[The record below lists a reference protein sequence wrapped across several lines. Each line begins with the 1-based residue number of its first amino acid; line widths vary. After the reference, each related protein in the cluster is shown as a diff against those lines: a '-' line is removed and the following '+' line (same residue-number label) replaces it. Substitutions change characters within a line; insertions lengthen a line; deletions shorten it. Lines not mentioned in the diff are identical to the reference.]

1 MSDNKEFG
9 LFLKEELTKK
19 SNLNSSQLASIL
31 HCSRSTLNDLFK
43 GKRSLSKSF
52 ANRIETAFS
61 SNSLSSEYSIKA
73 DDLLKKQ
80 AALIYK
86 ISGENLNLEEDE
98 DADTQSSQDKDYID
112 SSRAP
117 SDEKFS
123 LSNNTPES
131 SNITTVQ
138 DQGLPYFAKFT
149 KEKIECYVDN
159 NQQECRGLI
168 PELVYTL
175 IATTASNE
183 YLEKFYL
190 PYGDDISLK
199 GFDGIVSYNQNHPY
213 IPKGYSVWEIGTNK
227 DPKRKFDEDFSK
239 AKEKLSKFSPSTDIH
254 DVTYVAVFPRSI
266 SHENQEKWI
275 RQKKKDGS
283 EFKDIRII
291 DAFLLAQWANQS
303 ASAQLHFSKQFSNV
317 TDNDIL
323 TKIQTSKLLY
333 KEMSFNNIANGE
345 ELLDNLFSLYKNDYY
360 GLFSCFIR
368 DGLGSNILN
377 ASSESKS
384 LTKAFICYLA
394 KVYDSEDKNN
404 SADDIVNGLEYQVKA
419 SLQDPDD
426 KELEKDTDFDGYQ
439 QSRYTNL
446 FLNTYYIKDYALLAK
461 LILALK
467 VLSIL
472 IVDEEIIDDRIKE
485 LCKENKNVRIIT
497 IRNLYNFDI
506 SDPYKESSSIAERS
520 EIFLNTNSV
529 PPFKEEIILNP
540 LPWYKLENTLN
551 EFTQKTN
558 YLSNKSDEEKDSTQN
573 KIQEQNKNAEAILN
587 PNSCRHLALLSE
599 GSICNMKNI
608 LTKGT
613 DFKVTRRQFI
623 QNLVEQNED
632 LSFLFCFCL
641 IGKINTKDSL
651 QVEVLKSLYSK
662 KTEDIK
668 QMLAKIVHLK
678 LSQSIACFYKGIYK
692 LTSRYIVLDYI
703 NDEPTINKEDI
714 LNRLYNIIESLIYLK
729 ITSETGIFFERNCI
743 TNQESFAYY
752 SAFLS
757 VLKLQKETE
766 STNRRR
772 SLPSNCVIDE
782 LTQLIIRLLDV
793 LCFKKEDILGDDYPY
808 YLKNKALQNNIFN
821 ALKANS
827 NNNKQYSIL
836 SEIRPF
842 IEQLSYLD
850 CRNYLNIVDDLI
862 LSYCKRAKIEKA
874 NDLDDYCN
882 PYLSDDLLYSLFFVS
897 KKMTNLK
904 QVTELL
910 IQLDETMQSSD
921 SSSYNKIT
929 ELLGLMFDIY
939 SCSNTRAVDSRERI
953 LKELSSKYPGP
964 CKNLVIK
971 QIDQITLGGLITCMP
986 SFKWYDL
993 NIKLSQSPDTIRYG
1007 LDRYIYLYLSLI
1019 TTSNLSFDELAKC
1032 KNFVDYMSE
1041 EQLQQLESL
1050 IELYSKNSTEE
1061 KQIELRDLFNQK
1073 QFWLHQKVN
1082 ISDSLKEF
1090 FKKVRTIL
1098 ESKSMLLKD
1107 KWKVEA
1113 IASDLII
1120 DESSIPVEVITK
1132 FKNEDKLKD
1141 YIHKERSA
1149 FIYNTFKKLGGDGLK
1164 WIFKN
1169 CKNTYD
1175 IGYSLVKD
1183 HELSLNER
1191 LNLFTFFINEIYIT
1205 NKELNS
1211 IKELDTEV
1219 NQEHSDSNLLS
1230 KILLN
1235 SKRDS
1240 LTQSNFQ
1247 NQKVSQLDKYL
1258 TDCRTCIW
1266 SMSSIDKG
1274 FNLNRAYGDYV
1285 KKNNLSISEEVN
1297 ILINFPFDECTFELA
1312 ERTSDLA
1319 SIYWEKVPLLNYYE
1333 NWKNKE
1339 IFEKIQSCLK
1349 KADRLIELCCA
1360 SVFFLIRTTDYKDFS
1375 LECVLEIVDT
1385 INKINLYKF
1394 QNKIDLLKSD
1404 EQDLNIRKNDEIEN
1418 RQPIVQNTEY
1428 NNSVKYQNKL
1438 KRKEKA
1444 IIELQKDKLLLTKF
1458 VAKVL
1463 KESSLSFENKVLI
1476 ELQILPY
1483 LMYDNFSHLRNA
1495 REEQLIC
1502 IRELNLYF
1510 SANPQKYFEIFCK
1523 NYLHDHCILLKKDKL
1538 FTNENSVISVGDLE
1552 KDFPVY
1558 KFDRAAVI
1566 CLESTELIFNN
1577 LNCIPGFC
1585 YAQIPDH
1592 NLISRWINQVIEIS
1606 RNSKNEDLIYITRNY
1621 VAKTLAHTPKEKNNL
1636 MPYKEVCLALEDV
1649 EDYDF
1654 LRYFYIAFF
1663 NSYSLANIY
1672 QCDDGERNRSL
1683 AAEYKKIRISIN
1695 KDEMPLTYNLVS
1707 MLENGYKFDSRHDNE
1722 DYIFRTYFET

>member
-1 MSDNKEFG
+1 MSDNKDFG

-19 SNLNSSQLASIL
+19 TNLNVSQIASIL
-31 HCSRSTLNDLFK
+31 KCSRSTLNDLFN
-43 GKRSLSKSF
+43 GKRQLSKAF
-52 ANRIETAFS
+52 AKRIEEAFS
-61 SNSLSSEYSIKA
+61 SNSLSSSYSIKA
-73 DDLLKKQ
+73 DSLLKKQ
-80 AALIYK
+80 AALIYG
-86 ISGENLNLEEDE
+86 ISEDHSNLKD
-98 DADTQSSQDKDYID
+98 DTNTISSLDINNSE
-112 SSRAP
+112 SSRVP
-117 SDEKFS
+117 SEEKNTFT
-123 LSNNTPES
+123 NNTS
-131 SNITTVQ
+131 SIQ
-138 DQGLPYFAKFT
+138 DQGIPFFAKIT
-149 KEKIECYVDN
+149 KQKIESYVDN
-159 NQQECRGLI
+159 NQLECRGLI
-168 PELVYTL
+168 PEFVYTL
-175 IATTASNE
+175 IATTASKD

-190 PYGDDISLK
+190 PYGDDVSLK
-199 GFDGIVSYNQNHPY
+199 GFDGIVSYSQNHPY
-213 IPKGYSVWEIGTNK
+213 IPKGLSVWEIGTNK

-239 AKEKLSKFSPSTDIH
+239 AKEKLSKLSQDVDIQ
-254 DVTYVAVFPRSI
+254 DVTYVAVFPRTI
-266 SHENQEKWI
+266 SYQNQENWI
-275 RQKKKDGS
+275 RQKKKEGS

-303 ASAQLHFSKQFSNV
+303 VSAQLHFSKQFSNFEE
-317 TDNDIL
+317 DDLL
-323 TKIQTSKLLY
+323 TNIETSQFMY
-333 KEMSFNNIANGE
+333 KEMSFDSIKHGE
-345 ELLDNLFSLYKNDYY
+345 ELLDDLFSLYKNDYY
-360 GLFSCFIR
+360 DLFKSFIR
-368 DGLGSNILN
+368 TGLDGNILK
-377 ASSESKS
+377 AASESKI

-394 KVYDSEDKNN
+394 KIYDSEDKNIKSDN
-404 SADDIVNGLEYQVKA
+404 TVNAIEYQVNA
-419 SLQDPDD
+419 ALQYSED
-426 KELEKDTDFDGYQ
+426 KKQAKGTEFYGYGK
-439 QSRYTNL
+439 SKYTNL
-446 FLNTYYIKDYALLAK
+446 FLNTYYIKDYKLLTK
-461 LILALK
+461 LISSLTEK
-467 VLSIL
+467 SIL
-472 IVDEEIIDDRIKE
+472 IVDEEIIDFKIRAR
-485 LCKENKNVRIIT
+485 CRENKNVKIIT

-506 SDPYKESSSIAERS
+506 SDPYKENSSIAERS
-520 EIFLNTNSV
+520 EIILNANSL
-529 PPFKEEIILNP
+529 PSFKEEIILNP
-540 LPWYKLENTLN
+540 LPWYKLENKLN

-558 YLSNKSDEEKDSTQN
+558 YLSNKSCEEIGSTQN
-573 KIQEQNKNAEAILN
+573 KNADAIFN

-599 GSICNMKNI
+599 GSISNLRNI

-613 DFKVTRRQFI
+613 DFKVTRRHFI
-623 QNLVEQNED
+623 QNLIEQNED

-651 QVEVLKSLYSK
+651 QVEVLKSLYTK
-662 KTEDIK
+662 KTEDIE
-668 QMLAKIVHLK
+668 QMLTKIVHLK
-678 LSQSIACFYKGIYK
+678 LYKNIACFYKEIYK

-703 NDEPTINKEDI
+703 YDVTTIKKEDI

-766 STNRRR
+766 STERRR
-772 SLPSNCVIDE
+772 ILPSNCVIDE

-793 LCFKKEDILGDDYPY
+793 LCFIKKDIIDDDYPY
-808 YLKNKALQNNIFN
+808 YLKNKALQNNTFN
-821 ALKANS
+821 VLKSNS
-827 NNNKQYSIL
+827 NDDNKQYSIL
-836 SEIRPF
+836 SAILPF

-850 CRNYLNIVDDLI
+850 CSNYLNIVDDLI
-862 LSYCKRAKIEKA
+862 LSYCKQAKIEKT
-874 NDLDDYCN
+874 NDYLDDYCN
-882 PYLSDDLLYSLFFVS
+882 PYLSDDLLYSLIFVS
-897 KKMTNLK
+897 KNMTNLK

-921 SSSYNKIT
+921 SSIYNKIT
-929 ELLGLMFDIY
+929 ELLVLMFDIY
-939 SCSNTRAVDSRERI
+939 CCRNTKAVDSRERI

-971 QIDQITLGGLITCMP
+971 QITLGGLITCMP

-993 NIKLSQSPDTIRYG
+993 NIKLSQSLDTIRYG

-1019 TTSNLSFDELAKC
+1019 TTSNISFDELANC
-1032 KNFVDYMSE
+1032 KNFVEFMSE

-1050 IELYSKNSTEE
+1050 IELYSKNSTEK

-1073 QFWLHQKVN
+1073 QFWLHQKIN

-1120 DESSIPVEVITK
+1120 DESSIPVELITK

-1235 SKRDS
+1235 SKRNS

-1297 ILINFPFDECTFELA
+1297 ILINFPFNKCTFELA
-1312 ERTSDLA
+1312 DRTPDLA

-1333 NWKNKE
+1333 NWENKE

-1349 KADRLIELCCA
+1349 KADRLIELCCTCM
-1360 SVFFLIRTTDYKDFS
+1360 SFLVRTNDYKDFS
-1375 LECVLEIVDT
+1375 LECVLETVDT

-1418 RQPIVQNTEY
+1418 RQLIVQNTED

-1438 KRKEKA
+1438 KCKEKA
-1444 IIELQKDKLLLTKF
+1444 IIKLQKDRVLLTKF
-1458 VAKVL
+1458 VAKDL

-1523 NYLHDHCILLKKDKL
+1523 NYLHDHYILLKKDKL
-1538 FTNENSVISVGDLE
+1538 FTNENCVISVGNLE

-1558 KFDRAAVI
+1558 MFDPDAVI
-1566 CLESTELIFNN
+1566 YLKSTELIFNN

-1606 RNSKNEDLIYITRNY
+1606 RNSKIDDLINITKNN
-1621 VAKTLAHTPKEKNNL
+1621 VAKTLAHTPKENNNL
-1636 MPYKEVCLALEDV
+1636 MPYKEVYLALEDV

-1672 QCDDGERNRSL
+1672 QCDDGERNRNL
-1683 AAEYKKIRISIN
+1683 ATEYKKIRNSIN
-1695 KDEMPLTYNLVS
+1695 KNEMPLTYNLVS
-1707 MLENGYKFDSRHDNE
+1707 MLENGYKSDSKHDNE
-1722 DYIFRTYFET
+1722 DHIFRTYFET

>member
-1 MSDNKEFG
+1 MSDNKDFG

-19 SNLNSSQLASIL
+19 TNLNVSQIASIL
-31 HCSRSTLNDLFK
+31 KCSRSTLNDLFN
-43 GKRSLSKSF
+43 GKRQLSKAF
-52 ANRIETAFS
+52 AKRIEEAFS
-61 SNSLSSEYSIKA
+61 SNSLSSSYSIKA
-73 DDLLKKQ
+73 DSLLKKQ
-80 AALIYK
+80 AALIYG
-86 ISGENLNLEEDE
+86 ISEDHSNLKD
-98 DADTQSSQDKDYID
+98 DTNTISSLDINNSE
-112 SSRAP
+112 SSRVP
-117 SDEKFS
+117 SEEKNTFT
-123 LSNNTPES
+123 NNTS
-131 SNITTVQ
+131 SIQ
-138 DQGLPYFAKFT
+138 DQGIPFFAKIT
-149 KEKIECYVDN
+149 KQKIESYVDN
-159 NQQECRGLI
+159 NQLECRGLI
-168 PELVYTL
+168 PEFVYTL
-175 IATTASNE
+175 IATTASKD

-190 PYGDDISLK
+190 PYGDDVSLK
-199 GFDGIVSYNQNHPY
+199 GFDGIVSYSQNHPY
-213 IPKGYSVWEIGTNK
+213 IPKGLSVWEIGTNK

-239 AKEKLSKFSPSTDIH
+239 AKEKLSKLSQDVDIH
-254 DVTYVAVFPRSI
+254 DVTYVAVFPRTI
-266 SHENQEKWI
+266 SYQNQENWI
-275 RQKKKDGS
+275 RQKKKEGS

-303 ASAQLHFSKQFSNV
+303 VSAQLHFSKQFSNFEE
-317 TDNDIL
+317 DDLL
-323 TKIQTSKLLY
+323 TNIETSQFMY
-333 KEMSFNNIANGE
+333 KEMSFDSIKHGE
-345 ELLDNLFSLYKNDYY
+345 ELLDDLFSLYQNDYY
-360 GLFSCFIR
+360 DLFKSFIR
-368 DGLGSNILN
+368 TGLDGNILK
-377 ASSESKS
+377 AASESKI

-394 KVYDSEDKNN
+394 KIYDSDDKNIKSDNTVNAIEYQVNAALQYSEDKK
-404 SADDIVNGLEYQVKA
+404 QT
-419 SLQDPDD
+419 
-426 KELEKDTDFDGYQ
+426 KDTEFYGYGK
-439 QSRYTNL
+439 SKFTNL
-446 FLNTYYIKDYALLAK
+446 FLNTYYIKDYKLLTK
-461 LILALK
+461 LISSLTEK
-467 VLSIL
+467 SIL
-472 IVDEEIIDDRIKE
+472 IVDEEIIDFKIRAR
-485 LCKENKNVRIIT
+485 CRENKNVKIIT

-506 SDPYKESSSIAERS
+506 SDPYKENSSIAERS
-520 EIFLNTNSV
+520 EIILNANSL
-529 PPFKEEIILNP
+529 PSFKEEIILNP
-540 LPWYKLENTLN
+540 LPWYKLENKLN

-558 YLSNKSDEEKDSTQN
+558 YLSNKSCEEIGSTQN
-573 KIQEQNKNAEAILN
+573 KNADAIFN

-599 GSICNMKNI
+599 GSISNLRNI

-613 DFKVTRRQFI
+613 DFKVTRRHFI
-623 QNLVEQNED
+623 QNLIEQNED

-651 QVEVLKSLYSK
+651 QVEVLKSLYTK
-662 KTEDIK
+662 KTEDIE
-668 QMLAKIVHLK
+668 QMLTKIVHLK
-678 LSQSIACFYKGIYK
+678 LYKNIACFYKEIYK

-703 NDEPTINKEDI
+703 YDVTTIKKEDI

-766 STNRRR
+766 STERRR
-772 SLPSNCVIDE
+772 ILPSNCVIDE

-793 LCFKKEDILGDDYPY
+793 LCFIKKDIIDDDYPY
-808 YLKNKALQNNIFN
+808 YLKNKALQNNTFN
-821 ALKANS
+821 VLKSNS
-827 NNNKQYSIL
+827 NDDNKHYSIL
-836 SEIRPF
+836 SAILPF

-850 CRNYLNIVDDLI
+850 CSNYLNIVDDLI
-862 LSYCKRAKIEKA
+862 LSYCKQAKIEKT
-874 NDLDDYCN
+874 NDYLDDYCN
-882 PYLSDDLLYSLFFVS
+882 PYLSDDLLYSLIFVS
-897 KKMTNLK
+897 KNMTNLK

-921 SSSYNKIT
+921 SSIYNKIT
-929 ELLGLMFDIY
+929 ELLVLMFDIY
-939 SCSNTRAVDSRERI
+939 CCRNTKAVDSRERI

-971 QIDQITLGGLITCMP
+971 QITLGGLITCMP

-993 NIKLSQSPDTIRYG
+993 NIKLSQSLDTIRYG

-1019 TTSNLSFDELAKC
+1019 TTSNISFDELANC
-1032 KNFVDYMSE
+1032 KNFVEFMSE

-1050 IELYSKNSTEE
+1050 IELYSKNSTEK

-1073 QFWLHQKVN
+1073 QFWLHQKIN

-1297 ILINFPFDECTFELA
+1297 ILINFPFNKCTFELA
-1312 ERTSDLA
+1312 DRTPDLA

-1333 NWKNKE
+1333 NWENKE

-1349 KADRLIELCCA
+1349 KADRLIELCCTCM
-1360 SVFFLIRTTDYKDFS
+1360 SFLVRTNNYKDFS
-1375 LECVLEIVDT
+1375 LECVLETVDT

-1418 RQPIVQNTEY
+1418 RQLIVQNTED

-1438 KRKEKA
+1438 KCKEKA
-1444 IIELQKDKLLLTKF
+1444 IIELQKDRVLLTKF

-1523 NYLHDHCILLKKDKL
+1523 NYLHDHYILLKKDKL
-1538 FTNENSVISVGDLE
+1538 FTNENCVISVGNLE

-1558 KFDRAAVI
+1558 MFDPDAVI
-1566 CLESTELIFNN
+1566 YLKSTELIFNN

-1606 RNSKNEDLIYITRNY
+1606 RNSKIDDLINITKNN
-1621 VAKTLAHTPKEKNNL
+1621 VAKTLAHTPKENNNL
-1636 MPYKEVCLALEDV
+1636 MPYKEVYLALEDV

-1672 QCDDGERNRSL
+1672 QCDDGERNRNL
-1683 AAEYKKIRISIN
+1683 ATEYKKIRNSIN
-1695 KDEMPLTYNLVS
+1695 KNEMPLTYNLVS
-1707 MLENGYKFDSRHDNE
+1707 MLENGYKSDSKHDNE
-1722 DYIFRTYFET
+1722 DHIFRTYFET

>member
-1 MSDNKEFG
+1 MSDNKDFG

-19 SNLNSSQLASIL
+19 TNLNVSQVASIL
-31 HCSRSTLNDLFK
+31 KCSRSTLNDLFN
-43 GKRSLSKSF
+43 GKRQLSKAF
-52 ANRIETAFS
+52 AKRIEEAFS
-61 SNSLSSEYSIKA
+61 SNSLSSSYSIKA
-73 DDLLKKQ
+73 DSLLKKQ
-80 AALIYK
+80 AALIYG
-86 ISGENLNLEEDE
+86 ISEDHSSLK
-98 DADTQSSQDKDYID
+98 DATNTSSSLGRNNRERSSEASDDKYT
-112 SSRAP
+112 
-117 SDEKFS
+117 
-123 LSNNTPES
+123 LSNNTS
-131 SNITTVQ
+131 SIQ
-138 DQGLPYFAKFT
+138 DQGIPFFVKFT
-149 KEKIECYVDN
+149 REKIESYVDN
-159 NQQECRGLI
+159 NHQECRGLI
-168 PELVYTL
+168 PEFVYTL
-175 IATTASNE
+175 IATTASND

-213 IPKGYSVWEIGTNK
+213 IPKGLSVWEIGTDK

-239 AKEKLSKFSPSTDIH
+239 TKEKLSKLSQDVDIH
-254 DVTYVAVFPRSI
+254 DVTYVAVFPRTI
-266 SHENQEKWI
+266 SYQNKENWI
-275 RQKKKDGS
+275 RQKKKEGS

-303 ASAQLHFSKQFSNV
+303 VSAQLHFSKQFSNFEE
-317 TDNDIL
+317 DDLL
-323 TKIQTSKLLY
+323 TNIETSQFMY
-333 KEMSFNNIANGE
+333 KEMSFDSIEHGE
-345 ELLDNLFSLYKNDYY
+345 ELLDDLFSLYKNDYY
-360 GLFSCFIR
+360 DLFKSFIR
-368 DGLGSNILN
+368 TGLDGNILK
-377 ASSESKS
+377 AASESKI

-394 KVYDSEDKNN
+394 KIYDSEDKNIKSDN
-404 SADDIVNGLEYQVKA
+404 TVNAIEYQVNA
-419 SLQDPDD
+419 ALQYSED
-426 KELEKDTDFDGYQ
+426 KKQAKDTEFYGYGK
-439 QSRYTNL
+439 SKYTNL
-446 FLNTYYIKDYALLAK
+446 FLNTYYIKDYKLLTK
-461 LILALK
+461 LISSLTEK
-467 VLSIL
+467 SIL
-472 IVDEEIIDDRIKE
+472 IVDEEIIDFKIRDR
-485 LCKENKNVRIIT
+485 CGENKNVKIIT

-506 SDPYKESSSIAERS
+506 SDPYKENSSIAERS
-520 EIFLNTNSV
+520 EIILNANSL
-529 PPFKEEIILNP
+529 PSFKEEIILNP
-540 LPWYKLENTLN
+540 LPWYKLENKLN

-558 YLSNKSDEEKDSTQN
+558 YLSNKSCEEIGSTQN
-573 KIQEQNKNAEAILN
+573 KNADAIFN

-599 GSICNMKNI
+599 GSISNLRNI

-613 DFKVTRRQFI
+613 DFKVTRRHFI
-623 QNLVEQNED
+623 QNLIEQNEE

-651 QVEVLKSLYSK
+651 QVEVLKSLYTK
-662 KTEDIK
+662 KSEDIE
-668 QMLAKIVHLK
+668 QMLTKIVHLK
-678 LSQSIACFYKGIYK
+678 LYKNIACFYKEIYK

-703 NDEPTINKEDI
+703 NDEPTIKKEDI

-766 STNRRR
+766 STERRR
-772 SLPSNCVIDE
+772 ILPSNCVIDE

-836 SEIRPF
+836 SAIRPF

-862 LSYCKRAKIEKA
+862 LSYCKRAKIEKT
-874 NDLDDYCN
+874 NDLDDYFN
-882 PYLSDDLLYSLFFVS
+882 PYLSDDLLYSLIFVS
-897 KKMTNLK
+897 KNMTNLK

-921 SSSYNKIT
+921 RSSYNKIT
-929 ELLGLMFDIY
+929 ELLGLMYDIY
-939 SCSNTRAVDSRERI
+939 SCRNTKAVDSREKI
-953 LKELSSKYPGP
+953 LKELSLKYPEQ

-971 QIDQITLGGLITCMP
+971 QINQITLGGIITCMP
-986 SFKWYDL
+986 SFNWYDL

-1007 LDRYIYLYLSLI
+1007 IDRYIYLYLSLI
-1019 TTSNLSFDELAKC
+1019 ATSNLSFEELSNC

-1050 IELYSKNSTEE
+1050 IELYSKDSTEE
-1061 KQIELRDLFNQK
+1061 EQIDLRDLFNQK

-1082 ISDSLKEF
+1082 ISNRLKEF
-1090 FKKVRTIL
+1090 FKKARTIL

-1120 DESSIPVEVITK
+1120 DESIIPVEVITK

-1141 YIHKERSA
+1141 YIHKERSD
-1149 FIYNTFKKLGGDGLK
+1149 FIYKTFKKLRGEGVK

-1183 HELSLNER
+1183 HELSLNDR
-1191 LNLFTFFINEIYIT
+1191 LYLFTFFINEIYIT

-1219 NQEHSDSNLLS
+1219 NQENSGSNLLS

-1297 ILINFPFDECTFELA
+1297 ILINFPFNKCTFELA
-1312 ERTSDLA
+1312 DRTPDLA

-1333 NWKNKE
+1333 NWENKE

-1360 SVFFLIRTTDYKDFS
+1360 CMSFLVRTNDYKDFS
-1375 LECVLEIVDT
+1375 LECVLETVDT

-1418 RQPIVQNTEY
+1418 RQLIVQNTED

-1438 KRKEKA
+1438 KCKEKA
-1444 IIELQKDKLLLTKF
+1444 IIELQKDRVLLTKF

-1523 NYLHDHCILLKKDKL
+1523 NYLHDHYILLKKDKL
-1538 FTNENSVISVGDLE
+1538 FTNENCVISVGNLE

-1558 KFDRAAVI
+1558 KFDPDAVI
-1566 CLESTELIFNN
+1566 YLKSTELIFNN

-1585 YAQIPDH
+1585 YAQITDH
-1592 NLISRWINQVIEIS
+1592 NLISRWINQVIEIA
-1606 RNSKNEDLIYITRNY
+1606 RNSKNDGLIFITREF
-1621 VAKTLAHTPKEKNNL
+1621 VAKTLAGTPKEHNNL
-1636 MPYKEVCLALEDV
+1636 MPHKEVCLALDDID
-1649 EDYDF
+1649 DYDF
-1654 LRYFYIAFF
+1654 LHFFYSAFY
-1663 NSYSLANIY
+1663 NSYSLMNIY
-1672 QCDDGERNRSL
+1672 QCDDGERKHNL
-1683 AAEYKKIRISIN
+1683 ASQYKKIRNNIN
-1695 KDEMPLTYNLVS
+1695 KDEMPTAYRLVS
-1707 MLENGYKFDSRHDNE
+1707 MLEDGYKSDSKRDNE

>member
-1 MSDNKEFG
+1 MSDNKDFG

-19 SNLNSSQLASIL
+19 TNLNVSQVASIL
-31 HCSRSTLNDLFK
+31 KCSRSTLNDLFN
-43 GKRSLSKSF
+43 GKRQLSKAF
-52 ANRIETAFS
+52 AKRIEEAFS
-61 SNSLSSEYSIKA
+61 SNSLSSSYSIKS
-73 DDLLKKQ
+73 DSLLKKQ
-80 AALIYK
+80 AALIYG
-86 ISGENLNLEEDE
+86 ISEDHSNLKD
-98 DADTQSSQDKDYID
+98 DTNTISSLDINNSE
-112 SSRAP
+112 SSRVP
-117 SDEKFS
+117 SEEKNTFT
-123 LSNNTPES
+123 NNTFS
-131 SNITTVQ
+131 IQ
-138 DQGLPYFAKFT
+138 DQGIPHFAKFT
-149 KEKIECYVDN
+149 KEKIESYVDN
-159 NQQECRGLI
+159 NQLECRGLI

-199 GFDGIVSYNQNHPY
+199 GFDGVVSYSQNHPY
-213 IPKGYSVWEIGTNK
+213 IPKGLSVWEIGTNK

-239 AKEKLSKFSPSTDIH
+239 AKEKLSKLSQHVDIH
-254 DVTYVAVFPRSI
+254 DVTYVAVFPRTI
-266 SHENQEKWI
+266 SYQNKENWI
-275 RQKKKDGS
+275 RQKKKEGS

-303 ASAQLHFSKQFSNV
+303 VSAQLHFSKQFSNFEE
-317 TDNDIL
+317 DDLL
-323 TKIQTSKLLY
+323 TNIETSQFMY
-333 KEMSFNNIANGE
+333 KEMSFDRIEHGE
-345 ELLDNLFSLYKNDYY
+345 ELLNDLFSLYQNDYY
-360 GLFSCFIR
+360 DLFKSYIRTGLY
-368 DGLGSNILN
+368 GNILK
-377 ASSESKS
+377 AASESKI

-394 KVYDSEDKNN
+394 KIYDSEDKNIKSDN
-404 SADDIVNGLEYQVKA
+404 IVNAIEYQVNA
-419 SLQDPDD
+419 ALQYSED
-426 KELEKDTDFDGYQ
+426 KKQAKDTEFYGYGK
-439 QSRYTNL
+439 SKYTNL
-446 FLNTYYIKDYALLAK
+446 FLNTYYIKDYKLLTK
-461 LILALK
+461 LISSLTEK
-467 VLSIL
+467 SIL
-472 IVDEEIIDDRIKE
+472 IVDEEIIDFKIRDR
-485 LCKENKNVRIIT
+485 CRENKNVKIIT

-506 SDPYKESSSIAERS
+506 SDPYKENSSIAERS
-520 EIFLNTNSV
+520 EIILNANSL
-529 PPFKEEIILNP
+529 PSFKEEIILNP
-540 LPWYKLENTLN
+540 LPWYKLENKLN

-558 YLSNKSDEEKDSTQN
+558 YLSNKSCEEIGSTQN
-573 KIQEQNKNAEAILN
+573 KNADAIFN

-599 GSICNMKNI
+599 GSISNLRNI

-613 DFKVTRRQFI
+613 DFKVTRRHFN
-623 QNLVEQNED
+623 QNLIEQNED

-668 QMLAKIVHLK
+668 QILAKIVHLK
-678 LSQSIACFYKGIYK
+678 LYKNIACFYKEIYK

-703 NDEPTINKEDI
+703 YDVTTINKEDI

-729 ITSETGIFFERNCI
+729 ITSETGIFFEKKCI

-757 VLKLQKETE
+757 VLKLQNKTE
-766 STNRRR
+766 STNCIR
-772 SLPSNCVIDE
+772 SLPSNYIIDE
-782 LTQLIIRLLDV
+782 LAQLIIRLLDV
-793 LCFKKEDILGDDYPY
+793 LCFIKKDIIEDDYPI
-808 YLKNKALQNNIFN
+808 YLKNKTLQNNIFN
-821 ALKANS
+821 AIKANS
-827 NNNKQYSIL
+827 ADDKQYSIL
-836 SEIRPF
+836 SAILPF

-862 LSYCKRAKIEKA
+862 LSYCKQAKIEKA

-882 PYLSDDLLYSLFFVS
+882 PYLSDDLLFSLIFVS
-897 KKMTNLK
+897 KNMTNLK

-910 IQLDETMQSSD
+910 IQLDETMQNSD

-939 SCSNTRAVDSRERI
+939 CCSNTRAVDSRERI
-953 LKELSSKYPGP
+953 LKELSLKYPEL

-971 QIDQITLGGLITCMP
+971 QIKQITLGGLIACMP

-993 NIKLSQSPDTIRYG
+993 NIKHSQSPDTIRYG

-1019 TTSNLSFDELAKC
+1019 TTSNISFDELANC
-1032 KNFVDYMSE
+1032 KNFVDFMSE
-1041 EQLQQLESL
+1041 EQLQNLESL

-1082 ISDSLKEF
+1082 ISDSLKKF

-1219 NQEHSDSNLLS
+1219 KQEHSDSNLLS

-1240 LTQSNFQ
+1240 LTQRNFQ
-1247 NQKVSQLDKYL
+1247 NMKVSQLDKYL
-1258 TDCRTCIW
+1258 TDCRACIW

-1274 FNLNRAYGDYV
+1274 FNLRRAYSDYV
-1285 KKNNLSISEEVN
+1285 KKNNLSISEEVS
-1297 ILINFPFDECTFELA
+1297 ILINLPFDERTFELA
-1312 ERTSDLA
+1312 DRTPDLA

-1333 NWKNKE
+1333 YWKNKE

-1360 SVFFLIRTTDYKDFS
+1360 CMSFLVRTNDYKDFS
-1375 LECVLEIVDT
+1375 LECVLEIFDT

-1418 RQPIVQNTEY
+1418 RQLIVQNTED

-1438 KRKEKA
+1438 KCNEKA
-1444 IIELQKDKLLLTKF
+1444 VIELQKDRVLLTKF

-1538 FTNENSVISVGDLE
+1538 FTNENCVISLGDLE

-1558 KFDRAAVI
+1558 KFDRATVI
-1566 CLESTELIFNN
+1566 CLESTEQIFNN

-1592 NLISRWINQVIEIS
+1592 NLISRWINQVIEIA

-1654 LRYFYIAFF
+1654 LHFFYIAFF

-1683 AAEYKKIRISIN
+1683 AAQYNKIRNSIN
-1695 KDEMPLTYNLVS
+1695 KNEMPLTYNLVS
-1707 MLENGYKFDSRHDNE
+1707 MLENGYKSDSRHDNE
-1722 DYIFRTYFET
+1722 DYLFRTYFET

>member
-1 MSDNKEFG
+1 MSDNKDFG

-19 SNLNSSQLASIL
+19 TNLNVSQVASIL
-31 HCSRSTLNDLFK
+31 KCSRSTLNDLFN
-43 GKRSLSKSF
+43 GKRQLSKAF
-52 ANRIETAFS
+52 AKRIEEAFS
-61 SNSLSSEYSIKA
+61 SNSLSSSYSIKA
-73 DDLLKKQ
+73 DSLLKKQ
-80 AALIYK
+80 AALIYG
-86 ISGENLNLEEDE
+86 ISEDHSSLK
-98 DADTQSSQDKDYID
+98 DATNTSSSLGRNNRERSSEASDDKYT
-112 SSRAP
+112 
-117 SDEKFS
+117 
-123 LSNNTPES
+123 LSNNTS
-131 SNITTVQ
+131 SIQ
-138 DQGLPYFAKFT
+138 DQGIPFFVKIT
-149 KEKIECYVDN
+149 REKIESYVDN
-159 NQQECRGLI
+159 NHQECRGLI
-168 PELVYTL
+168 PEFVYTL
-175 IATTASNE
+175 IATTASND

-213 IPKGYSVWEIGTNK
+213 IPKGLSVWEIGTNK

-239 AKEKLSKFSPSTDIH
+239 AKEKLSKLSQDVDIH
-254 DVTYVAVFPRSI
+254 DVTYVAVFPRTI
-266 SHENQEKWI
+266 SYQNKENWI
-275 RQKKKDGS
+275 RQKKKEGS

-303 ASAQLHFSKQFSNV
+303 VSAQLHFSKQFSNFEE
-317 TDNDIL
+317 DDLL
-323 TKIQTSKLLY
+323 TNIETSQFMY
-333 KEMSFNNIANGE
+333 KEMSFDSIEHGE
-345 ELLDNLFSLYKNDYY
+345 ELLDDLFSLYKNDYY
-360 GLFSCFIR
+360 DLFKSFIR
-368 DGLGSNILN
+368 TGLDGNILK
-377 ASSESKS
+377 AASESKI

-394 KVYDSEDKNN
+394 KIYDSEDKNIKSDN
-404 SADDIVNGLEYQVKA
+404 TVNAIEYQVNA
-419 SLQDPDD
+419 ALQYSED
-426 KELEKDTDFDGYQ
+426 KKQAKDTEFYGYGK
-439 QSRYTNL
+439 SKYTNL
-446 FLNTYYIKDYALLAK
+446 FLNTYYIKDYKLLTK
-461 LILALK
+461 LISSLTEK
-467 VLSIL
+467 SIL
-472 IVDEEIIDDRIKE
+472 IVDEEIIDFKIRE
-485 LCKENKNVRIIT
+485 RCRENKNVKIIT

-506 SDPYKESSSIAERS
+506 SDPYKENSSIAERS
-520 EIFLNTNSV
+520 EIILNANSL
-529 PPFKEEIILNP
+529 PSFKEEIILNP
-540 LPWYKLENTLN
+540 LPWYKLENKLN

-558 YLSNKSDEEKDSTQN
+558 YLSNKSCEEIGSTQN
-573 KIQEQNKNAEAILN
+573 KNADAIFN

-599 GSICNMKNI
+599 GSISNLRNI

-613 DFKVTRRQFI
+613 DFKVTRRHFI
-623 QNLVEQNED
+623 QNLIEKNED

-651 QVEVLKSLYSK
+651 QVEVLKSLYPK
-662 KTEDIK
+662 KTEDIE
-668 QMLAKIVHLK
+668 QMLTKIVHIK
-678 LSQSIACFYKGIYK
+678 LYKNIACFYKEIYK

-703 NDEPTINKEDI
+703 YDVTTIKKEDI

-743 TNQESFAYY
+743 TNQEFFAYY

-766 STNRRR
+766 STERRR
-772 SLPSNCVIDE
+772 ILPSNCVIDE

-793 LCFKKEDILGDDYPY
+793 LCFIKKDIIDDDYPY
-808 YLKNKALQNNIFN
+808 YLKNKALQNNTFN
-821 ALKANS
+821 VLKSNS
-827 NNNKQYSIL
+827 NDDNKQYSIL
-836 SEIRPF
+836 SVILPF

-850 CRNYLNIVDDLI
+850 CSNYLNIVDDLI
-862 LSYCKRAKIEKA
+862 LSYCKQAKIEKT
-874 NDLDDYCN
+874 NDYLDDYCN
-882 PYLSDDLLYSLFFVS
+882 PYLSDDMLYSLLFVS
-897 KKMTNLK
+897 KNMMNLK

-921 SSSYNKIT
+921 RSSYNKIT
-929 ELLGLMFDIY
+929 ELLGLMYDIY
-939 SCSNTRAVDSRERI
+939 SCRNTKAVDSREKI
-953 LKELSSKYPGP
+953 LKELSLKYPEQ

-971 QIDQITLGGLITCMP
+971 QINQITLGGIITCMP
-986 SFKWYDL
+986 SFNWYDL

-1007 LDRYIYLYLSLI
+1007 IDRYIYLYLSLI
-1019 TTSNLSFDELAKC
+1019 ATSNLSFEELSNC
-1032 KNFVDYMSE
+1032 KNFVEFMSE
-1041 EQLQQLESL
+1041 EQLQKLESL
-1050 IELYSKNSTEE
+1050 IELYSKDSTEE

-1082 ISDSLKEF
+1082 ISESQKEF

-1120 DESSIPVEVITK
+1120 DESSIPIEVITK

-1141 YIHKERSA
+1141 YIHKERSD
-1149 FIYNTFKKLGGDGLK
+1149 FIYKTFKKLGGEGLK

-1183 HELSLNER
+1183 HELSLNDR
-1191 LNLFTFFINEIYIT
+1191 LYLFTFFINEIYIT

-1219 NQEHSDSNLLS
+1219 RQEHSDSNLLS
-1230 KILLN
+1230 KNLLN

-1247 NQKVSQLDKYL
+1247 NPKVSKLYQYL
-1258 TDCRTCIW
+1258 TDCRSCIW

-1274 FNLNRAYGDYV
+1274 FNLKRAYGDYV

-1312 ERTSDLA
+1312 ERTRDLA
-1319 SIYWEKVPLLNYYE
+1319 AEYWDKVPLLNYYKNLE
-1333 NWKNKE
+1333 NKE
-1339 IFEKIQSCLK
+1339 TFEKIQSCLK

-1360 SVFFLIRTTDYKDFS
+1360 CMSFLVRTNDYKDFS
-1375 LECVLEIVDT
+1375 LECVLETVDT

-1418 RQPIVQNTEY
+1418 RQLIVQNTED

-1438 KRKEKA
+1438 KCKEKA
-1444 IIELQKDKLLLTKF
+1444 IIELQKDRVLLTKF

-1538 FTNENSVISVGDLE
+1538 CTNENCVISVGNLE

-1558 KFDRAAVI
+1558 KFDPDAVI
-1566 CLESTELIFNN
+1566 YLKSTELIFNN

-1606 RNSKNEDLIYITRNY
+1606 RNSKIDDLINITKNN
-1621 VAKTLAHTPKEKNNL
+1621 VAKTLAHTPKENNNL
-1636 MPYKEVCLALEDV
+1636 MPYKEVYLALEDV

-1683 AAEYKKIRISIN
+1683 AAQYNKIRISIN
-1695 KDEMPLTYNLVS
+1695 KEEMPLTYNLVS
-1707 MLENGYKFDSRHDNE
+1707 MLENGYKSDSKHDNE

>member
-1 MSDNKEFG
+1 MSDNKDFG

-19 SNLNSSQLASIL
+19 TNLNVSQVASIL
-31 HCSRSTLNDLFK
+31 KCSRSTLNDLFN
-43 GKRSLSKSF
+43 GKRQLSKAF
-52 ANRIETAFS
+52 AKRIEDAFS
-61 SNSLSSEYSIKA
+61 SNSISSYYSIKA

-80 AALIYK
+80 AALIYGIPGDK
-86 ISGENLNLEEDE
+86 LNMEEDTN
-98 DADTQSSQDKDYID
+98 ARSSLDEVNSE
-112 SSRAP
+112 SSRVP
-117 SDEKFS
+117 SEEKNTFT
-123 LSNNTPES
+123 NNKS
-131 SNITTVQ
+131 SIQ
-138 DQGLPYFAKFT
+138 DQGIPFFAKIT
-149 KEKIECYVDN
+149 KQKIESYVDN
-159 NQQECRGLI
+159 NQHESRGLI
-168 PELVYTL
+168 PEFVYIL
-175 IATTASNE
+175 IATTASKD

-190 PYGDDISLK
+190 PYGDDVSLK
-199 GFDGIVSYNQNHPY
+199 GFDGIVSYSQNHPY
-213 IPKGYSVWEIGTNK
+213 IPKGLSVWEIGTNK

-239 AKEKLSKFSPSTDIH
+239 AKEKLSKLSQDVDIH
-254 DVTYVAVFPRSI
+254 DVTYVAVFPRTI
-266 SHENQEKWI
+266 SYQNKENWI
-275 RQKKKDGS
+275 RQKKKEGS

-303 ASAQLHFSKQFSNV
+303 VSAQLHFSKQFSNFEE
-317 TDNDIL
+317 DDLL
-323 TKIQTSKLLY
+323 TNIETSQFMY
-333 KEMSFNNIANGE
+333 KEMSFDSIEHGE
-345 ELLDNLFSLYKNDYY
+345 ELLDDLFSLYKNDYY
-360 GLFSCFIR
+360 DLFKSFIR
-368 DGLGSNILN
+368 TGLDGNILK
-377 ASSESKS
+377 AASESKI
-384 LTKAFICYLA
+384 LNKAFICYLA
-394 KVYDSEDKNN
+394 KIYDSEDKNIKSDN
-404 SADDIVNGLEYQVKA
+404 TVNAIEYQVNA
-419 SLQDPDD
+419 ALQYSED
-426 KELEKDTDFDGYQ
+426 KKQAKDTEFYGYGK
-439 QSRYTNL
+439 SKYTNL
-446 FLNTYYIKDYALLAK
+446 FLNTYYIKDYKLLTK
-461 LILALK
+461 LISSLTEK
-467 VLSIL
+467 SIL
-472 IVDEEIIDDRIKE
+472 IVDEEIIDFKIRDR
-485 LCKENKNVRIIT
+485 CRENKNVKIIT

-506 SDPYKESSSIAERS
+506 SDPYKENSSIAERS
-520 EIFLNTNSV
+520 EIILNANSL
-529 PPFKEEIILNP
+529 PSFKEEIILNS
-540 LPWYKLENTLN
+540 LPWYKLENKLN

-558 YLSNKSDEEKDSTQN
+558 YLSNKSCEEIGSTQN
-573 KIQEQNKNAEAILN
+573 KNADAIFN

-599 GSICNMKNI
+599 GSISNLRNI

-613 DFKVTRRQFI
+613 DFKVTRRHFI
-623 QNLVEQNED
+623 QNLIEQNED

-651 QVEVLKSLYSK
+651 QVEVLKSLYTK
-662 KTEDIK
+662 KTEDIE
-668 QMLAKIVHLK
+668 QMLTKIVHLK
-678 LSQSIACFYKGIYK
+678 LYKNIACFYKEIYK

-703 NDEPTINKEDI
+703 YDVTTIKKEDI
-714 LNRLYNIIESLIYLK
+714 LIRLYNIIESLIYLK

-743 TNQESFAYY
+743 TNLESFAYY

-766 STNRRR
+766 STERRR
-772 SLPSNCVIDE
+772 ILPSNCVIDE

-793 LCFKKEDILGDDYPY
+793 LCFIKKDIIDDDYPY
-808 YLKNKALQNNIFN
+808 YLKNKALQNNTFN
-821 ALKANS
+821 VLKSNS
-827 NNNKQYSIL
+827 NDDNKQYSIL
-836 SEIRPF
+836 SAILPF
-842 IEQLSYLD
+842 IEQFSYLD
-850 CRNYLNIVDDLI
+850 CSNYLNIVDDLI
-862 LSYCKRAKIEKA
+862 LSYCKQAKVEKT
-874 NDLDDYCN
+874 NDYLDDYCN
-882 PYLSDDLLYSLFFVS
+882 PYLSDDLLYSLLFVS
-897 KKMTNLK
+897 KNMMNLK

-921 SSSYNKIT
+921 RSSYNKIT
-929 ELLGLMFDIY
+929 ELLGLMYDIY
-939 SCSNTRAVDSRERI
+939 SCRNTKAVDSREKI
-953 LKELSSKYPGP
+953 LKELSLKYPEQ

-971 QIDQITLGGLITCMP
+971 QIKQITLGGLITCMP

-1032 KNFVDYMSE
+1032 KNFVEFMSE
-1041 EQLQQLESL
+1041 EQLQKLESL
-1050 IELYSKNSTEE
+1050 IELYSKDSTEE

-1082 ISDSLKEF
+1082 ISERQKEF

-1120 DESSIPVEVITK
+1120 DESIIPVELITK
-1132 FKNEDKLKD
+1132 FKNKDKLKD
-1141 YIHKERSA
+1141 YIHKERSD
-1149 FIYNTFKKLGGDGLK
+1149 FIYKIFKKLRGEGLK

-1183 HELSLNER
+1183 HELSLNDR
-1191 LNLFTFFINEIYIT
+1191 LYLFTFFINEIYLT

-1219 NQEHSDSNLLS
+1219 KQEHSDSNLLS

-1235 SKRDS
+1235 SKKDS

-1274 FNLNRAYGDYV
+1274 FNLKRAYSDYV
-1285 KKNNLSISEEVN
+1285 NKNNLSISDETQ
-1297 ILINFPFDECTFELA
+1297 ILINFPFNKSTFELA
-1312 ERTSDLA
+1312 DRTPNLA

-1333 NWKNKE
+1333 NWEHEE

-1360 SVFFLIRTTDYKDFS
+1360 CMSFLVRTNDYKDFS
-1375 LECVLEIVDT
+1375 LECVLETVDT

-1418 RQPIVQNTEY
+1418 RQLIVQNTED

-1438 KRKEKA
+1438 KCKEKA
-1444 IIELQKDKLLLTKF
+1444 IIELQKDRVLLTKF

-1566 CLESTELIFNN
+1566 YLESTELIFNN

-1606 RNSKNEDLIYITRNY
+1606 RNSKIDDLINITKNN
-1621 VAKTLAHTPKEKNNL
+1621 VAKTLAHTPKENNNL
-1636 MPYKEVCLALEDV
+1636 MPYKEVYLALEDV

-1672 QCDDGERNRSL
+1672 QCDDGERNRNL
-1683 AAEYKKIRISIN
+1683 ATEYKKIKNSIN

>member
-1 MSDNKEFG
+1 MTSKEEFG

-19 SNLNSSQLASIL
+19 TNLNSSQLASIL
-31 HCSRSTLNDLFK
+31 NCSRSTLNDLFK
-43 GKRSLSKSF
+43 GKRSLSKAF
-52 ANRIETAFS
+52 AKRIETAFS
-61 SNSLSSEYSIKA
+61 SNSLSPNISIKA

-86 ISGENLNLEEDE
+86 ISGENLNLDE
-98 DADTQSSQDKDYID
+98 DTQSSQDKDYID
-112 SSRAP
+112 SSRDP
-117 SDEKFS
+117 SDEKFPFS
-123 LSNNTPES
+123 KNTPES
-131 SNITTVQ
+131 SKITTIQ
-138 DQGLPYFAKFT
+138 DQAIPFFAKFT
-149 KEKIECYVDN
+149 KEKIESYVDN
-159 NQQECRGLI
+159 NEQKCRGLI

-175 IATTASNE
+175 IATTTRQD

-199 GFDGIVSYNQNHPY
+199 GFDGIVSYSQNHPY
-213 IPKGYSVWEIGTNK
+213 IPKGLSVWEIGTNK

-239 AKEKLSKFSPSTDIH
+239 AKEKLSKLSQDVDIH
-254 DVTYVAVFPRSI
+254 DVTYVAVFPRTI
-266 SHENQEKWI
+266 SYQNQENWI
-275 RQKKKDGS
+275 RQKKKEGS

-303 ASAQLHFSKQFSNV
+303 VSAQLHFSKQFSNV

-323 TKIQTSKLLY
+323 TNIQTSKLMY
-333 KEMSFNNIANGE
+333 REMNFNNIANGE
-345 ELLDNLFSLYKNDYY
+345 ELLNDLFSLYQNDYY
-360 GLFSCFIR
+360 GLFNSFIR
-368 DGLGSNILN
+368 GVLGSNILN
-377 ASSESKS
+377 AASGSKI

-394 KVYDSEDKNN
+394 KVYDYEDKNN
-404 SADDIVNGLEYQVKA
+404 STDGTVSGIEYQVKA
-419 SLQDPDD
+419 TLQDND
-426 KELEKDTDFDGYQ
+426 EENHHKDTDFDEYQ
-439 QSRYTNL
+439 KSRYTNL

-506 SDPYKESSSIAERS
+506 SDPYKENSSIAERS
-520 EIFLNTNSV
+520 EIILNANSL
-529 PPFKEEIILNP
+529 PSFKEEIILNP
-540 LPWYKLENTLN
+540 LTWYKIENTLN

-558 YLSNKSDEEKDSTQN
+558 YLSNKSYEEKGSTQN
-573 KIQEQNKNAEAILN
+573 KTQEQNKNADAIFN

-599 GSICNMKNI
+599 GSISNLRNI

-613 DFKVTRRQFI
+613 DFKVTRRHFN
-623 QNLVEQNED
+623 QNLIEQNED
-632 LSFLFCFCL
+632 LSFLFCFCQ

-662 KTEDIK
+662 KTEDIE
-668 QMLAKIVHLK
+668 QMLTKIIHLK

-743 TNQESFAYY
+743 TNQESFVYY

-772 SLPSNCVIDE
+772 SLHSNCVIDE
-782 LTQLIIRLLDV
+782 LTQLINRLLDV

-836 SEIRPF
+836 SAIRPF

-874 NDLDDYCN
+874 NDLYDYCN

-971 QIDQITLGGLITCMP
+971 QIKQITLGGLITCMP

-993 NIKLSQSPDTIRYG
+993 NIKPSQSLDTIRYG
-1007 LDRYIYLYLSLI
+1007 LDIYIYLYLSLI
-1019 TTSNLSFDELAKC
+1019 TTSNISFDELANC
-1032 KNFVDYMSE
+1032 KNFVEFMSE
-1041 EQLQQLESL
+1041 EQLQNLESL
-1050 IELYSKNSTEE
+1050 IELYSKNSTEK

-1073 QFWLHQKVN
+1073 QFWLHQKIN

-1219 NQEHSDSNLLS
+1219 NQEHSGSNLLS

-1247 NQKVSQLDKYL
+1247 NQKVSQLNKYL

-1285 KKNNLSISEEVN
+1285 KKNNLSISDKTQ
-1297 ILINFPFDECTFELA
+1297 ILINFPFNKCTFELA
-1312 ERTSDLA
+1312 DRTPDLA
-1319 SIYWEKVPLLNYYE
+1319 SIYWEKVPLLNYYKNLE
-1333 NWKNKE
+1333 NKE
-1339 IFEKIQSCLK
+1339 TFEKIQSCLK

-1360 SVFFLIRTTDYKDFS
+1360 CMSFLVRTNDYKDFS
-1375 LECVLEIVDT
+1375 LECVLETVDT

-1394 QNKIDLLKSD
+1394 QNKIDLLKPD

-1418 RQPIVQNTEY
+1418 RQLIVQNTED

-1438 KRKEKA
+1438 KCKEKA
-1444 IIELQKDKLLLTKF
+1444 IIELQKYRELLTKF

-1495 REEQLIC
+1495 SEEQLIC

-1523 NYLHDHCILLKKDKL
+1523 NYQHNHCILLKKDKL
-1538 FTNENSVISVGDLE
+1538 FTNENCVISVGNLE

-1558 KFDRAAVI
+1558 KFDPDAVI

-1592 NLISRWINQVIEIS
+1592 NLISRWINQLIEIS
-1606 RNSKNEDLIYITRNY
+1606 RNSKIDDLINITKNN
-1621 VAKTLAHTPKEKNNL
+1621 VAKTLALTPKENNNL
-1636 MPYKEVCLALEDV
+1636 MPYKEVCLVLEDV

-1672 QCDDGERNRSL
+1672 QCDDGERNRNL

>member
-1 MSDNKEFG
+1 MSDNKDFG

-19 SNLNSSQLASIL
+19 TNLNVSQVASIL
-31 HCSRSTLNDLFK
+31 KCSRSTLNDLFN
-43 GKRSLSKSF
+43 GKRQLSKAF
-52 ANRIETAFS
+52 AKRIEEAFS
-61 SNSLSSEYSIKA
+61 SNSLSSSYSIKS
-73 DDLLKKQ
+73 DSLLKKQ
-80 AALIYK
+80 AALIYG
-86 ISGENLNLEEDE
+86 ISEDHSNLKD
-98 DADTQSSQDKDYID
+98 DTNTISSLDINNSE
-112 SSRAP
+112 SSRVP
-117 SDEKFS
+117 SEEKNTFT
-123 LSNNTPES
+123 NNTFS
-131 SNITTVQ
+131 IQ
-138 DQGLPYFAKFT
+138 DQGIPHFAKFT
-149 KEKIECYVDN
+149 KEKIESYVDN
-159 NQQECRGLI
+159 NQLECRGLI

-199 GFDGIVSYNQNHPY
+199 GFDGVVSYSQNHPY
-213 IPKGYSVWEIGTNK
+213 IPKGLSVWEIGTNK

-239 AKEKLSKFSPSTDIH
+239 AKEKLSKLSQHVDIH
-254 DVTYVAVFPRSI
+254 DVTYVAVFPRTI
-266 SHENQEKWI
+266 SYQNKENWI
-275 RQKKKDGS
+275 RQKKKEGS

-303 ASAQLHFSKQFSNV
+303 VSAQLHFSKQFSNFEE
-317 TDNDIL
+317 DDLL
-323 TKIQTSKLLY
+323 TNIETSQFMY
-333 KEMSFNNIANGE
+333 KEMSFDRIEHGE
-345 ELLDNLFSLYKNDYY
+345 ELLNDLFSLYQNDYY
-360 GLFSCFIR
+360 DLFKSYIRTGLY
-368 DGLGSNILN
+368 GNILK
-377 ASSESKS
+377 AASESKI

-394 KVYDSEDKNN
+394 KIYDSEDKNIKSDN
-404 SADDIVNGLEYQVKA
+404 IVNAIEYQVNA
-419 SLQDPDD
+419 ALQYSED
-426 KELEKDTDFDGYQ
+426 KKQAKDTEFYGYGK
-439 QSRYTNL
+439 SKYTNL
-446 FLNTYYIKDYALLAK
+446 FLNTYYIKDYKLLTK
-461 LILALK
+461 LISSLTEK
-467 VLSIL
+467 SIL
-472 IVDEEIIDDRIKE
+472 IVDEEIIDFKIRDR
-485 LCKENKNVRIIT
+485 CRENKNVKIIT

-506 SDPYKESSSIAERS
+506 SDPYKENSSIAERS
-520 EIFLNTNSV
+520 EIILNANSL
-529 PPFKEEIILNP
+529 PSFKEEIILNP
-540 LPWYKLENTLN
+540 LPWYKLENKLN

-558 YLSNKSDEEKDSTQN
+558 YLSNKSCEEIGSTQN
-573 KIQEQNKNAEAILN
+573 KNADAIFN

-599 GSICNMKNI
+599 GSISNLRNI

-613 DFKVTRRQFI
+613 DFKVTRRHFN
-623 QNLVEQNED
+623 QNLIEQNED

-662 KTEDIK
+662 KTEDIE
-668 QMLAKIVHLK
+668 QMLTKIIHLK
-678 LSQSIACFYKGIYK
+678 LYKNIACFYKEIYK

-703 NDEPTINKEDI
+703 YDVTTIKKEDI

-757 VLKLQKETE
+757 VLKLQNKTE
-766 STNRRR
+766 STDCIR
-772 SLPSNCVIDE
+772 SLPSNYIIDE
-782 LTQLIIRLLDV
+782 LTQLIVRLLDV
-793 LCFKKEDILGDDYPY
+793 LCFIKKDIIDDDYPY
-808 YLKNKALQNNIFN
+808 YLKNKALQNNTFN
-821 ALKANS
+821 VLKSNS
-827 NNNKQYSIL
+827 NDDNKQYSIL
-836 SEIRPF
+836 SAILPF

-850 CRNYLNIVDDLI
+850 CSNYLNIVDDLI
-862 LSYCKRAKIEKA
+862 LSYCKRAKIEKS

-882 PYLSDDLLYSLFFVS
+882 PYLSDDLLYSLIFVS
-897 KKMTNLK
+897 KNMTNLK

-964 CKNLVIK
+964 CKNIVIK
-971 QIDQITLGGLITCMP
+971 QIDQITLGGLITCKP

-1019 TTSNLSFDELAKC
+1019 TTSNLSFDELANC
-1032 KNFVDYMSE
+1032 KNFVDFMSE
-1041 EQLQQLESL
+1041 EQLQNLESL

-1219 NQEHSDSNLLS
+1219 KQEHSDSNLLS

-1240 LTQSNFQ
+1240 LTQRNFQ
-1247 NQKVSQLDKYL
+1247 NMKVSQLDKYL
-1258 TDCRTCIW
+1258 TDCRACIW

-1274 FNLNRAYGDYV
+1274 FNLRRAYSDYV
-1285 KKNNLSISEEVN
+1285 KKNNLSISEEVS
-1297 ILINFPFDECTFELA
+1297 ILINLPFDERTFELA
-1312 ERTSDLA
+1312 DRTPDLA

-1360 SVFFLIRTTDYKDFS
+1360 CMSFLVRTNDYKDFS
-1375 LECVLEIVDT
+1375 LECVLEIFDT

-1418 RQPIVQNTEY
+1418 RQLIVQNTED

-1438 KRKEKA
+1438 KCNEKA
-1444 IIELQKDKLLLTKF
+1444 VIELQKDRVLLTKF

-1538 FTNENSVISVGDLE
+1538 FTNENCVISLGDLE

-1558 KFDRAAVI
+1558 KFDRATVI
-1566 CLESTELIFNN
+1566 CLESTEQIFNN

-1592 NLISRWINQVIEIS
+1592 NLISRWINQVIEIA

-1654 LRYFYIAFF
+1654 LHFFYIAFF

-1683 AAEYKKIRISIN
+1683 AAQYNKIRNSIN
-1695 KDEMPLTYNLVS
+1695 KNEMPLTYNLVS
-1707 MLENGYKFDSRHDNE
+1707 MLENGYKSDSRHDNE
-1722 DYIFRTYFET
+1722 DYLFRTYFET

>member
-1 MSDNKEFG
+1 MSDNKDFG

-19 SNLNSSQLASIL
+19 TNLNVSQVASIL
-31 HCSRSTLNDLFK
+31 KCSRSTLNDLFN
-43 GKRSLSKSF
+43 GKRQLSKAF
-52 ANRIETAFS
+52 AKRIEEAFS
-61 SNSLSSEYSIKA
+61 SNSHSSSYSIKA

-80 AALIYK
+80 AALIYG
-86 ISGENLNLEEDE
+86 ISGDKLNTD
-98 DADTQSSQDKDYID
+98 DDTNTRSSLGRINSERSSEASNDKY
-112 SSRAP
+112 
-117 SDEKFS
+117 S
-123 LSNNTPES
+123 LSNNTS
-131 SNITTVQ
+131 SIQ
-138 DQGLPYFAKFT
+138 DQGIPFFAKIT
-149 KEKIECYVDN
+149 RQKIESYVDN
-159 NQQECRGLI
+159 NKQKCRGLI

-175 IATTASNE
+175 IATTANKD

-190 PYGDDISLK
+190 PYGDDICLK

-213 IPKGYSVWEIGTNK
+213 IPKGLSVWEIGTNK

-239 AKEKLSKFSPSTDIH
+239 AKEKLSKLSQDVDIH
-254 DVTYVAVFPRSI
+254 DVTYVAVFPRTI
-266 SHENQEKWI
+266 SYQNQENWI
-275 RQKKKDGS
+275 RQKKKEGS

-303 ASAQLHFSKQFSNV
+303 VSAQLHFSKQFSNFEE
-317 TDNDIL
+317 DDLL
-323 TKIQTSKLLY
+323 TNIETSQFMY
-333 KEMSFNNIANGE
+333 KEMSFDSIEHGE
-345 ELLDNLFSLYKNDYY
+345 ELLDDLFSLYKNDYY
-360 GLFSCFIR
+360 DLFKSFIR
-368 DGLGSNILN
+368 TGLDGNILK
-377 ASSESKS
+377 AASESKI

-394 KVYDSEDKNN
+394 KIYDSEDKNIKSDN
-404 SADDIVNGLEYQVKA
+404 TVNAIEYQVNA
-419 SLQDPDD
+419 TLQYSED
-426 KELEKDTDFDGYQ
+426 KKQAKDTEFYGYGK
-439 QSRYTNL
+439 SKYTNL

-529 PPFKEEIILNP
+529 PPFKEEIILNQ

-558 YLSNKSDEEKDSTQN
+558 YLSNKSYEEKDSTQN

-743 TNQESFAYY
+743 NNQESFAYY

-793 LCFKKEDILGDDYPY
+793 LCLKKEDILGDDYPY

-827 NNNKQYSIL
+827 NNNNNNKQYSIL
-836 SEIRPF
+836 SAIRPF

-874 NDLDDYCN
+874 NDLYDYCN
-882 PYLSDDLLYSLFFVS
+882 PYFSDDLLYSLFFVS

-971 QIDQITLGGLITCMP
+971 QIKQITLGGLITCMP

-1032 KNFVDYMSE
+1032 KNFVEFMSE
-1041 EQLQQLESL
+1041 EQLQKLESL
-1050 IELYSKNSTEE
+1050 IELYSKDSTEE

-1082 ISDSLKEF
+1082 ISERQKEF

-1120 DESSIPVEVITK
+1120 DESIIPVELITK
-1132 FKNEDKLKD
+1132 FKNKDKLKD
-1141 YIHKERSA
+1141 YIHKERSD
-1149 FIYNTFKKLGGDGLK
+1149 FIYKTFKKLRGEGLK

-1183 HELSLNER
+1183 HELSLNDR
-1191 LNLFTFFINEIYIT
+1191 LYLFTFFINEIYLT

-1219 NQEHSDSNLLS
+1219 KQEHSDSNLLS
-1230 KILLN
+1230 KILLS

-1258 TDCRTCIW
+1258 TDCRSCIW

-1274 FNLNRAYGDYV
+1274 FNLKRAYGDYV

-1312 ERTSDLA
+1312 ERTRDLA
-1319 SIYWEKVPLLNYYE
+1319 AEYWDKVPLLNYYKNLE
-1333 NWKNKE
+1333 NKE
-1339 IFEKIQSCLK
+1339 TFEKIQSCLK
-1349 KADRLIELCCA
+1349 KADRLIELCYACM
-1360 SVFFLIRTTDYKDFS
+1360 SFLVRTNDYKDFS
-1375 LECVLEIVDT
+1375 LECVLETVDT

-1418 RQPIVQNTEY
+1418 RQLIVQNTED

-1438 KRKEKA
+1438 KCKEKA
-1444 IIELQKDKLLLTKF
+1444 IIELQKDRVLLTKF

-1577 LNCIPGFC
+1577 LNCTPGFC

-1606 RNSKNEDLIYITRNY
+1606 RNSKIDDLINITKNN
-1621 VAKTLAHTPKEKNNL
+1621 VAKTLAHTPKENNNL
-1636 MPYKEVCLALEDV
+1636 MPYKEVYLALEDV

-1654 LRYFYIAFF
+1654 LHFFYIAFF

-1672 QCDDGERNRSL
+1672 QCDDGERNRNL
-1683 AAEYKKIRISIN
+1683 ATDYKKLRNSIN
-1695 KDEMPLTYNLVS
+1695 KEEMPLTYNLVS
-1707 MLENGYKFDSRHDNE
+1707 MLENGYKSDSKHDNE

>member
-1 MSDNKEFG
+1 MSDNKDFG

-19 SNLNSSQLASIL
+19 SNLNVSQVASIL
-31 HCSRSTLNDLFK
+31 KCSRSTLNDLFN
-43 GKRSLSKSF
+43 GKRLLSKAF
-52 ANRIETAFS
+52 AKRIEEAFS
-61 SNSLSSEYSIKA
+61 SNSLSSSYSIKA
-73 DDLLKKQ
+73 DSLLKKQ
-80 AALIYK
+80 AALIYG
-86 ISGENLNLEEDE
+86 IAEDHSNLKDDTNTRLSLDE
-98 DADTQSSQDKDYID
+98 VNSE
-112 SSRAP
+112 SSRV
-117 SDEKFS
+117 SSEDKNTFT
-123 LSNNTPES
+123 NNTTS
-131 SNITTVQ
+131 IQ
-138 DQGLPYFAKFT
+138 DQGIPFFAKIT
-149 KEKIECYVDN
+149 KQKIESYVDN
-159 NQQECRGLI
+159 NEQECRGLI
-168 PELVYTL
+168 PKFVYTL
-175 IATTASNE
+175 IATTASKD

-190 PYGDDISLK
+190 PYGDDVSLK
-199 GFDGIVSYNQNHPY
+199 GFDGIVSYSQNHPY
-213 IPKGYSVWEIGTNK
+213 IPKGLSVWEIGTNK

-239 AKEKLSKFSPSTDIH
+239 AKEKLSKLSQDVDIH
-254 DVTYVAVFPRSI
+254 DVTYVAVFPRTI
-266 SHENQEKWI
+266 SYQNQENWI
-275 RQKKKDGS
+275 RQKKKEGS
-283 EFKDIRII
+283 EFKNIRII

-303 ASAQLHFSKQFSNV
+303 VSAQLHFSKQFSNFEE
-317 TDNDIL
+317 DDLL
-323 TKIQTSKLLY
+323 TNIETSQFMY
-333 KEMSFNNIANGE
+333 KEMSFDRIEHGE
-345 ELLDNLFSLYKNDYY
+345 ELLNDLFSLYQNDYY
-360 GLFSCFIR
+360 DLFKSYIRTGLY
-368 DGLGSNILN
+368 GNILK
-377 ASSESKS
+377 AASESKI

-394 KVYDSEDKNN
+394 KIYDSEDKNIKSDN
-404 SADDIVNGLEYQVKA
+404 TVNAIEYQVNA
-419 SLQDPDD
+419 ALQYSED
-426 KELEKDTDFDGYQ
+426 KKQAKDTEFYGYGK
-439 QSRYTNL
+439 SKYTNL
-446 FLNTYYIKDYALLAK
+446 FLNTYYIKDYKLLTK
-461 LILALK
+461 LISSLTEK
-467 VLSIL
+467 SIL
-472 IVDEEIIDDRIKE
+472 IVDEEIIDFKIRDR
-485 LCKENKNVRIIT
+485 CRENKNVKIIT
-497 IRNLYNFDI
+497 IRNLYNYDI
-506 SDPYKESSSIAERS
+506 SDPYKENSSIAERS
-520 EIFLNTNSV
+520 EIILNANSL
-529 PPFKEEIILNP
+529 PSFKEEIILNP
-540 LPWYKLENTLN
+540 LPWYKLENKLN

-558 YLSNKSDEEKDSTQN
+558 YLSNESCEEIGSTQN
-573 KIQEQNKNAEAILN
+573 KIQEQNKNADAILN

-599 GSICNMKNI
+599 GSISNLRNI

-613 DFKVTRRQFI
+613 DFKVTRRHFN
-623 QNLVEQNED
+623 QNLIEQNED

-668 QMLAKIVHLK
+668 QILAKIVHLK
-678 LSQSIACFYKGIYK
+678 LYKNIACFYKEIYK

-703 NDEPTINKEDI
+703 YDVTTINKEDI

-729 ITSETGIFFERNCI
+729 ITSETGIFFEKKCI

-757 VLKLQKETE
+757 VLKLQNKTE
-766 STNRRR
+766 STNCIR
-772 SLPSNCVIDE
+772 SLPSNYIIDE
-782 LTQLIIRLLDV
+782 LAQLIIRLLDV
-793 LCFKKEDILGDDYPY
+793 LCFIKKDIIEDDYPI
-808 YLKNKALQNNIFN
+808 YLKNKTLQNNIFN
-821 ALKANS
+821 AIKANS
-827 NNNKQYSIL
+827 ADDKQYSIL
-836 SEIRPF
+836 SAILPF

-862 LSYCKRAKIEKA
+862 LSYCKQAKIEKA

-882 PYLSDDLLYSLFFVS
+882 PYLSDDLLFSLIFVS
-897 KKMTNLK
+897 KNMTNLK

-910 IQLDETMQSSD
+910 IQLDETMQNSD

-939 SCSNTRAVDSRERI
+939 CCSNTRAVDSRERI
-953 LKELSSKYPGP
+953 LKELSLKYPEL

-971 QIDQITLGGLITCMP
+971 QIKQITLGGLIACMP

-993 NIKLSQSPDTIRYG
+993 NIKHSQSPDTIRYG

-1019 TTSNLSFDELAKC
+1019 TTSNISFDELANC
-1032 KNFVDYMSE
+1032 KNFVDFMSE
-1041 EQLQQLESL
+1041 EQLQNLESL

-1219 NQEHSDSNLLS
+1219 KQEHSDSNLLS

-1240 LTQSNFQ
+1240 LTQRNFQ
-1247 NQKVSQLDKYL
+1247 NMKVSQLDKYL
-1258 TDCRTCIW
+1258 TDCRACIW

-1274 FNLNRAYGDYV
+1274 FNLRRAYSDYV
-1285 KKNNLSISEEVN
+1285 KKNNLSISEEVS
-1297 ILINFPFDECTFELA
+1297 ILINLPFDERTFELA
-1312 ERTSDLA
+1312 DRTPDLA

-1333 NWKNKE
+1333 YWKNKE

-1360 SVFFLIRTTDYKDFS
+1360 CMSFLVRTNDYKDFS
-1375 LECVLEIVDT
+1375 LECVLEIFDT

-1418 RQPIVQNTEY
+1418 RQLIVQNTED

-1438 KRKEKA
+1438 KCNEKA
-1444 IIELQKDKLLLTKF
+1444 VIELQKDRVLLTKF

-1538 FTNENSVISVGDLE
+1538 FTNENCVISLGDLE

-1558 KFDRAAVI
+1558 KFDRATVI
-1566 CLESTELIFNN
+1566 CLESTEQIFNN

-1592 NLISRWINQVIEIS
+1592 NLISRWINQVIEIA

-1654 LRYFYIAFF
+1654 LHFFYIAFF

-1683 AAEYKKIRISIN
+1683 AAQYNKIRNSIN
-1695 KDEMPLTYNLVS
+1695 KNEMPLTYNLVS
-1707 MLENGYKFDSRHDNE
+1707 MLENGYKSDSRHDNE
-1722 DYIFRTYFET
+1722 DYLFRTYFET

>member
-1 MSDNKEFG
+1 MSDNKDFG

-19 SNLNSSQLASIL
+19 TNLNVSQVASIL
-31 HCSRSTLNDLFK
+31 KCSRSTLNDLFN
-43 GKRSLSKSF
+43 GKRQLSKAF
-52 ANRIETAFS
+52 AKRIEHAFS
-61 SNSLSSEYSIKA
+61 SNSISSYYSIKA

-80 AALIYK
+80 AALIYGIPGDK
-86 ISGENLNLEEDE
+86 LNMEEDTN
-98 DADTQSSQDKDYID
+98 ARSSLDEVNSE
-112 SSRAP
+112 SSRVP
-117 SDEKFS
+117 SEEKNTFT
-123 LSNNTPES
+123 NNKS
-131 SNITTVQ
+131 SIQ
-138 DQGLPYFAKFT
+138 DQGIPFFAKIT
-149 KEKIECYVDN
+149 KQKIESYVDN
-159 NQQECRGLI
+159 NQHESRGLI
-168 PELVYTL
+168 PEFVYTL
-175 IATTASNE
+175 IATTASKD

-190 PYGDDISLK
+190 PYGDDVSLK
-199 GFDGIVSYNQNHPY
+199 GFDGIVSYSQNHPY
-213 IPKGYSVWEIGTNK
+213 IPKGLSVWEIGTNK

-239 AKEKLSKFSPSTDIH
+239 AKEKLSKLSQDVDIH
-254 DVTYVAVFPRSI
+254 DVTYVAVFPRTI
-266 SHENQEKWI
+266 SYQNKENWI
-275 RQKKKDGS
+275 RQKKKEVS

-303 ASAQLHFSKQFSNV
+303 VSAQLHFSKQFSNFEE
-317 TDNDIL
+317 DDLL
-323 TKIQTSKLLY
+323 TNIETSQFMY
-333 KEMSFNNIANGE
+333 KEMSFDSIEHGE
-345 ELLDNLFSLYKNDYY
+345 ELLDDLFSLYKNDYY
-360 GLFSCFIR
+360 DLFKSFIR
-368 DGLGSNILN
+368 TGLDGNILK
-377 ASSESKS
+377 AASESKI

-394 KVYDSEDKNN
+394 KIYDSEDKNIKSDN
-404 SADDIVNGLEYQVKA
+404 TVNAIEYQVNA
-419 SLQDPDD
+419 ALQYSED
-426 KELEKDTDFDGYQ
+426 KKQAKDTEFYGYGK
-439 QSRYTNL
+439 SKYTNL
-446 FLNTYYIKDYALLAK
+446 FLNTYYIKDYKLLTK
-461 LILALK
+461 LISSLTEK
-467 VLSIL
+467 SIL
-472 IVDEEIIDDRIKE
+472 IVDEEIIDFKIRDR
-485 LCKENKNVRIIT
+485 CRENKNVKIIT

-506 SDPYKESSSIAERS
+506 SDPYKENSSIAERS
-520 EIFLNTNSV
+520 EIILNANSL
-529 PPFKEEIILNP
+529 PSFKEEIILNP
-540 LPWYKLENTLN
+540 LPWYKLENKLN

-558 YLSNKSDEEKDSTQN
+558 YLSNKSCEEIGSTQN
-573 KIQEQNKNAEAILN
+573 KNADAIFN

-599 GSICNMKNI
+599 GSISNLRNI

-613 DFKVTRRQFI
+613 DFKVTRRHFI
-623 QNLVEQNED
+623 QNLIEQNED

-651 QVEVLKSLYSK
+651 QVEVLKSLYTK
-662 KTEDIK
+662 KTEDIE
-668 QMLAKIVHLK
+668 QMLTKIVHLK
-678 LSQSIACFYKGIYK
+678 LYKNIACFYKEIYK

-703 NDEPTINKEDI
+703 YDVTTIKKEDI

-766 STNRRR
+766 STERRR
-772 SLPSNCVIDE
+772 ILPSNCVIDE

-793 LCFKKEDILGDDYPY
+793 LCFIKKDIIDDDYPY
-808 YLKNKALQNNIFN
+808 YLKNKALQNNTFN
-821 ALKANS
+821 VLKSNS
-827 NNNKQYSIL
+827 NDDNKQYSIL
-836 SEIRPF
+836 SAILPF
-842 IEQLSYLD
+842 IEQFSYLD
-850 CRNYLNIVDDLI
+850 CSNYLNIVDDLI
-862 LSYCKRAKIEKA
+862 LSYCKQAKVEKT
-874 NDLDDYCN
+874 NDYLDDYCN
-882 PYLSDDLLYSLFFVS
+882 PYLSDDMLYSLLFVS
-897 KKMTNLK
+897 KNMMNLK

-921 SSSYNKIT
+921 RSSYNKIT
-929 ELLGLMFDIY
+929 ELLGLMYDIY
-939 SCSNTRAVDSRERI
+939 SCRNTKAVDSREKI
-953 LKELSSKYPGP
+953 LKELSLKYPEQ

-971 QIDQITLGGLITCMP
+971 QIKQITLGGLITCMP

-1032 KNFVDYMSE
+1032 KNFVEFMSE
-1041 EQLQQLESL
+1041 EQLQKLESL
-1050 IELYSKNSTEE
+1050 IELYSKDSTEE

-1082 ISDSLKEF
+1082 ISERQKEF

-1120 DESSIPVEVITK
+1120 DESIIPVELITK
-1132 FKNEDKLKD
+1132 FKNKDKLKD
-1141 YIHKERSA
+1141 YIHKERSD
-1149 FIYNTFKKLGGDGLK
+1149 FIYKTFKKLRGEGLK

-1183 HELSLNER
+1183 HELSLNDR
-1191 LNLFTFFINEIYIT
+1191 LYLFTFFINEIYLT

-1219 NQEHSDSNLLS
+1219 KQEHSDSNLLS
-1230 KILLN
+1230 KILLS

-1258 TDCRTCIW
+1258 TDCRSCIW

-1274 FNLNRAYGDYV
+1274 FNLKRAYGDYV

-1312 ERTSDLA
+1312 ERTRDLA
-1319 SIYWEKVPLLNYYE
+1319 AEYWDKVPLLNYYKNLE
-1333 NWKNKE
+1333 NKE
-1339 IFEKIQSCLK
+1339 TFEKIQSCLK

-1360 SVFFLIRTTDYKDFS
+1360 CMSFLVRTNDYKDFS
-1375 LECVLEIVDT
+1375 LECVLETVDT

-1418 RQPIVQNTEY
+1418 RQLIVQNTED

-1438 KRKEKA
+1438 KCKEKA
-1444 IIELQKDKLLLTKF
+1444 IIELQKDRVLLTKF

-1538 FTNENSVISVGDLE
+1538 FTNKNSVISVGDLE

-1606 RNSKNEDLIYITRNY
+1606 RNSKIDDLINITKNN
-1621 VAKTLAHTPKEKNNL
+1621 VAKTLAHTPKENNNL
-1636 MPYKEVCLALEDV
+1636 MPYKEVYLALEDV

-1672 QCDDGERNRSL
+1672 QCDDGKRNRNL
-1683 AAEYKKIRISIN
+1683 ATEYKKIRNSIN
-1695 KDEMPLTYNLVS
+1695 KNEMPLTYNLVS
-1707 MLENGYKFDSRHDNE
+1707 MLENGYKSDSRHDNE

>member
-1 MSDNKEFG
+1 MSDNKDFG

-19 SNLNSSQLASIL
+19 TNLNVSQVASIL
-31 HCSRSTLNDLFK
+31 KCSRSTLNDLFN
-43 GKRSLSKSF
+43 GKRQLSKAF
-52 ANRIETAFS
+52 AKRIEETFS
-61 SNSLSSEYSIKA
+61 SNSLSSSYSIKA
-73 DDLLKKQ
+73 DSLLKKQ
-80 AALIYK
+80 AALIYG
-86 ISGENLNLEEDE
+86 ISEDHSSLK
-98 DADTQSSQDKDYID
+98 DATNTSSSLGRNNRERSSEASDDKYT
-112 SSRAP
+112 
-117 SDEKFS
+117 
-123 LSNNTPES
+123 LSNNTS
-131 SNITTVQ
+131 SIQ
-138 DQGLPYFAKFT
+138 DQGIPFFVKIT
-149 KEKIECYVDN
+149 REKIESYVDN
-159 NQQECRGLI
+159 NHQECRGLI
-168 PELVYTL
+168 PEFVYTL
-175 IATTASNE
+175 IATTASND

-213 IPKGYSVWEIGTNK
+213 IPKGLSVWEIGTNK

-239 AKEKLSKFSPSTDIH
+239 AKEKLSKLSQDVDIH
-254 DVTYVAVFPRSI
+254 DVTYVAVFPRTI
-266 SHENQEKWI
+266 SYQNKENWI
-275 RQKKKDGS
+275 RQKKKEGS

-303 ASAQLHFSKQFSNV
+303 VSAQLHFSKQFSNFEE
-317 TDNDIL
+317 DDLL
-323 TKIQTSKLLY
+323 TNIETSQFMY
-333 KEMSFNNIANGE
+333 KEMSFDSIEHGE
-345 ELLDNLFSLYKNDYY
+345 ELLDDLFSLYKNDYY
-360 GLFSCFIR
+360 DLFKSFIR
-368 DGLGSNILN
+368 TGLDGNILK
-377 ASSESKS
+377 AASESKI

-394 KVYDSEDKNN
+394 KIYDSEDKNN

-558 YLSNKSDEEKDSTQN
+558 YLSIKSYEE
-573 KIQEQNKNAEAILN
+573 NKNAEAILN

-599 GSICNMKNI
+599 GSISNLLNI

-613 DFKVTRRQFI
+613 DFKVTRRHFI
-623 QNLVEQNED
+623 QNLIEQNED

-668 QMLAKIVHLK
+668 QILAKIVHLK
-678 LSQSIACFYKGIYK
+678 LSQNIACFYKEIYK
-692 LTSRYIVLDYI
+692 VTSRYIVLDYI
-703 NDEPTINKEDI
+703 YDVTTINKEDI

-729 ITSETGIFFERNCI
+729 ITSQTGIFFERNCI

-757 VLKLQKETE
+757 VLKLQNKTE
-766 STNRRR
+766 STDCIR
-772 SLPSNCVIDE
+772 SLPSNYIIDE
-782 LTQLIIRLLDV
+782 LAQLIIRLLDI
-793 LCFKKEDILGDDYPY
+793 LCFIKKDYLGDDYPY
-808 YLKNKALQNNIFN
+808 NLKNNALQNNIFK

-827 NNNKQYSIL
+827 NDDNNKQFSIL
-836 SEIRPF
+836 SAILPF

-850 CRNYLNIVDDLI
+850 CSNYLNIVDDLI
-862 LSYCKRAKIEKA
+862 LSYCKQAKIEKT
-874 NDLDDYCN
+874 NDYLDDYCN
-882 PYLSDDLLYSLFFVS
+882 PYLSDDMLYSLLFVS
-897 KKMTNLK
+897 KNMMYLK

-1149 FIYNTFKKLGGDGLK
+1149 FIYNTFKKLGGYGLK

-1285 KKNNLSISEEVN
+1285 KKNNLSISDKTQ
-1297 ILINFPFDECTFELA
+1297 ILINFPFNKCTFELA
-1312 ERTSDLA
+1312 DRTPDLA
-1319 SIYWEKVPLLNYYE
+1319 SIYWENVPLLNYYE
-1333 NWKNKE
+1333 NWENKE

-1360 SVFFLIRTTDYKDFS
+1360 CMSFLVRTNDYKDFS
-1375 LECVLEIVDT
+1375 LECVLETVDT

-1418 RQPIVQNTEY
+1418 RQLIVQNTED

-1458 VAKVL
+1458 VTKVL

-1483 LMYDNFSHLRNA
+1483 LMYDNLSHLRNA

-1502 IRELNLYF
+1502 IRELNLFF

-1538 FTNENSVISVGDLE
+1538 FTNENCVISVGDLE

-1592 NLISRWINQVIEIS
+1592 NLISRWINQVIEIA
-1606 RNSKNEDLIYITRNY
+1606 RNSKNEDLIYITRKY
-1621 VAKTLAHTPKEKNNL
+1621 VAKTLAHTPKGNNNL
-1636 MPYKEVCLALEDV
+1636 MPYKEVYLALEDL

-1654 LRYFYIAFF
+1654 LHFFYIAFF

-1672 QCDDGERNRSL
+1672 QCDDGERNRNL
-1683 AAEYKKIRISIN
+1683 ATEYKKIRNSIN

-1707 MLENGYKFDSRHDNE
+1707 MLENGYKSDSRQDNK

>member
-1 MSDNKEFG
+1 MSDNKDFG

-19 SNLNSSQLASIL
+19 TNLNVSQVASIL
-31 HCSRSTLNDLFK
+31 KCSRSTLNDLFN
-43 GKRSLSKSF
+43 GKRQLSKAF
-52 ANRIETAFS
+52 AKRIEEAFS
-61 SNSLSSEYSIKA
+61 SNSLSSSYSIKA
-73 DDLLKKQ
+73 DSLLKKQ
-80 AALIYK
+80 AALIYG
-86 ISGENLNLEEDE
+86 ISGDKLNMYED
-98 DADTQSSQDKDYID
+98 TNTRSSLDEVNSE
-112 SSRAP
+112 SSRVP
-117 SDEKFS
+117 SEEKNTFA
-123 LSNNTPES
+123 NNTS
-131 SNITTVQ
+131 SIQ
-138 DQGLPYFAKFT
+138 DQGIPFFAKIT
-149 KEKIECYVDN
+149 KQKIESYVDN
-159 NQQECRGLI
+159 NQHRCSGLI
-168 PELVYTL
+168 PEFVYTL
-175 IATTASNE
+175 IATTASKD

-190 PYGDDISLK
+190 PYGDDVSLK
-199 GFDGIVSYNQNHPY
+199 GFDGIVSYSQNHPY
-213 IPKGYSVWEIGTNK
+213 IPKGLSVWEIGTNK

-239 AKEKLSKFSPSTDIH
+239 AKEKLSKLSQDVDIH
-254 DVTYVAVFPRSI
+254 DVTYVAVFPRTI
-266 SHENQEKWI
+266 SYQNQENWI
-275 RQKKKDGS
+275 RQKKKEGS

-303 ASAQLHFSKQFSNV
+303 VSAQLHFSKKFSNFEE
-317 TDNDIL
+317 DDLL
-323 TKIQTSKLLY
+323 TNIETSQFMY
-333 KEMSFNNIANGE
+333 KEMSFDSIEHGE
-345 ELLDNLFSLYKNDYY
+345 ELLDDLFSLYKNDYY
-360 GLFSCFIR
+360 DLFKSFIR
-368 DGLGSNILN
+368 TGLDGNILK
-377 ASSESKS
+377 AASESKI

-394 KVYDSEDKNN
+394 KIYDSEDKNIKSDN
-404 SADDIVNGLEYQVKA
+404 TVNAIEYQVNA
-419 SLQDPDD
+419 TLQYSEDN
-426 KELEKDTDFDGYQ
+426 KQAKDTEFYGYGK
-439 QSRYTNL
+439 SKYTNL
-446 FLNTYYIKDYALLAK
+446 FLNTYYIKDYKLLTK
-461 LILALK
+461 LISSLTEK
-467 VLSIL
+467 SIL
-472 IVDEEIIDDRIKE
+472 IVDEEIIDFKIRDR
-485 LCKENKNVRIIT
+485 CRENKNVKIIT

-520 EIFLNTNSV
+520 EIILNANSL
-529 PPFKEEIILNP
+529 PSFKEEIILNP

-558 YLSNKSDEEKDSTQN
+558 YLSNKSCEEIGSTQN
-573 KIQEQNKNAEAILN
+573 KNADAIFN

-599 GSICNMKNI
+599 GSISNLRNI

-613 DFKVTRRQFI
+613 DFKVTRRHFI
-623 QNLVEQNED
+623 QNLIEQNED

-662 KTEDIK
+662 KTEDIE
-668 QMLAKIVHLK
+668 QMLTKIIHLK

-714 LNRLYNIIESLIYLK
+714 LNRLYNIIASLIYLK
-729 ITSETGIFFERNCI
+729 ITSESGIFFERNCI

-766 STNRRR
+766 STERRR
-772 SLPSNCVIDE
+772 ILPSNCVIDE

-793 LCFKKEDILGDDYPY
+793 LCFIKKDIIDDDYPY
-808 YLKNKALQNNIFN
+808 YLKNKALQNNTFN
-821 ALKANS
+821 VLKSNS
-827 NNNKQYSIL
+827 NDDNKQYSIL
-836 SEIRPF
+836 SAILPF

-850 CRNYLNIVDDLI
+850 CSNYLNIVDDLI
-862 LSYCKRAKIEKA
+862 LSYCKQAKIEKT
-874 NDLDDYCN
+874 NDYLDDYFN
-882 PYLSDDLLYSLFFVS
+882 PYLSDDLLYSLIFVS
-897 KKMTNLK
+897 KNMSNLK

-921 SSSYNKIT
+921 SSIYNKIT
-929 ELLGLMFDIY
+929 ELLVLMFDIY
-939 SCSNTRAVDSRERI
+939 CCRNTKAVDSRERI

-1312 ERTSDLA
+1312 ERTRDLA
-1319 SIYWEKVPLLNYYE
+1319 AEYWDKVPLLNYYNKWE
-1333 NWKNKE
+1333 NKE

-1349 KADRLIELCCA
+1349 KADRLIELCCTCM
-1360 SVFFLIRTTDYKDFS
+1360 SFLVRTNDCKDFS
-1375 LECVLEIVDT
+1375 LDCVLEIVDT

-1394 QNKIDLLKSD
+1394 QNKIDLLKLD

-1418 RQPIVQNTEY
+1418 RQLIVQNTED

-1438 KRKEKA
+1438 KCKEKA
-1444 IIELQKDKLLLTKF
+1444 IIELQKDRVLLTKF

-1483 LMYDNFSHLRNA
+1483 LMYDNFSLLRNA

-1523 NYLHDHCILLKKDKL
+1523 NYQHDHCILLKKDKL

-1606 RNSKNEDLIYITRNY
+1606 RNSKIDDLINITKNN
-1621 VAKTLAHTPKEKNNL
+1621 VAKTLAHTPKENNNL
-1636 MPYKEVCLALEDV
+1636 MPYKEVYLALEDV

-1672 QCDDGERNRSL
+1672 QCDDGERNRNL
-1683 AAEYKKIRISIN
+1683 ATEYKKIRNSIN

>member
-1 MSDNKEFG
+1 MSDNKDFG

-19 SNLNSSQLASIL
+19 TNLNVSQVASIL
-31 HCSRSTLNDLFK
+31 KCSRSTLNDLFN
-43 GKRSLSKSF
+43 GKRQLSKAF
-52 ANRIETAFS
+52 AKRIEEAFS
-61 SNSLSSEYSIKA
+61 SNSLSSSYSIKA
-73 DDLLKKQ
+73 DSLLKKQ
-80 AALIYK
+80 AALIYG
-86 ISGENLNLEEDE
+86 ITEDHSNLKDDTNTRLSLDE
-98 DADTQSSQDKDYID
+98 VNSE
-112 SSRAP
+112 SSRV
-117 SDEKFS
+117 SSEDKNTFT
-123 LSNNTPES
+123 NNTTS
-131 SNITTVQ
+131 IQ
-138 DQGLPYFAKFT
+138 DQGIPFFAKIT
-149 KEKIECYVDN
+149 KQKIESYVDN
-159 NQQECRGLI
+159 NEQECRGLI
-168 PELVYTL
+168 PEFVYTL
-175 IATTASNE
+175 IATTASKD

-199 GFDGIVSYNQNHPY
+199 GFDGIVSYSQNHPY
-213 IPKGYSVWEIGTNK
+213 IPKGLSVWEIGTSK

-254 DVTYVAVFPRSI
+254 DVTYVAVFPRTI
-266 SHENQEKWI
+266 SYQNQENWI
-275 RQKKKDGS
+275 RQKKKEGS
-283 EFKDIRII
+283 EFKNIRII

-303 ASAQLHFSKQFSNV
+303 VSAQLHFSKQFSNFEE
-317 TDNDIL
+317 DDLL
-323 TKIQTSKLLY
+323 TNIETSQFMY
-333 KEMSFNNIANGE
+333 KEISFDSIEHGE
-345 ELLDNLFSLYKNDYY
+345 QLLDDLFSLYKNDYY
-360 GLFSCFIR
+360 DLFKSFIR
-368 DGLGSNILN
+368 TGLDGNILK
-377 ASSESKS
+377 AASESKI

-394 KVYDSEDKNN
+394 KIYDSEDKNIKSDN
-404 SADDIVNGLEYQVKA
+404 TVNAIEYQVNA
-419 SLQDPDD
+419 ALQYSED
-426 KELEKDTDFDGYQ
+426 KKQAKDTEFYGYGK
-439 QSRYTNL
+439 SKYTNL
-446 FLNTYYIKDYALLAK
+446 FLNTYYIKDYKLLTK
-461 LILALK
+461 LISSLTEK
-467 VLSIL
+467 SIL
-472 IVDEEIIDDRIKE
+472 IVDEEIIDFKIRDR
-485 LCKENKNVRIIT
+485 CRENKNVKIIT
-497 IRNLYNFDI
+497 IRNLYNYDI
-506 SDPYKESSSIAERS
+506 SDPYKENSSIAERS
-520 EIFLNTNSV
+520 EIILNANSL
-529 PPFKEEIILNP
+529 PSFKEEIILNP
-540 LPWYKLENTLN
+540 LPWYKLENKLN

-558 YLSNKSDEEKDSTQN
+558 YLSNKSCEEIGSTQN
-573 KIQEQNKNAEAILN
+573 KNADAILN

-599 GSICNMKNI
+599 GSISNLINI

-613 DFKVTRRQFI
+613 DFKVTRRHFI
-623 QNLVEQNED
+623 QNLIEQNED

-662 KTEDIK
+662 KTEDIE

-678 LSQSIACFYKGIYK
+678 LYKNIACFYKEIYK

-703 NDEPTINKEDI
+703 YDVTTIKKEDI

-757 VLKLQKETE
+757 VLKLQNKTE
-766 STNRRR
+766 STDCIR
-772 SLPSNCVIDE
+772 SLSSNYIIDE
-782 LTQLIIRLLDV
+782 LTQLIVRLLDV
-793 LCFKKEDILGDDYPY
+793 LCFIKKDIIHDDYPY
-808 YLKNKALQNNIFN
+808 YLKNKALQNNTFN
-821 ALKANS
+821 VLKSNS
-827 NNNKQYSIL
+827 NDDNKQYSIL
-836 SEIRPF
+836 SAILPF

-850 CRNYLNIVDDLI
+850 CSNYLNIVDDLI
-862 LSYCKRAKIEKA
+862 LSYCKQAKIEKT
-874 NDLDDYCN
+874 NDYLDDYCN
-882 PYLSDDLLYSLFFVS
+882 PYLSDDLLYSLIFVS
-897 KKMTNLK
+897 KNMTNLK

-910 IQLDETMQSSD
+910 ILLYETMQSSD
-921 SSSYNKIT
+921 SSIYNKIT

-939 SCSNTRAVDSRERI
+939 CCSNTKAVDSRERI
-953 LKELSSKYPGP
+953 LKELSSKYPVT

-971 QIDQITLGGLITCMP
+971 QIDQITLGGLITCIP

-1050 IELYSKNSTEE
+1050 IELYSKDSTEE
-1061 KQIELRDLFNQK
+1061 EQIELRDLFNQK

-1082 ISDSLKEF
+1082 ISNRLNEF
-1090 FKKVRTIL
+1090 FKKARTIL

-1120 DESSIPVEVITK
+1120 DESIIPVEVITK

-1169 CKNTYD
+1169 CKNSYD

-1219 NQEHSDSNLLS
+1219 KQEHSDSNLLS

-1266 SMSSIDKG
+1266 SMSSIDKR
-1274 FNLNRAYGDYV
+1274 FNLKRAYGDYV

-1297 ILINFPFDECTFELA
+1297 ILINFPFNKCTFELA
-1312 ERTSDLA
+1312 DRTPDLA
-1319 SIYWEKVPLLNYYE
+1319 SIYWETVPLLNYYE
-1333 NWKNKE
+1333 NWENKE

-1360 SVFFLIRTTDYKDFS
+1360 CMSFLVRTNDYKDFS
-1375 LECVLEIVDT
+1375 LECVLEIFDT

-1463 KESSLSFENKVLI
+1463 KESSLSFENNVLI

-1636 MPYKEVCLALEDV
+1636 MPYKEVCLALEDL

-1654 LRYFYIAFF
+1654 LHFFYIAFF
-1663 NSYSLANIY
+1663 NSNSLANIY
-1672 QCDDGERNRSL
+1672 QCDDGERNRNL
-1683 AAEYKKIRISIN
+1683 AAEYKKIRNSIN

-1707 MLENGYKFDSRHDNE
+1707 MLENGYKSDSRHDNE

>member
-1 MSDNKEFG
+1 MTANKEFG

-19 SNLNSSQLASIL
+19 TNLNTSQLASIL

-43 GKRSLSKSF
+43 GKRSLSKAF

-61 SNSLSSEYSIKA
+61 SNSLSSDNSIKS

-86 ISGENLNLEEDE
+86 ISGVNLNMDEETN
-98 DADTQSSQDKDYID
+98 TQSSQDNDCID

-117 SDEKFS
+117 SDEKSS

-131 SNITTVQ
+131 SKIPTIQ
-138 DQGLPYFAKFT
+138 DQGIPFFAKFT
-149 KEKIECYVDN
+149 KEKIESYVDN
-159 NQQECRGLI
+159 NQIECRGLI

-175 IATTASNE
+175 IATTTSNE

-199 GFDGIVSYNQNHPY
+199 GFDGIVSYSQNHPY
-213 IPKGYSVWEIGTNK
+213 IPKGFSVWEIGTNK
-227 DPKRKFDEDFSK
+227 DPKRKFDEDFYK
-239 AKEKLSKFSPSTDIH
+239 AKEKLSKSSPSTDIH
-254 DVTYVAVFPRSI
+254 DVTYVAVFPRTI
-266 SHENQEKWI
+266 SRENQEKWI
-275 RQKKKDGS
+275 RQKEGS

-377 ASSESKS
+377 AASESKS

-394 KVYDSEDKNN
+394 KVYDAEDKNN

-573 KIQEQNKNAEAILN
+573 KIQEQNKNAETILN

-599 GSICNMKNI
+599 GSISNLRNI

-613 DFKVTRRQFI
+613 DFKVTRRHFN
-623 QNLVEQNED
+623 QNLIEQNED

-793 LCFKKEDILGDDYPY
+793 LCFKKEDILGDGYPY

-836 SEIRPF
+836 SAIRPF

-910 IQLDETMQSSD
+910 IQLDETMQNSD

-1082 ISDSLKEF
+1082 ISNRLKEF
-1090 FKKVRTIL
+1090 FKKARTIL

-1120 DESSIPVEVITK
+1120 DESIIPVEVITK

-1141 YIHKERSA
+1141 YIHKERSD
-1149 FIYNTFKKLGGDGLK
+1149 FIYKTFKKLRGEGLK

-1183 HELSLNER
+1183 HELSLNDR
-1191 LNLFTFFINEIYIT
+1191 LYLFTFFINEIYIT

-1219 NQEHSDSNLLS
+1219 NQENSGSNLLS

-1297 ILINFPFDECTFELA
+1297 ILINFPFNKCTFELA
-1312 ERTSDLA
+1312 DRTPDLA

-1333 NWKNKE
+1333 NWENKE

-1360 SVFFLIRTTDYKDFS
+1360 CMSFLVRTNDYKDFS
-1375 LECVLEIVDT
+1375 LECVLETVDT

-1418 RQPIVQNTEY
+1418 RQLIVQNTED

-1438 KRKEKA
+1438 KCKEKA
-1444 IIELQKDKLLLTKF
+1444 IIELQKDRVLLTKF

-1523 NYLHDHCILLKKDKL
+1523 NYLHDHCILLKKDEL

-1606 RNSKNEDLIYITRNY
+1606 RNSKIDDLINITKNN
-1621 VAKTLAHTPKEKNNL
+1621 VAKTLAHTPKENNNL
-1636 MPYKEVCLALEDV
+1636 MPYKEVYLALEDV

-1683 AAEYKKIRISIN
+1683 AAQYNKIRISIN
-1695 KDEMPLTYNLVS
+1695 KEEMPLTYNLVS
-1707 MLENGYKFDSRHDNE
+1707 MLENGYRSDSRHDKE
-1722 DYIFRTYFET
+1722 DYIFRTYFER

>member
-1 MSDNKEFG
+1 MSDNKDFG

-19 SNLNSSQLASIL
+19 SNLNVSQVASIL
-31 HCSRSTLNDLFK
+31 KCSRSTLNDLFN
-43 GKRSLSKSF
+43 GKRLLSKAF
-52 ANRIETAFS
+52 AKRIEEAFS
-61 SNSLSSEYSIKA
+61 SNSLSYSYSIKA

-80 AALIYK
+80 ATLIYG
-86 ISGENLNLEEDE
+86 ISGDKLNMDE
-98 DADTQSSQDKDYID
+98 DTNTRSSLDEVNSE
-112 SSRAP
+112 SSRVP
-117 SDEKFS
+117 SEEKNTFT
-123 LSNNTPES
+123 NNTS
-131 SNITTVQ
+131 SIQ
-138 DQGLPYFAKFT
+138 DQGIPFFAKIT
-149 KEKIECYVDN
+149 KQKIESYVNN
-159 NQQECRGLI
+159 NQHECSGLI
-168 PELVYTL
+168 PEFVYTL
-175 IATTASNE
+175 IATTASKD

-190 PYGDDISLK
+190 PYGDDVSLK
-199 GFDGIVSYNQNHPY
+199 GFDGIVSYSQNHPY
-213 IPKGYSVWEIGTNK
+213 IPKGLSVWEIGTNK

-239 AKEKLSKFSPSTDIH
+239 AKEKLSKLSQDVDIH
-254 DVTYVAVFPRSI
+254 DVTYVAVFPRTI
-266 SHENQEKWI
+266 SYQNKENWI
-275 RQKKKDGS
+275 RQKKKEGS

-291 DAFLLAQWANQS
+291 DVFLLAQWANQS
-303 ASAQLHFSKQFSNV
+303 VSAQLHFSKQFSNV

-377 ASSESKS
+377 AASESKS

-752 SAFLS
+752 SAFPS

-836 SEIRPF
+836 SAIRPF

-1050 IELYSKNSTEE
+1050 IELYSKNSTEK
-1061 KQIELRDLFNQK
+1061 KQIELRNLFNQK

-1120 DESSIPVEVITK
+1120 DESSIPVELITK

-1141 YIHKERSA
+1141 YIHKERSD
-1149 FIYNTFKKLGGDGLK
+1149 FIYKTFKKLGGEGLK

-1175 IGYSLVKD
+1175 IGYILVKD
-1183 HELSLNER
+1183 HELSLNDR

-1219 NQEHSDSNLLS
+1219 RQEHSDSNLLS
-1230 KILLN
+1230 KNLLN

-1258 TDCRTCIW
+1258 TDCRSCIW

-1274 FNLNRAYGDYV
+1274 FNLNRAYGDYI

-1312 ERTSDLA
+1312 ERTRDLA
-1319 SIYWEKVPLLNYYE
+1319 AEYWDKVPLLNYYE

-1360 SVFFLIRTTDYKDFS
+1360 CMSFLVRTNDYKEFS
-1375 LECVLEIVDT
+1375 LECVLETVDT

-1418 RQPIVQNTEY
+1418 RQLIVQNTED

-1438 KRKEKA
+1438 KCKEKA

-1606 RNSKNEDLIYITRNY
+1606 RNSKIDDLINITKNN
-1621 VAKTLAHTPKEKNNL
+1621 VAKTLAHTPKENNNL
-1636 MPYKEVCLALEDV
+1636 MPYKEVYLALEDV

-1672 QCDDGERNRSL
+1672 QCDDGERNRNL
-1683 AAEYKKIRISIN
+1683 ATEYKKIKNSIN

>member
-1 MSDNKEFG
+1 MKSKELFG

-19 SNLNSSQLASIL
+19 SNLNVSQVASIL
-31 HCSRSTLNDLFK
+31 KCSRSTLNDLFN
-43 GKRSLSKSF
+43 GKRQLSKAF
-52 ANRIETAFS
+52 AKRIEESFS
-61 SNSLSSEYSIKA
+61 SNSLSSDYSIKA

-80 AALIYK
+80 AALIYG
-86 ISGENLNLEEDE
+86 ISGDKLNMDE
-98 DADTQSSQDKDYID
+98 DTNTRSSLGRINSERSSEASNDKY
-112 SSRAP
+112 
-117 SDEKFS
+117 S
-123 LSNNTPES
+123 LSNNTS
-131 SNITTVQ
+131 SIQ
-138 DQGLPYFAKFT
+138 DQGIPFFAKIT
-149 KEKIECYVDN
+149 KEKIESYVDN
-159 NQQECRGLI
+159 NQQKCRGLI

-175 IATTASNE
+175 IATTTSQD

-199 GFDGIVSYNQNHPY
+199 GFDGIVIYNQNHPY

-239 AKEKLSKFSPSTDIH
+239 AKEKLSKSSPSTDVH
-254 DVTYVAVFPRSI
+254 DVTYVAVFPRTI
-266 SHENQEKWI
+266 SYENQEKWI

-303 ASAQLHFSKQFSNV
+303 VSAQLHFSKQFSNV

-323 TKIQTSKLLY
+323 TNIQTSKLMY
-333 KEMSFNNIANGE
+333 KEMSFDRIANGE

-360 GLFSCFIR
+360 GLFNSFIR

-377 ASSESKS
+377 AASESKI

-394 KVYDSEDKNN
+394 KLYDSEDQNN
-404 SADDIVNGLEYQVKA
+404 STDNNVNGIEYPVKT
-419 SLQDPDD
+419 SLLDPDD

-439 QSRYTNL
+439 KSRYTNL
-446 FLNTYYIKDYALLAK
+446 FLNTYYIKDYTLLAK

-467 VLSIL
+467 VKSIL

-485 LCKENKNVRIIT
+485 LCRENKNVRIIS

-506 SDPYKESSSIAERS
+506 SDPYKENSSIAERS
-520 EIFLNTNSV
+520 EIISNTNSF
-529 PPFKEEIILNP
+529 PSFKEEIILNS
-540 LPWYKLENTLN
+540 LTWYKIENTLN

-558 YLSNKSDEEKDSTQN
+558 YLSNKSYEEKGSTQN
-573 KIQEQNKNAEAILN
+573 KTQEQNKNAEAILN

-599 GSICNMKNI
+599 GSISNLRNI

-613 DFKVTRRQFI
+613 DFKVTRRHFN
-623 QNLVEQNED
+623 QNLIEQNEE

-668 QMLAKIVHLK
+668 QILEKIVHLK

-703 NDEPTINKEDI
+703 YDVTTINKEDI

-757 VLKLQKETE
+757 VLKLQHKTE
-766 STNRRR
+766 STERRR
-772 SLPSNCVIDE
+772 ILPSNCVIDE

-793 LCFKKEDILGDDYPY
+793 LCFIKKDIIDDDYPY
-808 YLKNKALQNNIFN
+808 YLKNKALQNNTFN
-821 ALKANS
+821 VLKSNS
-827 NNNKQYSIL
+827 NDDNKQYSIL
-836 SEIRPF
+836 SAILPF

-850 CRNYLNIVDDLI
+850 CSNYLNIVDDLI
-862 LSYCKRAKIEKA
+862 LSYCKQAKIEKT
-874 NDLDDYCN
+874 NDYLDDYFN
-882 PYLSDDLLYSLFFVS
+882 PYLSDDLLYSLIFVS
-897 KKMTNLK
+897 KNMSNLK

-921 SSSYNKIT
+921 SSIYNKIT
-929 ELLGLMFDIY
+929 ELLVLMFDIY
-939 SCSNTRAVDSRERI
+939 CCRNTKAVDSRERI

-971 QIDQITLGGLITCMP
+971 QIKQITLGGLITCMP

-993 NIKLSQSPDTIRYG
+993 NIKLSQSLDTIRYG

-1019 TTSNLSFDELAKC
+1019 TTSNISFDELANC
-1032 KNFVDYMSE
+1032 KNFVEFMSE
-1041 EQLQQLESL
+1041 EQLQNLESL
-1050 IELYSKNSTEE
+1050 IELYSKNSTEK

-1073 QFWLHQKVN
+1073 QFWLHQKIN

-1219 NQEHSDSNLLS
+1219 NQENSDSNLLS

-1247 NQKVSQLDKYL
+1247 NQKVSQLNKYL

-1297 ILINFPFDECTFELA
+1297 ILINFPFNKCTFELA
-1312 ERTSDLA
+1312 DRTPDLA

-1333 NWKNKE
+1333 NWENKE

-1360 SVFFLIRTTDYKDFS
+1360 CMSFLVRTNDYKDFS
-1375 LECVLEIVDT
+1375 LECVLETVDT

-1394 QNKIDLLKSD
+1394 QNKIDLLKLD

-1418 RQPIVQNTEY
+1418 RQLIVQNTED

-1438 KRKEKA
+1438 KCKEKA
-1444 IIELQKDKLLLTKF
+1444 IIELQKDRVLLTKF

-1483 LMYDNFSHLRNA
+1483 LRYDNFSHLRNA

-1606 RNSKNEDLIYITRNY
+1606 RNSKIDDLINITKNN
-1621 VAKTLAHTPKEKNNL
+1621 VAKTLAHTPKENNNL
-1636 MPYKEVCLALEDV
+1636 MPYKEVYLALEDV

-1672 QCDDGERNRSL
+1672 QCDDGERNRNL
-1683 AAEYKKIRISIN
+1683 ATEYKKIKNCIN

-1707 MLENGYKFDSRHDNE
+1707 MLENGYKFDSRHDNK

>member
-1 MSDNKEFG
+1 MTSKEEFG
-9 LFLKEELTKK
+9 LFIKKELTKK
-19 SNLNSSQLASIL
+19 TNLNSSQLASIL
-31 HCSRSTLNDLFK
+31 NCSRSTLNDLFK
-43 GKRSLSKSF
+43 GKRSLSKAF
-52 ANRIETAFS
+52 AKRIETAFS
-61 SNSLSSEYSIKA
+61 SNSLSPNISIKA

-86 ISGENLNLEEDE
+86 ISGENSNLDE
-98 DADTQSSQDKDYID
+98 DTQSSQDKDYID
-112 SSRAP
+112 SSRDP

-123 LSNNTPES
+123 LSNNTSES
-131 SNITTVQ
+131 SKITTIQVQ
-138 DQGLPYFAKFT
+138 GIPFFAKIT
-149 KEKIECYVDN
+149 KEKIESYVDN
-159 NQQECRGLI
+159 NQQKCRGLI

-175 IATTASNE
+175 IATTTSQD

-213 IPKGYSVWEIGTNK
+213 IPKGLSVWEIGTNK

-254 DVTYVAVFPRSI
+254 YVTYVAVFPRSI

-283 EFKDIRII
+283 EFKNIRII

-303 ASAQLHFSKQFSNV
+303 DSAQLHFSKQFSNV

-323 TKIQTSKLLY
+323 TNIQTSKLMY
-333 KEMSFNNIANGE
+333 REMNFNGIANGE
-345 ELLDNLFSLYKNDYY
+345 ELLDDLFNLYKNDYY
-360 GLFSCFIR
+360 GLFNSFIR
-368 DGLGSNILN
+368 GVLGSNILN
-377 ASSESKS
+377 AASGSKI

-404 SADDIVNGLEYQVKA
+404 SIDGTVSGIEYQVKA
-419 SLQDPDD
+419 TLQDND
-426 KELEKDTDFDGYQ
+426 EENQHKDTDFDEYQ
-439 QSRYTNL
+439 KSRYTNL
-446 FLNTYYIKDYALLAK
+446 FLNTYYIKDYALLSN
-461 LILALK
+461 LISSLK

-485 LCKENKNVRIIT
+485 LCRENKKVRIIS

-506 SDPYKESSSIAERS
+506 SDPYKENSSIAERS
-520 EIFLNTNSV
+520 EIISNTNSF
-529 PPFKEEIILNP
+529 PSFKEEIILNP
-540 LPWYKLENTLN
+540 LTWYKIENTLN
-551 EFTQKTN
+551 EFAQKTN
-558 YLSNKSDEEKDSTQN
+558 YLSNKSYEEKGSTQN
-573 KIQEQNKNAEAILN
+573 KTQEQNKNAEVILN
-587 PNSCRHLALLSE
+587 PNNCRHLALLSE
-599 GSICNMKNI
+599 GSISNLRNI

-613 DFKVTRRQFI
+613 DFKVTRRHFI
-623 QNLVEQNED
+623 QNLIEQNED

-668 QMLAKIVHLK
+668 QILAKIAHIK
-678 LSQSIACFYKGIYK
+678 LSQNIACFYKEIYK
-692 LTSRYIVLDYI
+692 VTSRYIVLDYI
-703 NDEPTINKEDI
+703 YDVTTINKEDI

-757 VLKLQKETE
+757 VLKLQNKTE
-766 STNRRR
+766 STDCIR

-793 LCFKKEDILGDDYPY
+793 LCFIKKDILGDDYPY
-808 YLKNKALQNNIFN
+808 YLKNKALQNNTFN

-827 NNNKQYSIL
+827 NDDNKQHSIL
-836 SEIRPF
+836 KAILPF

-862 LSYCKRAKIEKA
+862 LSYCKRAKIKNT
-874 NDLDDYCN
+874 NDYLCDYCN
-882 PYLSDDLLYSLFFVS
+882 PYFSDDLLYSLFFVS

-921 SSSYNKIT
+921 SSIYNKIT
-929 ELLGLMFDIY
+929 ELLVLMFDIY
-939 SCSNTRAVDSRERI
+939 CCSNTKAVDSRERI

-971 QIDQITLGGLITCMP
+971 QIKQIPLGGLITCMP

-993 NIKLSQSPDTIRYG
+993 NIKLSQSLDTIRYG

-1019 TTSNLSFDELAKC
+1019 TTSNISFDELANC
-1032 KNFVDYMSE
+1032 KNFVEFMSE
-1041 EQLQQLESL
+1041 EQLQKLESL
-1050 IELYSKNSTEE
+1050 IELYSKNSTEK

-1183 HELSLNER
+1183 HELSLNDR
-1191 LNLFTFFINEIYIT
+1191 LYLFTFFINEIYLT

-1219 NQEHSDSNLLS
+1219 KQEHSDSNLLS

-1235 SKRDS
+1235 SKKDS

-1258 TDCRTCIW
+1258 TDCRSCIW

-1274 FNLNRAYGDYV
+1274 FNLKRAYGDYV

-1297 ILINFPFDECTFELA
+1297 ILINFHFDECTFELA
-1312 ERTSDLA
+1312 ERTRDLA
-1319 SIYWEKVPLLNYYE
+1319 AEYWDKVPLLNYYKNLE
-1333 NWKNKE
+1333 NKE
-1339 IFEKIQSCLK
+1339 TFEKIQSCLK

-1360 SVFFLIRTTDYKDFS
+1360 CMSFLVRTNDYKDFS
-1375 LECVLEIVDT
+1375 LECVLETVDT

-1418 RQPIVQNTEY
+1418 RQLIVQNTED

-1438 KRKEKA
+1438 KCKEKA
-1444 IIELQKDKLLLTKF
+1444 IIELQKDRVLLTKF

-1552 KDFPVY
+1552 KNFPVY

-1606 RNSKNEDLIYITRNY
+1606 RNSKIDDLINITKNN
-1621 VAKTLAHTPKEKNNL
+1621 VAKTLAHTPKENNNL
-1636 MPYKEVCLALEDV
+1636 MPYKEVYLALEDV

-1683 AAEYKKIRISIN
+1683 AAQYNKIRISIN
-1695 KDEMPLTYNLVS
+1695 KEEMPLTYNLVS
-1707 MLENGYKFDSRHDNE
+1707 MLENGYKSDSKHDNE

>member
-1 MSDNKEFG
+1 MSDNKDFG

-19 SNLNSSQLASIL
+19 TNLNVSQVASIL
-31 HCSRSTLNDLFK
+31 KCSRSTLNDLFN
-43 GKRSLSKSF
+43 GKRQLSKAF
-52 ANRIETAFS
+52 AKRIEEAFS
-61 SNSLSSEYSIKA
+61 SNSLSSSYSIKA
-73 DDLLKKQ
+73 DSLLKKQ
-80 AALIYK
+80 AALIYG
-86 ISGENLNLEEDE
+86 ITEDHSNLKDDTNTRLSLDE
-98 DADTQSSQDKDYID
+98 VNSE
-112 SSRAP
+112 SSRV
-117 SDEKFS
+117 SSEDKNTFT
-123 LSNNTPES
+123 NNTTS
-131 SNITTVQ
+131 IQ
-138 DQGLPYFAKFT
+138 DQGIPFFAKIT
-149 KEKIECYVDN
+149 KQKIESYVDN
-159 NQQECRGLI
+159 NEQECRGLI
-168 PELVYTL
+168 PEFVYTL
-175 IATTASNE
+175 IATTASKD

-199 GFDGIVSYNQNHPY
+199 GFDGIVSYSQNHPY
-213 IPKGYSVWEIGTNK
+213 IPKGLSVWEIGTSK

-254 DVTYVAVFPRSI
+254 DVTYVAVFPRTI
-266 SHENQEKWI
+266 SYQNQENWI
-275 RQKKKDGS
+275 RQKKKEGS
-283 EFKDIRII
+283 EFKNIRII

-303 ASAQLHFSKQFSNV
+303 VSAQLHFSKQFSNFEE
-317 TDNDIL
+317 DDLL
-323 TKIQTSKLLY
+323 TNIETSQFMY
-333 KEMSFNNIANGE
+333 KEISFDSIEHGE
-345 ELLDNLFSLYKNDYY
+345 QLLDDLFSLYKNDYY
-360 GLFSCFIR
+360 DLFKSFIR
-368 DGLGSNILN
+368 TGLDGNILK
-377 ASSESKS
+377 AASESKI

-394 KVYDSEDKNN
+394 KIYDSEDKNIKSDN
-404 SADDIVNGLEYQVKA
+404 TVNAIEYQVNA
-419 SLQDPDD
+419 ALQYSED
-426 KELEKDTDFDGYQ
+426 KKQAKDTEFYGYGK
-439 QSRYTNL
+439 SKYTNL
-446 FLNTYYIKDYALLAK
+446 FLNTYYIKDYKLLTK
-461 LILALK
+461 LISSLTEK
-467 VLSIL
+467 SIL
-472 IVDEEIIDDRIKE
+472 IVDEEIIDFKIRDR
-485 LCKENKNVRIIT
+485 CRENKNVKIIT
-497 IRNLYNFDI
+497 IRNLYNYDI
-506 SDPYKESSSIAERS
+506 SDPYKENSSIAERS
-520 EIFLNTNSV
+520 EIILNANSL
-529 PPFKEEIILNP
+529 PSFKEEIILNP
-540 LPWYKLENTLN
+540 LPWYKLENKLN

-558 YLSNKSDEEKDSTQN
+558 YLSNKSCEEIGSTQN
-573 KIQEQNKNAEAILN
+573 KNADAILN

-599 GSICNMKNI
+599 GSISNLINI

-613 DFKVTRRQFI
+613 DFKVTRRHFI
-623 QNLVEQNED
+623 QNLIEQNED

-662 KTEDIK
+662 KTEDIE

-678 LSQSIACFYKGIYK
+678 LYKNIACFYKEIYK

-703 NDEPTINKEDI
+703 YDVTTIKKEDI

-757 VLKLQKETE
+757 VLKLQNKTE
-766 STNRRR
+766 STDCIR
-772 SLPSNCVIDE
+772 SLSSNYIIDE
-782 LTQLIIRLLDV
+782 LTQLIVRLLDV
-793 LCFKKEDILGDDYPY
+793 LCFIKKDIIHDDYPY
-808 YLKNKALQNNIFN
+808 YLKNKALQNNTFN
-821 ALKANS
+821 VLKSNS
-827 NNNKQYSIL
+827 NDDNKQYSIL
-836 SEIRPF
+836 SAILPF

-850 CRNYLNIVDDLI
+850 CSNYLNIVDDLI
-862 LSYCKRAKIEKA
+862 LSYCKQAKIEKT
-874 NDLDDYCN
+874 NDYLDDYCN
-882 PYLSDDLLYSLFFVS
+882 PYLSDDLLYSLIFVS
-897 KKMTNLK
+897 KNMTNLK

-910 IQLDETMQSSD
+910 ILLYETMQSSD
-921 SSSYNKIT
+921 SSIYNKIT

-939 SCSNTRAVDSRERI
+939 CCSNTKAVDSRERI
-953 LKELSSKYPGP
+953 LKELSSKYPVT

-971 QIDQITLGGLITCMP
+971 QIDQITLGGLITCIP

-1050 IELYSKNSTEE
+1050 IELYSKDSTEE
-1061 KQIELRDLFNQK
+1061 EQIELRDLFNQK

-1082 ISDSLKEF
+1082 ISNRLNEF
-1090 FKKVRTIL
+1090 FKKARTIL

-1120 DESSIPVEVITK
+1120 DESIIPVEVITK

-1149 FIYNTFKKLGGDGLK
+1149 FIYNTFKKFGGDGLK

-1169 CKNTYD
+1169 CKNSYD

-1219 NQEHSDSNLLS
+1219 KQEHSDSNLLS

-1274 FNLNRAYGDYV
+1274 FNLKRAYGDYV

-1297 ILINFPFDECTFELA
+1297 ILINFPFNKCTFELA
-1312 ERTSDLA
+1312 DRTPDLA

-1333 NWKNKE
+1333 NWENKE

-1360 SVFFLIRTTDYKDFS
+1360 CMSFLVRTNDYKDFS
-1375 LECVLEIVDT
+1375 LECVLEIFDT

-1463 KESSLSFENKVLI
+1463 KESSLSFENNVLI

-1538 FTNENSVISVGDLE
+1538 LTNENSVISVGDLE

-1636 MPYKEVCLALEDV
+1636 MPYKEVCLALEDL

-1654 LRYFYIAFF
+1654 LHFFYIAFF
-1663 NSYSLANIY
+1663 NSNSLANIY
-1672 QCDDGERNRSL
+1672 QCDDGERNRNL
-1683 AAEYKKIRISIN
+1683 AAEYKKIRNSIN

-1707 MLENGYKFDSRHDNE
+1707 MLENGYKSDSRHDNE

>member
-1 MSDNKEFG
+1 MSDNKDFG

-19 SNLNSSQLASIL
+19 SNLNVSQVASIL
-31 HCSRSTLNDLFK
+31 KCSRSTLNDLFN
-43 GKRSLSKSF
+43 GKRLLSKAF
-52 ANRIETAFS
+52 AKRIEEAFS
-61 SNSLSSEYSIKA
+61 SNSLSYSYSIKA

-80 AALIYK
+80 ATLIYG
-86 ISGENLNLEEDE
+86 ISGDKLNMDE
-98 DADTQSSQDKDYID
+98 DTNTRSSLDEVNSE
-112 SSRAP
+112 SSRVP
-117 SDEKFS
+117 SEEKNTFT
-123 LSNNTPES
+123 NNTS
-131 SNITTVQ
+131 SIQ
-138 DQGLPYFAKFT
+138 DQGIPFFAKIT
-149 KEKIECYVDN
+149 KQKIESYVNN
-159 NQQECRGLI
+159 NQHECSGLI
-168 PELVYTL
+168 PEFVYTL
-175 IATTASNE
+175 IATTASKD

-190 PYGDDISLK
+190 PYGDDVSLK
-199 GFDGIVSYNQNHPY
+199 GFDGIVSYSQNHPY
-213 IPKGYSVWEIGTNK
+213 IPKGLSVWEIGTNK

-239 AKEKLSKFSPSTDIH
+239 AKEKLSKLSQDVDIH
-254 DVTYVAVFPRSI
+254 DVTYVAVFPRTI
-266 SHENQEKWI
+266 SYQNKENWI
-275 RQKKKDGS
+275 RQKKKEGS

-291 DAFLLAQWANQS
+291 DVFLLAQWANQS
-303 ASAQLHFSKQFSNV
+303 VSAQLHFSKQFSNV

-377 ASSESKS
+377 AASESKS

-752 SAFLS
+752 SAFPS

-836 SEIRPF
+836 SAIRPF

-953 LKELSSKYPGP
+953 LKELSLKYPEQ

-1606 RNSKNEDLIYITRNY
+1606 RNSKIDDLINITKNN
-1621 VAKTLAHTPKEKNNL
+1621 VAKTLAHTPKENNNL
-1636 MPYKEVCLALEDV
+1636 MPYKEVYLALEDV

-1683 AAEYKKIRISIN
+1683 AAQYNKIRISIN
-1695 KDEMPLTYNLVS
+1695 KEEMPLTYNLVS
-1707 MLENGYKFDSRHDNE
+1707 MLENGYKSDSKHNN
-1722 DYIFRTYFET
+1722 

>member
-19 SNLNSSQLASIL
+19 TNLNLSQVASIL
-31 HCSRSTLNDLFK
+31 KCSRSTLNDLFN
-43 GKRSLSKSF
+43 GKRQLSKAF
-52 ANRIETAFS
+52 AKRIEEAFS
-61 SNSLSSEYSIKA
+61 SNSLSSSYSIKA

-80 AALIYK
+80 ADLIYGS
-86 ISGENLNLEEDE
+86 SGDKLNTDE
-98 DADTQSSQDKDYID
+98 DTNTRSSLGRINSERSSEASDDKY
-112 SSRAP
+112 
-117 SDEKFS
+117 S
-123 LSNNTPES
+123 LSNNIS
-131 SNITTVQ
+131 SIQ
-138 DQGLPYFAKFT
+138 DQGIPFFAKIT
-149 KEKIECYVDN
+149 KQKIESYVDN
-159 NQQECRGLI
+159 NQHRCSGLI
-168 PELVYTL
+168 PEFVYTL
-175 IATTASNE
+175 IATTASKD

-190 PYGDDISLK
+190 PYGDDVSLK
-199 GFDGIVSYNQNHPY
+199 GFDGIVSYSQNHPY
-213 IPKGYSVWEIGTNK
+213 IPKGLSVWEIGTNK

-239 AKEKLSKFSPSTDIH
+239 AKEKLSKLSQDVDIH
-254 DVTYVAVFPRSI
+254 DVTYVAVFPRTI
-266 SHENQEKWI
+266 SYQNQENWI
-275 RQKKKDGS
+275 RQKKKEGS

-303 ASAQLHFSKQFSNV
+303 VSAQLHFSKQFSNFEE
-317 TDNDIL
+317 DDLL
-323 TKIQTSKLLY
+323 TNIETSQFMY
-333 KEMSFNNIANGE
+333 KEMSFDSIEHGE
-345 ELLDNLFSLYKNDYY
+345 ELLDDLFSLYKNDYY
-360 GLFSCFIR
+360 DLFKSFIR
-368 DGLGSNILN
+368 TGLDGNILK
-377 ASSESKS
+377 AASESKI
-384 LTKAFICYLA
+384 LTKVFICYLA
-394 KVYDSEDKNN
+394 KIYDSEDKNIKSDN
-404 SADDIVNGLEYQVKA
+404 TVNAIEYQVNA
-419 SLQDPDD
+419 ALQYSED
-426 KELEKDTDFDGYQ
+426 KKQAKDTEFYGYGK
-439 QSRYTNL
+439 SKYTNL
-446 FLNTYYIKDYALLAK
+446 FLNTYYIKDYKLLTK
-461 LILALK
+461 LISSLTEK
-467 VLSIL
+467 SIL
-472 IVDEEIIDDRIKE
+472 IVDEEIIDFKIRDR
-485 LCKENKNVRIIT
+485 CRENKNVKIIT

-520 EIFLNTNSV
+520 EIILNVNSL
-529 PPFKEEIILNP
+529 PSFKEEIILNP

-558 YLSNKSDEEKDSTQN
+558 YLSNKSCEEIGSTQN
-573 KIQEQNKNAEAILN
+573 KNADAIFN

-599 GSICNMKNI
+599 GSISNLRNI
-608 LTKGT
+608 LIKGT
-613 DFKVTRRQFI
+613 DFKVTRRHFI
-623 QNLVEQNED
+623 QNLIEQNED

-662 KTEDIK
+662 KTEDIE
-668 QMLAKIVHLK
+668 QMLTKIIHLK

-714 LNRLYNIIESLIYLK
+714 LKRLYNIIESLIYLK
-729 ITSETGIFFERNCI
+729 ITSQTGIFFERNCI

-757 VLKLQKETE
+757 VLKLQNKTE
-766 STNRRR
+766 STDCIR
-772 SLPSNCVIDE
+772 SLPSNYIIDE
-782 LTQLIIRLLDV
+782 LAQLIIRLLHI
-793 LCFKKEDILGDDYPY
+793 LCFIKKDYLGDDYPY
-808 YLKNKALQNNIFN
+808 NLKNKTLQNNTFN
-821 ALKANS
+821 VLKSNS
-827 NNNKQYSIL
+827 NDDNKQYSIL
-836 SEIRPF
+836 SAILPF

-850 CRNYLNIVDDLI
+850 CSNYLNIVDDLI
-862 LSYCKRAKIEKA
+862 LSYCKQAKIEKK
-874 NDLDDYCN
+874 NDYLDDYFN
-882 PYLSDDLLYSLFFVS
+882 PYLSDDLLYSLIFVS
-897 KKMTNLK
+897 KNMTNLK

-910 IQLDETMQSSD
+910 IQLNETMQSSD

-1019 TTSNLSFDELAKC
+1019 TTCNLSFDELAKC

-1050 IELYSKNSTEE
+1050 IELYSKDSTEE
-1061 KQIELRDLFNQK
+1061 EQIDLRDLFNQK

-1082 ISDSLKEF
+1082 ISNRLKEF
-1090 FKKVRTIL
+1090 FKKARTIL

-1120 DESSIPVEVITK
+1120 DESIIPVEVITK

-1141 YIHKERSA
+1141 YIHKERSD
-1149 FIYNTFKKLGGDGLK
+1149 FIYKTFKKLRGEGLK

-1183 HELSLNER
+1183 HELSLNDR
-1191 LNLFTFFINEIYIT
+1191 LYLFTFFINEIYIT

-1219 NQEHSDSNLLS
+1219 NQENSGSNLLS

-1297 ILINFPFDECTFELA
+1297 ILINFPFNKCTFELA
-1312 ERTSDLA
+1312 DRTPDLA

-1333 NWKNKE
+1333 NWENKE

-1360 SVFFLIRTTDYKDFS
+1360 CMSFLVRTNDYKDFS
-1375 LECVLEIVDT
+1375 LECVLETVDT

-1418 RQPIVQNTEY
+1418 RQLIVQNTED

-1438 KRKEKA
+1438 KCKEKA
-1444 IIELQKDKLLLTKF
+1444 IIELQKDRVLLTKF

-1523 NYLHDHCILLKKDKL
+1523 NYLHDHYILLKKDKL
-1538 FTNENSVISVGDLE
+1538 FTNENCVISVGNLE

-1558 KFDRAAVI
+1558 KFDPDAVI
-1566 CLESTELIFNN
+1566 YLKSTELIFNN

-1592 NLISRWINQVIEIS
+1592 NLISRWINQVIEIA
-1606 RNSKNEDLIYITRNY
+1606 RNSKNDGLIFITREF
-1621 VAKTLAHTPKEKNNL
+1621 VAKTLAGTPKEHNNL
-1636 MPYKEVCLALEDV
+1636 MPHKEVCLALDDID
-1649 EDYDF
+1649 DYDF
-1654 LRYFYIAFF
+1654 LHFFYSAFY
-1663 NSYSLANIY
+1663 NSYSLMNIY
-1672 QCDDGERNRSL
+1672 QCDDGERKHNL
-1683 AAEYKKIRISIN
+1683 ASQYKKIRNNIN
-1695 KDEMPLTYNLVS
+1695 KDEMPTAYRLVS
-1707 MLENGYKFDSRHDNE
+1707 MLEDGYKSDSKRDNE

>member
-1 MSDNKEFG
+1 MPENKDFG

-19 SNLNSSQLASIL
+19 SNLNVSQVASIL
-31 HCSRSTLNDLFK
+31 KCSRSTLNDLFN
-43 GKRSLSKSF
+43 GKRQLSKAF
-52 ANRIETAFS
+52 AKRIEESFS
-61 SNSLSSEYSIKA
+61 SNSLSSDYSIKA
-73 DDLLKKQ
+73 GDLLKKQ
-80 AALIYK
+80 AALIYG
-86 ISGENLNLEEDE
+86 ISGDKLNMDE
-98 DADTQSSQDKDYID
+98 DTNTRSSLGRINSERSSEASNDKY
-112 SSRAP
+112 
-117 SDEKFS
+117 S
-123 LSNNTPES
+123 LSNNTS
-131 SNITTVQ
+131 SIQ
-138 DQGLPYFAKFT
+138 DQGIPFFAKIT
-149 KEKIECYVDN
+149 KEKIESYVDN
-159 NQQECRGLI
+159 NQQKCRCLI

-175 IATTASNE
+175 IATTTSQD

-199 GFDGIVSYNQNHPY
+199 GFDGIVIYNQNHPY

-239 AKEKLSKFSPSTDIH
+239 AKEKLSKSSPSTDVH
-254 DVTYVAVFPRSI
+254 DVTYVAVFPRTI
-266 SHENQEKWI
+266 SYENQEKWI

-303 ASAQLHFSKQFSNV
+303 VSAQLHFSKQFSNV

-323 TKIQTSKLLY
+323 TNIQTSKLMY
-333 KEMSFNNIANGE
+333 KKMSFDRIANGE

-360 GLFSCFIR
+360 GLFNSFVR

-377 ASSESKS
+377 AASESKI

-394 KVYDSEDKNN
+394 KLYDSEDQNN
-404 SADDIVNGLEYQVKA
+404 STDNNVNGIEYPVKT
-419 SLQDPDD
+419 SLLDPDD

-439 QSRYTNL
+439 KSRYTNL

-461 LILALK
+461 LISSLK

-485 LCKENKNVRIIT
+485 LCRENKKVRIIS

-506 SDPYKESSSIAERS
+506 SDPYKENSSIAERS
-520 EIFLNTNSV
+520 EIISNTNSF
-529 PPFKEEIILNP
+529 PSFKEEIILNP
-540 LPWYKLENTLN
+540 LTWYKIENTLN
-551 EFTQKTN
+551 EFAQKTN
-558 YLSNKSDEEKDSTQN
+558 YLSNKSYEEKGSTQN
-573 KIQEQNKNAEAILN
+573 KTQEQNKNAEVILN
-587 PNSCRHLALLSE
+587 PNNCRHLALLSE
-599 GSICNMKNI
+599 GSISNLRNI

-613 DFKVTRRQFI
+613 DFKVTRRHFI
-623 QNLVEQNED
+623 QNLIEQNED

-662 KTEDIK
+662 KTEDIE

-678 LSQSIACFYKGIYK
+678 LYKNIACFYKEIYK
-692 LTSRYIVLDYI
+692 VTSRYIVLDYI
-703 NDEPTINKEDI
+703 YDVTTINKEDI

-757 VLKLQKETE
+757 ILKLQKETE
-766 STNRRR
+766 STDRRR
-772 SLPSNCVIDE
+772 YLPSNYVIDE
-782 LTQLIIRLLDV
+782 LTQLIVRLLDV
-793 LCFKKEDILGDDYPY
+793 LCFIKKDIIEDDYPI
-808 YLKNKALQNNIFN
+808 YLKNKTLQNNIFN
-821 ALKANS
+821 AIKANS
-827 NNNKQYSIL
+827 ADDKQYSIL
-836 SEIRPF
+836 SAILPF

-862 LSYCKRAKIEKA
+862 LSYCKQAKIEKA

-882 PYLSDDLLYSLFFVS
+882 PYLSDDLLFSLIFVS
-897 KKMTNLK
+897 KNMTNLK

-910 IQLDETMQSSD
+910 IQLDETMQNSD

-939 SCSNTRAVDSRERI
+939 CCSNTKAVDSRERI
-953 LKELSSKYPGP
+953 LKELSLKYPEL

-971 QIDQITLGGLITCMP
+971 QIKQITLGGLIACMP

-993 NIKLSQSPDTIRYG
+993 NIKHSQSPDTIQYG

-1019 TTSNLSFDELAKC
+1019 TTSNISFDELANC
-1032 KNFVDYMSE
+1032 KNFVEFMSE
-1041 EQLQQLESL
+1041 EQLQKLESL
-1050 IELYSKNSTEE
+1050 IELYSKNSTEK
-1061 KQIELRDLFNQK
+1061 KQIELRNLFNQK

-1141 YIHKERSA
+1141 YIHKERSD
-1149 FIYNTFKKLGGDGLK
+1149 FIYKTFKKLRGEGLK

-1183 HELSLNER
+1183 HELSLNDR
-1191 LNLFTFFINEIYIT
+1191 LYLFTFFINEIYIT

-1297 ILINFPFDECTFELA
+1297 ILINFPFNKCTFELA
-1312 ERTSDLA
+1312 DRTPDLA

-1333 NWKNKE
+1333 NWENKE

-1360 SVFFLIRTTDYKDFS
+1360 CMSFLVRTNDYKDFS
-1375 LECVLEIVDT
+1375 LECVLETVDT

-1418 RQPIVQNTEY
+1418 RQSIVQNTED
-1428 NNSVKYQNKL
+1428 NNSVRYQIKL

-1510 SANPQKYFEIFCK
+1510 SANPLKYFEIFCK

-1538 FTNENSVISVGDLE
+1538 FTNENCVISVGDLE

-1558 KFDRAAVI
+1558 KFDRVAVI

-1592 NLISRWINQVIEIS
+1592 NLISRWINQVIEIA

-1621 VAKTLAHTPKEKNNL
+1621 VAKTLAHTPKGNNNL
-1636 MPYKEVCLALEDV
+1636 MPYKEVYLALEDL

-1654 LRYFYIAFF
+1654 LHFFYIAFF

-1683 AAEYKKIRISIN
+1683 ATEYKKIRNSIN
-1695 KDEMPLTYNLVS
+1695 KEEMPLTYNLVS
-1707 MLENGYKFDSRHDNE
+1707 MLENGYKSDSRHDNE

>member
-1 MSDNKEFG
+1 MSDNKDFG

-19 SNLNSSQLASIL
+19 TNLNVSQVASIL
-31 HCSRSTLNDLFK
+31 KCSRSTLNDLFN
-43 GKRSLSKSF
+43 GKRQLSKAF
-52 ANRIETAFS
+52 AKRIEEAFS
-61 SNSLSSEYSIKA
+61 SNSLSSSYSIKA
-73 DDLLKKQ
+73 DSLLKKQ
-80 AALIYK
+80 AALIYG
-86 ISGENLNLEEDE
+86 ISEDHSSLK
-98 DADTQSSQDKDYID
+98 DATNTSSSLGRNNRERSSEASDDKYT
-112 SSRAP
+112 
-117 SDEKFS
+117 
-123 LSNNTPES
+123 LSNNTS
-131 SNITTVQ
+131 SIQ
-138 DQGLPYFAKFT
+138 DQGIPFFVKIT
-149 KEKIECYVDN
+149 REKIESYVDN
-159 NQQECRGLI
+159 NHQECRGLI
-168 PELVYTL
+168 PEFVYTL
-175 IATTASNE
+175 IATTASND

-213 IPKGYSVWEIGTNK
+213 IPKGLSVWEIGTNK
-227 DPKRKFDEDFSK
+227 DPKRKFDEDFFK
-239 AKEKLSKFSPSTDIH
+239 AKEKLSKLSQDVDIH
-254 DVTYVAVFPRSI
+254 DVTYVAVFPRTI
-266 SHENQEKWI
+266 SYQNKENWI
-275 RQKKKDGS
+275 RQKKKEGS

-303 ASAQLHFSKQFSNV
+303 VSAQLHFSKQFSNFEE
-317 TDNDIL
+317 DDLL
-323 TKIQTSKLLY
+323 TNIETSQFMY
-333 KEMSFNNIANGE
+333 KEMSFDSIEHGE
-345 ELLDNLFSLYKNDYY
+345 ELLDDLFSLYKNDYY
-360 GLFSCFIR
+360 DLFKSFIR
-368 DGLGSNILN
+368 TGLDGNILK
-377 ASSESKS
+377 AASESKI

-394 KVYDSEDKNN
+394 KIFDSEDKNIKSDN
-404 SADDIVNGLEYQVKA
+404 TVNAIEYQVNA
-419 SLQDPDD
+419 ALQYSED
-426 KELEKDTDFDGYQ
+426 KKQAKDTEFYGYGK
-439 QSRYTNL
+439 SKYTNL
-446 FLNTYYIKDYALLAK
+446 FLNNYYIKDYKLLTK
-461 LILALK
+461 LISSLTEK
-467 VLSIL
+467 SIL
-472 IVDEEIIDDRIKE
+472 IVDEEIIDFKIRDR
-485 LCKENKNVRIIT
+485 CRENKNVKIIT

-506 SDPYKESSSIAERS
+506 SDPYKENSSIAERS
-520 EIFLNTNSV
+520 EIILNANSL
-529 PPFKEEIILNP
+529 PSFKEEIILNP
-540 LPWYKLENTLN
+540 LPWYKLENKLN

-558 YLSNKSDEEKDSTQN
+558 YLSNKSCEEIGSTQN
-573 KIQEQNKNAEAILN
+573 KNADAIFN

-599 GSICNMKNI
+599 GSISNLRNI

-613 DFKVTRRQFI
+613 DFKVTRRHFI
-623 QNLVEQNED
+623 QNLIEQNEE

-651 QVEVLKSLYSK
+651 QVEVLKSLYTK
-662 KTEDIK
+662 KTEDIE
-668 QMLAKIVHLK
+668 QMLTKIVHLK
-678 LSQSIACFYKGIYK
+678 LYKNIACFYKEIYK

-703 NDEPTINKEDI
+703 YDVTTIKKEDI

-766 STNRRR
+766 STERRR
-772 SLPSNCVIDE
+772 ILPSNCVIDE

-793 LCFKKEDILGDDYPY
+793 LCFIKKDIIDDDYPY
-808 YLKNKALQNNIFN
+808 YLKNKALQNNTFN
-821 ALKANS
+821 VLKSNS
-827 NNNKQYSIL
+827 NDDNKQYSIL
-836 SEIRPF
+836 SAILPF

-850 CRNYLNIVDDLI
+850 CSNYLNIVDDLI
-862 LSYCKRAKIEKA
+862 LSYCKQAKIEKT
-874 NDLDDYCN
+874 NDYLDDYFN
-882 PYLSDDLLYSLFFVS
+882 PYLSDDLLYSLIFVS
-897 KKMTNLK
+897 KNMTNLK

-921 SSSYNKIT
+921 CSIYNKIT
-929 ELLGLMFDIY
+929 ELLVLMFDIY
-939 SCSNTRAVDSRERI
+939 CCRNTKAVDSRERI

-971 QIDQITLGGLITCMP
+971 QIKQITLGGLITCMP

-993 NIKLSQSPDTIRYG
+993 NIKLSQSLDTIRYG
-1007 LDRYIYLYLSLI
+1007 IDRYIYLYLSLI
-1019 TTSNLSFDELAKC
+1019 ATSNLSFEELSNC
-1032 KNFVDYMSE
+1032 KNFVEFMSE
-1041 EQLQQLESL
+1041 EQLQKLESL
-1050 IELYSKNSTEE
+1050 IELYSKESTEE

-1132 FKNEDKLKD
+1132 FKNEDKLID

-1312 ERTSDLA
+1312 ERTRDLA
-1319 SIYWEKVPLLNYYE
+1319 AEYWDKVPLLNYYNKWE
-1333 NWKNKE
+1333 NKE
-1339 IFEKIQSCLK
+1339 IFEKIQSRLK
-1349 KADRLIELCCA
+1349 KADRLIELCCTCM
-1360 SVFFLIRTTDYKDFS
+1360 SFLVRTNDYKDFS
-1375 LECVLEIVDT
+1375 LDCVLEIVDT

-1394 QNKIDLLKSD
+1394 QNKIDLLKLD

-1418 RQPIVQNTEY
+1418 RQLIVQNTED

-1438 KRKEKA
+1438 KCKEKA
-1444 IIELQKDKLLLTKF
+1444 IIELQKDRVLLTKF

-1606 RNSKNEDLIYITRNY
+1606 RNSKIDDLINITKNN
-1621 VAKTLAHTPKEKNNL
+1621 VAKTLAHTPKENNNL
-1636 MPYKEVCLALEDV
+1636 MPYKEVYLALEDV

-1654 LRYFYIAFF
+1654 LHFFYIAFF

-1672 QCDDGERNRSL
+1672 QCDDGKRNRNL
-1683 AAEYKKIRISIN
+1683 ATEYKKIRNSIN
-1695 KDEMPLTYNLVS
+1695 KNEMPLTYNLVS
-1707 MLENGYKFDSRHDNE
+1707 MLENGYKSDSRHDNE

>member
-1 MSDNKEFG
+1 MPENKDFG

-19 SNLNSSQLASIL
+19 TNLNVSRVASIL
-31 HCSRSTLNDLFK
+31 KCSRSTLNDLFN
-43 GKRSLSKSF
+43 GKRQLSKAF
-52 ANRIETAFS
+52 AKRIEEAFS
-61 SNSLSSEYSIKA
+61 SNSHSSSYSIKA

-80 AALIYK
+80 AALIYG
-86 ISGENLNLEEDE
+86 ISGDKLNTDE
-98 DADTQSSQDKDYID
+98 DTNTRSSLNEVNSE
-112 SSRAP
+112 SSRVP
-117 SDEKFS
+117 SEEKNTFA
-123 LSNNTPES
+123 NNTS
-131 SNITTVQ
+131 SIH
-138 DQGLPYFAKFT
+138 DQGIPFFAKIT
-149 KEKIECYVDN
+149 KQKIESYVDN
-159 NQQECRGLI
+159 NQHRCSGLI
-168 PELVYTL
+168 PEFVYTL
-175 IATTASNE
+175 IATTASKD

-190 PYGDDISLK
+190 PYGDDVSLK
-199 GFDGIVSYNQNHPY
+199 GFDGIVSYSQNHPY
-213 IPKGYSVWEIGTNK
+213 IPKGLSVWEIGTNK

-239 AKEKLSKFSPSTDIH
+239 AKEKLSKLSQDVDIH
-254 DVTYVAVFPRSI
+254 DVTYVAVFPRTI
-266 SHENQEKWI
+266 SYQNQENWI
-275 RQKKKDGS
+275 RQKKKEGS

-303 ASAQLHFSKQFSNV
+303 VSAQLHFSKQFSNFEE
-317 TDNDIL
+317 DDLL
-323 TKIQTSKLLY
+323 TNIETSQFMY
-333 KEMSFNNIANGE
+333 KEMSFDSIEHGE
-345 ELLDNLFSLYKNDYY
+345 ELLDDLFSLYKNDYY
-360 GLFSCFIR
+360 DLFKSFIR
-368 DGLGSNILN
+368 TGLDGNILK
-377 ASSESKS
+377 AASESKI

-394 KVYDSEDKNN
+394 KIYDSEDKNIKSDN
-404 SADDIVNGLEYQVKA
+404 TVNAIEYQVNA
-419 SLQDPDD
+419 ALQYSED
-426 KELEKDTDFDGYQ
+426 KKQAKDTEFYGYGK
-439 QSRYTNL
+439 SKYTNL
-446 FLNTYYIKDYALLAK
+446 FFNTYYIKDYKLLTK
-461 LILALK
+461 LISSLTEK
-467 VLSIL
+467 SIL
-472 IVDEEIIDDRIKE
+472 IVDEEIIDFKIRDR
-485 LCKENKNVRIIT
+485 CRENKNVKIIT

-520 EIFLNTNSV
+520 EIILNANSL
-529 PPFKEEIILNP
+529 PSFKEEIILNP
-540 LPWYKLENTLN
+540 LPWYKLENKLN

-558 YLSNKSDEEKDSTQN
+558 YLSNKSCEEIGSTQN
-573 KIQEQNKNAEAILN
+573 KNADAILN

-599 GSICNMKNI
+599 GSISNLINI
-608 LTKGT
+608 LTKGP
-613 DFKVTRRQFI
+613 DFKVTRRHFI
-623 QNLVEQNED
+623 QNLIEQNED

-662 KTEDIK
+662 KTEDIE

-678 LSQSIACFYKGIYK
+678 LYKNIACFYKEIYK

-703 NDEPTINKEDI
+703 YDVTTIKKEDI

-757 VLKLQKETE
+757 VLKLQNKTE
-766 STNRRR
+766 STDCIR
-772 SLPSNCVIDE
+772 SLSSNYIIDE
-782 LTQLIIRLLDV
+782 LTQLIVRLLDV
-793 LCFKKEDILGDDYPY
+793 LCFIKKDIIHDDYPY
-808 YLKNKALQNNIFN
+808 YLKNKALQNNTFN
-821 ALKANS
+821 VLKSNS
-827 NNNKQYSIL
+827 NDDNKQYSIL
-836 SEIRPF
+836 SAILPF

-850 CRNYLNIVDDLI
+850 CSNYLNIVDDLI
-862 LSYCKRAKIEKA
+862 LSYCKQAKIEKT
-874 NDLDDYCN
+874 NDYLDDYCN
-882 PYLSDDLLYSLFFVS
+882 PYLSDDLLYSLIFVS
-897 KKMTNLK
+897 KNMTNLK

-910 IQLDETMQSSD
+910 ILLYETMQSSD
-921 SSSYNKIT
+921 SSIYNKIT

-939 SCSNTRAVDSRERI
+939 CCSNTRAVDSRERI
-953 LKELSSKYPGP
+953 LKELSSKYPVT

-971 QIDQITLGGLITCMP
+971 QIDQITLGGLITCIP

-1050 IELYSKNSTEE
+1050 IELYSKDSTEE
-1061 KQIELRDLFNQK
+1061 EQIELRDLFNQK

-1082 ISDSLKEF
+1082 ISNRLNEF
-1090 FKKVRTIL
+1090 FKKARTIL

-1120 DESSIPVEVITK
+1120 DESIIPVEVITK

-1169 CKNTYD
+1169 CKNSYD

-1219 NQEHSDSNLLS
+1219 KQEHSDSNLLS

-1266 SMSSIDKG
+1266 SMSSIDQG
-1274 FNLNRAYGDYV
+1274 FNLKRAYGDYV

-1297 ILINFPFDECTFELA
+1297 ILINFPFNKCTFELA
-1312 ERTSDLA
+1312 NRTPDLA

-1360 SVFFLIRTTDYKDFS
+1360 CMSFLLRTNDYKDFS
-1375 LECVLEIVDT
+1375 LECVLETVDT

-1654 LRYFYIAFF
+1654 LRFFYIAFF

-1683 AAEYKKIRISIN
+1683 ATEYKKIRNSIN
-1695 KDEMPLTYNLVS
+1695 KEEMPLTYNLVS
-1707 MLENGYKFDSRHDNE
+1707 ILENGYKSDSKHDNE

>member
-1 MSDNKEFG
+1 MSDNKDFG

-19 SNLNSSQLASIL
+19 TNLNVSQVASIL
-31 HCSRSTLNDLFK
+31 KCSRSTLNDLFN
-43 GKRSLSKSF
+43 GKRQLSKAF
-52 ANRIETAFS
+52 AKRIEEAFS
-61 SNSLSSEYSIKA
+61 SNSLSSSYSIKS
-73 DDLLKKQ
+73 DSLLKKQ
-80 AALIYK
+80 AALIYG
-86 ISGENLNLEEDE
+86 ISEDHSNLKD
-98 DADTQSSQDKDYID
+98 DTNTISSLDINNSE
-112 SSRAP
+112 SSRVP
-117 SDEKFS
+117 SEEKNTFT
-123 LSNNTPES
+123 NNTFS
-131 SNITTVQ
+131 IQ
-138 DQGLPYFAKFT
+138 DQGIPHFAKFT
-149 KEKIECYVDN
+149 KEKIESYVDN
-159 NQQECRGLI
+159 NQLECRGLI

-199 GFDGIVSYNQNHPY
+199 GFDGVVSYSQNHPY
-213 IPKGYSVWEIGTNK
+213 IPKGLSVWEIGTNK

-239 AKEKLSKFSPSTDIH
+239 AKEKLSKLSQHVDIH
-254 DVTYVAVFPRSI
+254 DVTYVAVFPRTI
-266 SHENQEKWI
+266 SYQNKENWI
-275 RQKKKDGS
+275 RQKKKEGS

-303 ASAQLHFSKQFSNV
+303 VSAQLHFSKQFSNFEE
-317 TDNDIL
+317 DDLL
-323 TKIQTSKLLY
+323 TNIETSQFMY
-333 KEMSFNNIANGE
+333 KEMSFDRIEHGE
-345 ELLDNLFSLYKNDYY
+345 ELLNDLFSLYQNDYY
-360 GLFSCFIR
+360 DLFKSYIRTGLY
-368 DGLGSNILN
+368 GNILK
-377 ASSESKS
+377 AASESKI

-394 KVYDSEDKNN
+394 KIYDSEDKNIKSDN
-404 SADDIVNGLEYQVKA
+404 IVNAIEYQVNA
-419 SLQDPDD
+419 ALQYSED
-426 KELEKDTDFDGYQ
+426 KKQAKDTEFYGYGK
-439 QSRYTNL
+439 SKYTNL
-446 FLNTYYIKDYALLAK
+446 FLNTYYIKDYKLLTK
-461 LILALK
+461 LISSLTEK
-467 VLSIL
+467 SIL
-472 IVDEEIIDDRIKE
+472 IVDEEIIDFKIRDR
-485 LCKENKNVRIIT
+485 CRENKNVKIIT

-506 SDPYKESSSIAERS
+506 SDPYKENSSIAERS
-520 EIFLNTNSV
+520 EIILNANSL
-529 PPFKEEIILNP
+529 PSFKEEIILNP
-540 LPWYKLENTLN
+540 LPWYKLENKLN

-558 YLSNKSDEEKDSTQN
+558 YLSNKSCEEIGSTQN
-573 KIQEQNKNAEAILN
+573 KNADAIFN

-599 GSICNMKNI
+599 GSISNLRNI

-613 DFKVTRRQFI
+613 DFKVTRRHFN
-623 QNLVEQNED
+623 QNLIEQNED

-662 KTEDIK
+662 KTEDIE
-668 QMLAKIVHLK
+668 QMLTKIIHLK
-678 LSQSIACFYKGIYK
+678 LYKNIACFYKEIYK

-703 NDEPTINKEDI
+703 YYVTTIKKEDI

-757 VLKLQKETE
+757 VLKLQNKTE
-766 STNRRR
+766 STDCIR
-772 SLPSNCVIDE
+772 SLPSNYIIDE
-782 LTQLIIRLLDV
+782 LTQLIVRLLDV
-793 LCFKKEDILGDDYPY
+793 LCFIKKDIIDDDYPY
-808 YLKNKALQNNIFN
+808 YLKNKALQNNTFN
-821 ALKANS
+821 VLKSNS
-827 NNNKQYSIL
+827 NDDNKQYSIL
-836 SEIRPF
+836 SAILPF

-850 CRNYLNIVDDLI
+850 CSNYLNIVDDLI
-862 LSYCKRAKIEKA
+862 LSYCKRAKIEKS

-882 PYLSDDLLYSLFFVS
+882 PYLSDDLLYSLIFVS
-897 KKMTNLK
+897 KNMTNLK

-964 CKNLVIK
+964 CKNIVIK
-971 QIDQITLGGLITCMP
+971 QIDQITLGGLITCKP

-1050 IELYSKNSTEE
+1050 IELYSKDSTEE
-1061 KQIELRDLFNQK
+1061 EQIDLRDLFNQK

-1141 YIHKERSA
+1141 YTHKERSD
-1149 FIYNTFKKLGGDGLK
+1149 FIYKTFKKLGGEGLK

-1312 ERTSDLA
+1312 ERTRDLT

-1375 LECVLEIVDT
+1375 LECVLETVDT

-1404 EQDLNIRKNDEIEN
+1404 EQDLNIRENDEIEN

-1483 LMYDNFSHLRNA
+1483 LMYDKFSHLRNA

-1523 NYLHDHCILLKKDKL
+1523 NYQHDHCILLKKDKL
-1538 FTNENSVISVGDLE
+1538 FTNENCVISVGNLE

-1558 KFDRAAVI
+1558 KFDPDAVI

-1585 YAQIPDH
+1585 YTQIPDH
-1592 NLISRWINQVIEIS
+1592 NLISRWINQLIEIA
-1606 RNSKNEDLIYITRNY
+1606 RNSKIDDLINITKNN
-1621 VAKTLAHTPKEKNNL
+1621 VAKTLAHTPKENNNL
-1636 MPYKEVCLALEDV
+1636 MPYKEVYLALEDV

-1654 LRYFYIAFF
+1654 LRFFYIAFF

-1683 AAEYKKIRISIN
+1683 AAQYNKIRNSIN
-1695 KDEMPLTYNLVS
+1695 KNEMPLTYNLVS
-1707 MLENGYKFDSRHDNE
+1707 MLENGYKSDSRQDSK

>member
-1 MSDNKEFG
+1 MSDNKDFG

-19 SNLNSSQLASIL
+19 TNLNVSQVASIL
-31 HCSRSTLNDLFK
+31 KCSRSTLNDLFN
-43 GKRSLSKSF
+43 GKRQLSKAF
-52 ANRIETAFS
+52 AKRIEEAFS
-61 SNSLSSEYSIKA
+61 SNSLSSSYSIKA
-73 DDLLKKQ
+73 DSLLKKQ
-80 AALIYK
+80 AALIYG
-86 ISGENLNLEEDE
+86 ISEDHSSLK
-98 DADTQSSQDKDYID
+98 DATNTSSSLGRNNRERSSEASDDKYT
-112 SSRAP
+112 
-117 SDEKFS
+117 
-123 LSNNTPES
+123 LSNNTS
-131 SNITTVQ
+131 SIQ
-138 DQGLPYFAKFT
+138 DQGIPFFVKIT
-149 KEKIECYVDN
+149 REKIESYVDN
-159 NQQECRGLI
+159 NHQECRGLI
-168 PELVYTL
+168 PEFVYTL
-175 IATTASNE
+175 IATTASND

-213 IPKGYSVWEIGTNK
+213 IPKGLSVWEIGTNK

-239 AKEKLSKFSPSTDIH
+239 AKEKLSKLSQDVDIH
-254 DVTYVAVFPRSI
+254 DVTYVAVFPRTI
-266 SHENQEKWI
+266 SYQNKENWI
-275 RQKKKDGS
+275 RQKKKEGS

-303 ASAQLHFSKQFSNV
+303 VSAQLHFSKQFSNFEE
-317 TDNDIL
+317 DDLL
-323 TKIQTSKLLY
+323 TNIETSQFMY
-333 KEMSFNNIANGE
+333 KEMSFDSIEHGE
-345 ELLDNLFSLYKNDYY
+345 ELLDDLFSLYKNDYY
-360 GLFSCFIR
+360 DLFKSFIR
-368 DGLGSNILN
+368 TGLDGNILK
-377 ASSESKS
+377 AASESKI

-394 KVYDSEDKNN
+394 KIYDSEDKNIKSDN
-404 SADDIVNGLEYQVKA
+404 TVNAIEYQVNA
-419 SLQDPDD
+419 ALQYSED
-426 KELEKDTDFDGYQ
+426 KKQAKDTEFYGYGK
-439 QSRYTNL
+439 SKYTNL
-446 FLNTYYIKDYALLAK
+446 FLNTYYIKDYKLLTK
-461 LILALK
+461 LISSLTEK
-467 VLSIL
+467 SIL
-472 IVDEEIIDDRIKE
+472 IVDEEIIDFKIRDR
-485 LCKENKNVRIIT
+485 CRENKNVKIIT

-506 SDPYKESSSIAERS
+506 SDPYKENSSIAERS
-520 EIFLNTNSV
+520 EIILNANSL
-529 PPFKEEIILNP
+529 PSFKEEIILNP
-540 LPWYKLENTLN
+540 LPWYKLENKLN

-558 YLSNKSDEEKDSTQN
+558 YLSNKSCEEIGSTQN
-573 KIQEQNKNAEAILN
+573 KNADAIFN

-599 GSICNMKNI
+599 GSISNLRNI

-613 DFKVTRRQFI
+613 DFKVTRRHFI
-623 QNLVEQNED
+623 QNLIEQNEE

-651 QVEVLKSLYSK
+651 QVEVLKSLYTK
-662 KTEDIK
+662 KTEDIE
-668 QMLAKIVHLK
+668 QMLTKIVHLK
-678 LSQSIACFYKGIYK
+678 LYKNIACFYKEIYK

-703 NDEPTINKEDI
+703 YDVTTIKKEDI

-766 STNRRR
+766 STERRR
-772 SLPSNCVIDE
+772 ILPSNCVIDE

-793 LCFKKEDILGDDYPY
+793 LCFIKKDIIDDDYPY
-808 YLKNKALQNNIFN
+808 NLKNKALQNNTFN
-821 ALKANS
+821 VLKSNS
-827 NNNKQYSIL
+827 NDDNKQYSIL
-836 SEIRPF
+836 SAILPF

-850 CRNYLNIVDDLI
+850 CSNYLNIVDDLI
-862 LSYCKRAKIEKA
+862 LSYCKQAKIEKT
-874 NDLDDYCN
+874 NDYLDDYFN
-882 PYLSDDLLYSLFFVS
+882 PYLSDDLLYSLIFVS
-897 KKMTNLK
+897 KNMTNLK

-921 SSSYNKIT
+921 CSIYNKIT
-929 ELLGLMFDIY
+929 ELLVLMFDIY
-939 SCSNTRAVDSRERI
+939 CCRNTKAVDSRERI

-971 QIDQITLGGLITCMP
+971 QIKQITLGGLITCMP

-1141 YIHKERSA
+1141 YILKERSD
-1149 FIYNTFKKLGGDGLK
+1149 FIYKTFKKLRGEGLK

-1169 CKNTYD
+1169 CKNTND

-1183 HELSLNER
+1183 HELSLNDR
-1191 LNLFTFFINEIYIT
+1191 LYLFTFFINEIYLT

-1219 NQEHSDSNLLS
+1219 KQEHSDSNLLS

-1274 FNLNRAYGDYV
+1274 FNFKRAYSDYV
-1285 KKNNLSISEEVN
+1285 NKNNLSISDETQ
-1297 ILINFPFDECTFELA
+1297 ILINFPFNKCTFELA
-1312 ERTSDLA
+1312 DRTPDLA

-1333 NWKNKE
+1333 YWKNKE

-1360 SVFFLIRTTDYKDFS
+1360 CKSFLVRTNDYKDFS
-1375 LECVLEIVDT
+1375 LECVLETVDT

-1394 QNKIDLLKSD
+1394 QNKIDLLKPD

-1418 RQPIVQNTEY
+1418 RQLIVQNTED

-1438 KRKEKA
+1438 KCKEKA
-1444 IIELQKDKLLLTKF
+1444 IIELQKYRELLTKF

-1495 REEQLIC
+1495 SEEQLIC

-1523 NYLHDHCILLKKDKL
+1523 NYQHNHCILLKKDKL
-1538 FTNENSVISVGDLE
+1538 FTNENCVISVGNLE

-1558 KFDRAAVI
+1558 KFDPDAVI

-1606 RNSKNEDLIYITRNY
+1606 RNSKIDDLINITKNN
-1621 VAKTLAHTPKEKNNL
+1621 VAKTLALTPKENNNL
-1636 MPYKEVCLALEDV
+1636 MPYKEVYLALEDV

-1672 QCDDGERNRSL
+1672 QCDDGERNRNL

>member
-1 MSDNKEFG
+1 MSDNKDFG

-19 SNLNSSQLASIL
+19 TNLNVSQVASIL
-31 HCSRSTLNDLFK
+31 KCSRSTLNDLFN
-43 GKRSLSKSF
+43 GKRQLSKAF
-52 ANRIETAFS
+52 AKRIEDAFS
-61 SNSLSSEYSIKA
+61 SNSISSYYSIKA

-80 AALIYK
+80 AALIYGIPGDK
-86 ISGENLNLEEDE
+86 LNMEEDTN
-98 DADTQSSQDKDYID
+98 ARSSLDEVNSE
-112 SSRAP
+112 SSRVP
-117 SDEKFS
+117 SEEKNTFT
-123 LSNNTPES
+123 NNTS
-131 SNITTVQ
+131 SIQ
-138 DQGLPYFAKFT
+138 DQGIPFFAKIT
-149 KEKIECYVDN
+149 KQKIESYVDN
-159 NQQECRGLI
+159 NQHESRGLI
-168 PELVYTL
+168 PEFVYTL
-175 IATTASNE
+175 IATTASKD

-190 PYGDDISLK
+190 PYGDDVSLK
-199 GFDGIVSYNQNHPY
+199 GFDGIVSYSQNHPY
-213 IPKGYSVWEIGTNK
+213 IPKGLSVWEIGTNK

-239 AKEKLSKFSPSTDIH
+239 AKEKLSKLSQDVDIH
-254 DVTYVAVFPRSI
+254 DVTYVAVFPRTI
-266 SHENQEKWI
+266 SYQNKENWI
-275 RQKKKDGS
+275 RQKKKEGS

-303 ASAQLHFSKQFSNV
+303 VSAQLHFSKQFSNFEE
-317 TDNDIL
+317 DDLL
-323 TKIQTSKLLY
+323 TNIETSQFMY
-333 KEMSFNNIANGE
+333 KEMSFDSIEHGE
-345 ELLDNLFSLYKNDYY
+345 ELLDDLFSLYKNDYY
-360 GLFSCFIR
+360 DLFKSFIR
-368 DGLGSNILN
+368 TGLDGNILK
-377 ASSESKS
+377 AASESKI

-394 KVYDSEDKNN
+394 KIYDSEDKNIKSDN
-404 SADDIVNGLEYQVKA
+404 TVNAIEYQVNA
-419 SLQDPDD
+419 ALQYSVD
-426 KELEKDTDFDGYQ
+426 KKQAKDTEFYGYGK
-439 QSRYTNL
+439 SKYTNL
-446 FLNTYYIKDYALLAK
+446 FLNTYYIKDYKLLTK
-461 LILALK
+461 LISSLTEK
-467 VLSIL
+467 SIL
-472 IVDEEIIDDRIKE
+472 IVDEEIIDFKIRDR
-485 LCKENKNVRIIT
+485 CRENKNVKIIT

-506 SDPYKESSSIAERS
+506 SDPYKENSSIAERS
-520 EIFLNTNSV
+520 EIILNANSL
-529 PPFKEEIILNP
+529 PSFKEEIILNP
-540 LPWYKLENTLN
+540 LPWYKLENKLN

-558 YLSNKSDEEKDSTQN
+558 YLSNKSCEEIGSTQN
-573 KIQEQNKNAEAILN
+573 KNTDAIFN

-599 GSICNMKNI
+599 GSISNLRNI

-613 DFKVTRRQFI
+613 DFKVTRRHFI
-623 QNLVEQNED
+623 QNLIEQNED

-651 QVEVLKSLYSK
+651 QVEVLKSLYTK
-662 KTEDIK
+662 KTEDIE
-668 QMLAKIVHLK
+668 QMLTKIVHLK
-678 LSQSIACFYKGIYK
+678 LYKNIACFYKEIYK

-703 NDEPTINKEDI
+703 YDVTTIKKEDI

-766 STNRRR
+766 STERRR
-772 SLPSNCVIDE
+772 ILPSNCVIDE

-793 LCFKKEDILGDDYPY
+793 LCFIKKDIIDDDYPY
-808 YLKNKALQNNIFN
+808 YLKNKALQNNTFN
-821 ALKANS
+821 VLKSNS
-827 NNNKQYSIL
+827 NDDNKQYSIL
-836 SEIRPF
+836 SAILPF

-850 CRNYLNIVDDLI
+850 CSNYLNIVDDLI
-862 LSYCKRAKIEKA
+862 LSYCKQAKVEKT
-874 NDLDDYCN
+874 NDYLDDYCN
-882 PYLSDDLLYSLFFVS
+882 PYLSDDMLYSLLFVS
-897 KKMTNLK
+897 KNMMNLK

-921 SSSYNKIT
+921 RSSYNKIT
-929 ELLGLMFDIY
+929 ELLGLMYDIY
-939 SCSNTRAVDSRERI
+939 SCRNTKAVDSREKI
-953 LKELSSKYPGP
+953 LKELSLKYPEQ

-971 QIDQITLGGLITCMP
+971 QIKQITLGGLITCMP

-1019 TTSNLSFDELAKC
+1019 TTSNISFDELANC
-1032 KNFVDYMSE
+1032 KNFVEFMSE

-1050 IELYSKNSTEE
+1050 IELYSKNSTEK

-1073 QFWLHQKVN
+1073 QFWLHQKIN

-1183 HELSLNER
+1183 HELSLNDR

-1274 FNLNRAYGDYV
+1274 FNFKRAYSDYV
-1285 KKNNLSISEEVN
+1285 NKNNLSISDETQ
-1297 ILINFPFDECTFELA
+1297 ILINFPFNKCTFELA
-1312 ERTSDLA
+1312 DRTPDLA

-1333 NWKNKE
+1333 YWKNKE

-1360 SVFFLIRTTDYKDFS
+1360 CMSFLVRTNDYKDFS
-1375 LECVLEIVDT
+1375 LECVLETVDT

-1394 QNKIDLLKSD
+1394 QNKIDLLKLD
-1404 EQDLNIRKNDEIEN
+1404 KQDLNIRKNDEIEN
-1418 RQPIVQNTEY
+1418 RQLIVQNTED

-1538 FTNENSVISVGDLE
+1538 FTNKNSVISVGDLE

-1606 RNSKNEDLIYITRNY
+1606 RNSKIDDLINITKNN
-1621 VAKTLAHTPKEKNNL
+1621 VAKTLAHTPKENNNL
-1636 MPYKEVCLALEDV
+1636 MPYKEVYLALEDV

-1672 QCDDGERNRSL
+1672 QCDDGKRNRNL
-1683 AAEYKKIRISIN
+1683 ATEYKKIRNSIN
-1695 KDEMPLTYNLVS
+1695 KNEIPLTYNLVS
-1707 MLENGYKFDSRHDNE
+1707 MLENGYKSDSRHDNE

>member
-1 MSDNKEFG
+1 MPENKDFG

-19 SNLNSSQLASIL
+19 TNLNVSQVASIL
-31 HCSRSTLNDLFK
+31 KCSRSTLNDLFN
-43 GKRSLSKSF
+43 GKRQLSKAF
-52 ANRIETAFS
+52 AKRIEEAFS
-61 SNSLSSEYSIKA
+61 SNSLSSSYSIKA

-80 AALIYK
+80 ADLIYGS
-86 ISGENLNLEEDE
+86 SGDKLNTDE
-98 DADTQSSQDKDYID
+98 DTNTRSSLGRINSER
-112 SSRAP
+112 SSEA
-117 SDEKFS
+117 SDDEYS
-123 LSNNTPES
+123 LSNNIS
-131 SNITTVQ
+131 SIQ
-138 DQGLPYFAKFT
+138 DQGIPSFAKIT
-149 KEKIECYVDN
+149 RQKIESYVDN
-159 NQQECRGLI
+159 NQLECRGLI

-175 IATTASNE
+175 IATTANKD

-213 IPKGYSVWEIGTNK
+213 IPKGLSVWEIGTNK

-283 EFKDIRII
+283 EFKNIRII

-303 ASAQLHFSKQFSNV
+303 VSAQLHFSKQFSNFEE
-317 TDNDIL
+317 DDLL
-323 TKIQTSKLLY
+323 TNIETSQFMY
-333 KEMSFNNIANGE
+333 KEMSFDRIEHGE
-345 ELLDNLFSLYKNDYY
+345 ELLNDLFSLYQNDYY
-360 GLFSCFIR
+360 DLFKSYIRTGLY
-368 DGLGSNILN
+368 GNILK
-377 ASSESKS
+377 AASESKI

-394 KVYDSEDKNN
+394 KIYDSEDKNIKSDN
-404 SADDIVNGLEYQVKA
+404 TVNAIEYQVNA
-419 SLQDPDD
+419 ALQYSED
-426 KELEKDTDFDGYQ
+426 KKQAKDTEFYGYGK
-439 QSRYTNL
+439 SKYTNL
-446 FLNTYYIKDYALLAK
+446 FLNTYYIKDYKLLTK
-461 LILALK
+461 LISSLTEK
-467 VLSIL
+467 SIL
-472 IVDEEIIDDRIKE
+472 IVDEEIIDFKIRDR
-485 LCKENKNVRIIT
+485 CRENKNVKIIT
-497 IRNLYNFDI
+497 IRNLYNYDI
-506 SDPYKESSSIAERS
+506 SDPYKENSSIAERS
-520 EIFLNTNSV
+520 EIILNANSL
-529 PPFKEEIILNP
+529 PSFKEEIILNP
-540 LPWYKLENTLN
+540 LPWYKLENKLN

-558 YLSNKSDEEKDSTQN
+558 YLSNESCEEIGSTQN
-573 KIQEQNKNAEAILN
+573 KIQEQNKNADAILN

-599 GSICNMKNI
+599 GSISNLRNI

-613 DFKVTRRQFI
+613 DFKVTRRHFN
-623 QNLVEQNED
+623 QNLIEQNED

-668 QMLAKIVHLK
+668 QILAKIVHLK
-678 LSQSIACFYKGIYK
+678 LYKNIACFYKEIYK

-703 NDEPTINKEDI
+703 YDVTTINKEDI

-729 ITSETGIFFERNCI
+729 ITSETGIFFERKCI

-757 VLKLQKETE
+757 VLKLQNKTE
-766 STNRRR
+766 STNCIR
-772 SLPSNCVIDE
+772 SLPSNYIIDE
-782 LTQLIIRLLDV
+782 LAQLIIRLLDV
-793 LCFKKEDILGDDYPY
+793 LCFIKKDIIEDDYPI
-808 YLKNKALQNNIFN
+808 YLKNKTLQNNIFN
-821 ALKANS
+821 AIKANS
-827 NNNKQYSIL
+827 ADDKQYSIL
-836 SEIRPF
+836 SAILPF

-862 LSYCKRAKIEKA
+862 LSYCKQAKIEKA

-882 PYLSDDLLYSLFFVS
+882 PYLSDDLLFSLIFVS
-897 KKMTNLK
+897 KNMTNLK

-910 IQLDETMQSSD
+910 IQLDETMQNSD

-939 SCSNTRAVDSRERI
+939 CCSNTRAVDSRERI
-953 LKELSSKYPGP
+953 LKELSLKYPEL

-971 QIDQITLGGLITCMP
+971 QIKQITLGGLIACMP

-993 NIKLSQSPDTIRYG
+993 NIKHSQSPDTIRYG

-1019 TTSNLSFDELAKC
+1019 TTSNISFDELANC
-1032 KNFVDYMSE
+1032 KNFVDFMSE
-1041 EQLQQLESL
+1041 EQLQNLESL

-1219 NQEHSDSNLLS
+1219 KQEHSDSNLLS

-1240 LTQSNFQ
+1240 LTQRNFQ
-1247 NQKVSQLDKYL
+1247 NMKVSQLDKYL
-1258 TDCRTCIW
+1258 TDCRACIW

-1274 FNLNRAYGDYV
+1274 FNLRRAYSDYV
-1285 KKNNLSISEEVN
+1285 KKNNLSISEEVS
-1297 ILINFPFDECTFELA
+1297 ILINLPFDERTFELA
-1312 ERTSDLA
+1312 DRTPDLA

-1333 NWKNKE
+1333 YWKNKE

-1360 SVFFLIRTTDYKDFS
+1360 CMSFLVRTNDYKDFS
-1375 LECVLEIVDT
+1375 LECVLEIFDT

-1418 RQPIVQNTEY
+1418 RQLIVQNTED

-1438 KRKEKA
+1438 KCKEKA
-1444 IIELQKDKLLLTKF
+1444 VIELQKDRVLLTKF

-1538 FTNENSVISVGDLE
+1538 FTNENCVISLGDLE

-1558 KFDRAAVI
+1558 KFDRATVI
-1566 CLESTELIFNN
+1566 CLESTEQIFNN

-1592 NLISRWINQVIEIS
+1592 NLISRWINQVIEIA

-1654 LRYFYIAFF
+1654 LRFFYIAFF

-1683 AAEYKKIRISIN
+1683 AAQYNKIRNSIN
-1695 KDEMPLTYNLVS
+1695 KNEMPLTYNLVS
-1707 MLENGYKFDSRHDNE
+1707 MLENGYKSDSRHDNE

>member
-1 MSDNKEFG
+1 MSDNKDFG

-19 SNLNSSQLASIL
+19 TNLNVSQIASIL
-31 HCSRSTLNDLFK
+31 KCSRSTLNDLFN
-43 GKRSLSKSF
+43 GKRQLSKAF
-52 ANRIETAFS
+52 AKRIEEAFS
-61 SNSLSSEYSIKA
+61 SNSLSSSYSIKA
-73 DDLLKKQ
+73 DSLLKKQ
-80 AALIYK
+80 AALIYG
-86 ISGENLNLEEDE
+86 ISEDHSNLKD
-98 DADTQSSQDKDYID
+98 DTNTISSLDINNSE
-112 SSRAP
+112 SSRVP
-117 SDEKFS
+117 SEEKNTFT
-123 LSNNTPES
+123 NNTS
-131 SNITTVQ
+131 SIQ
-138 DQGLPYFAKFT
+138 DQGIPFFAKIT
-149 KEKIECYVDN
+149 KQKIESYVDN
-159 NQQECRGLI
+159 NQLECRGLI
-168 PELVYTL
+168 PEFVYTL
-175 IATTASNE
+175 IATTASKD

-190 PYGDDISLK
+190 PYGDDVSLK
-199 GFDGIVSYNQNHPY
+199 GFDGIVSYSQNHPY
-213 IPKGYSVWEIGTNK
+213 IPKGLSVWEIGTNK
-227 DPKRKFDEDFSK
+227 NPKRKFDEDFSK
-239 AKEKLSKFSPSTDIH
+239 AKEKLSKLSQDVDIH
-254 DVTYVAVFPRSI
+254 DVTYVAVFPRTI
-266 SHENQEKWI
+266 SYQNQENWI
-275 RQKKKDGS
+275 RQKKKEGS

-291 DAFLLAQWANQS
+291 DAFPLAQWANQS
-303 ASAQLHFSKQFSNV
+303 VSAQLHFSKQFSNFEE
-317 TDNDIL
+317 DDLL
-323 TKIQTSKLLY
+323 TNIETSQFMY
-333 KEMSFNNIANGE
+333 KEMSFDSIKHGE
-345 ELLDNLFSLYKNDYY
+345 ELLDDLFSLYKNDYY
-360 GLFSCFIR
+360 DLFKSFIR
-368 DGLGSNILN
+368 TGLDGNILK
-377 ASSESKS
+377 AASESKI
-384 LTKAFICYLA
+384 LTKVFICYLA
-394 KVYDSEDKNN
+394 KIYDSEDKNIKSDN
-404 SADDIVNGLEYQVKA
+404 TVNAIEYQVNA
-419 SLQDPDD
+419 ALQYSED
-426 KELEKDTDFDGYQ
+426 KKQAKGAEFYGYGK
-439 QSRYTNL
+439 SKYTNL
-446 FLNTYYIKDYALLAK
+446 FLNTYYIKDYKLLTK
-461 LILALK
+461 LISSLTEK
-467 VLSIL
+467 SIL
-472 IVDEEIIDDRIKE
+472 IVDEEIIDFKIRAR
-485 LCKENKNVRIIT
+485 CRENKNVKIIT

-506 SDPYKESSSIAERS
+506 SDPYKENSSIAERS
-520 EIFLNTNSV
+520 EIILNANSL
-529 PPFKEEIILNP
+529 PSFKEEIILNP
-540 LPWYKLENTLN
+540 LPWYKLENKLN

-558 YLSNKSDEEKDSTQN
+558 YLSNKSCEEIGSTQN
-573 KIQEQNKNAEAILN
+573 KNADAIFN

-599 GSICNMKNI
+599 GSISNLRNI

-613 DFKVTRRQFI
+613 DFKVTRRHFI
-623 QNLVEQNED
+623 QNLIEQNED

-651 QVEVLKSLYSK
+651 QVEVLKSLYTK
-662 KTEDIK
+662 KTEDIE
-668 QMLAKIVHLK
+668 QMLTKIVHLK
-678 LSQSIACFYKGIYK
+678 LYKNIACFYKEIYK

-703 NDEPTINKEDI
+703 YDVTTIKKEDI

-757 VLKLQKETE
+757 VLKLQHKTE
-766 STNRRR
+766 STERRR
-772 SLPSNCVIDE
+772 SLHSNCVIDE

-793 LCFKKEDILGDDYPY
+793 LCFIKKDIIDDDYPY
-808 YLKNKALQNNIFN
+808 YLKNKALQNNTFN
-821 ALKANS
+821 VLKSNSNDDNKQHSILKA
-827 NNNKQYSIL
+827 IL
-836 SEIRPF
+836 PF

-850 CRNYLNIVDDLI
+850 CSNYLNIVDDLI
-862 LSYCKRAKIEKA
+862 LSYCKQAKIEKT
-874 NDLDDYCN
+874 NDYLDDYFN
-882 PYLSDDLLYSLFFVS
+882 PYLSDDLLYSLIFVS
-897 KKMTNLK
+897 KNMTNLK

-910 IQLDETMQSSD
+910 IKLGETMQSSD
-921 SSSYNKIT
+921 SSIYNKIT
-929 ELLGLMFDIY
+929 ELLVLMFDIY
-939 SCSNTRAVDSRERI
+939 CCRNTKAVDSRERI

-971 QIDQITLGGLITCMP
+971 QIKQITLGGLITCMP

-993 NIKLSQSPDTIRYG
+993 NINLSQSLDTIRYG

-1019 TTSNLSFDELAKC
+1019 TTSNISFDELANC
-1032 KNFVDYMSE
+1032 KNFVEFMSE
-1041 EQLQQLESL
+1041 EQLQNLESL
-1050 IELYSKNSTEE
+1050 IELYSKNSTEK

-1073 QFWLHQKVN
+1073 QFWLHQKIN

-1183 HELSLNER
+1183 HELSLDER

-1247 NQKVSQLDKYL
+1247 NQKVSQLNKYL

-1285 KKNNLSISEEVN
+1285 KKNNLSISDKTQ
-1297 ILINFPFDECTFELA
+1297 ILINFPFNKCTFELA
-1312 ERTSDLA
+1312 DRTPDLA
-1319 SIYWEKVPLLNYYE
+1319 SIYWEKVPLLNYYKNLE
-1333 NWKNKE
+1333 NKE
-1339 IFEKIQSCLK
+1339 TFEKIQSCLK

-1360 SVFFLIRTTDYKDFS
+1360 CMSFLVKTNDYNDFS
-1375 LECVLEIVDT
+1375 LDCVLEIVDT

-1418 RQPIVQNTEY
+1418 RQLIVQNTED

-1538 FTNENSVISVGDLE
+1538 FTNMNSVISVGDLE

-1606 RNSKNEDLIYITRNY
+1606 RNSKIDDLINITKNN
-1621 VAKTLAHTPKEKNNL
+1621 VAKTLAHTPKENNNL
-1636 MPYKEVCLALEDV
+1636 MPYKEVYLALEDV

-1672 QCDDGERNRSL
+1672 QCDDGERNRNL
-1683 AAEYKKIRISIN
+1683 ATEYKKIKNCIN

>member
-1 MSDNKEFG
+1 MTSKEEFG

-19 SNLNSSQLASIL
+19 TNLNSSQLASIL
-31 HCSRSTLNDLFK
+31 NCSRSTLNDLFK
-43 GKRSLSKSF
+43 GKRSLSKAF
-52 ANRIETAFS
+52 AKRIETAFS
-61 SNSLSSEYSIKA
+61 SNSLSPNISIKA

-86 ISGENLNLEEDE
+86 ISGENLNLDE
-98 DADTQSSQDKDYID
+98 DTQSSQDKDYID
-112 SSRAP
+112 SSRDP
-117 SDEKFS
+117 SDEKFPFS
-123 LSNNTPES
+123 KNTPES
-131 SNITTVQ
+131 SKITTIQ
-138 DQGLPYFAKFT
+138 DQAIPFFAKFT
-149 KEKIECYVDN
+149 KEKIESYVDN
-159 NQQECRGLI
+159 KEQKCRGLI

-175 IATTASNE
+175 IATTTRQD

-213 IPKGYSVWEIGTNK
+213 IPKGLSVWEIGTNK

-239 AKEKLSKFSPSTDIH
+239 AKEKLSKLSQDVDIH
-254 DVTYVAVFPRSI
+254 DVTYVAVFPRTI
-266 SHENQEKWI
+266 SYQNKENWI
-275 RQKKKDGS
+275 RQKKKEGS

-303 ASAQLHFSKQFSNV
+303 VSAQLHFSKQFSNFEE
-317 TDNDIL
+317 DDLL
-323 TKIQTSKLLY
+323 TNIETSQFMY
-333 KEMSFNNIANGE
+333 KEMSFDSIEHGE
-345 ELLDNLFSLYKNDYY
+345 ELLDDLFSLYKNDYY
-360 GLFSCFIR
+360 DLFKSFIR
-368 DGLGSNILN
+368 TVLDGNILK
-377 ASSESKS
+377 AASESKI

-394 KVYDSEDKNN
+394 KIYDSEDKNIKSDN
-404 SADDIVNGLEYQVKA
+404 TVNAIEYQVNA
-419 SLQDPDD
+419 ALQYSED
-426 KELEKDTDFDGYQ
+426 KKQAKDTEFYGYGK
-439 QSRYTNL
+439 SKYTNL
-446 FLNTYYIKDYALLAK
+446 FLNTYYIKDYKLLTK
-461 LILALK
+461 LISSLTEK
-467 VLSIL
+467 SIL
-472 IVDEEIIDDRIKE
+472 IVDEEIIDFKIRDR
-485 LCKENKNVRIIT
+485 CRENKNVKIIT

-506 SDPYKESSSIAERS
+506 SDPYKENSSIAERS
-520 EIFLNTNSV
+520 EIILNANSL
-529 PPFKEEIILNP
+529 PSFKEEIILNP
-540 LPWYKLENTLN
+540 LPWYKLENKLN

-558 YLSNKSDEEKDSTQN
+558 YLSNKSCEEIGSTQN
-573 KIQEQNKNAEAILN
+573 KNADAIFN

-599 GSICNMKNI
+599 GSISNLRNI

-613 DFKVTRRQFI
+613 DFKVTRRHFN
-623 QNLVEQNED
+623 QNLIEQNED
-632 LSFLFCFCL
+632 LSFLFCFCQ

-662 KTEDIK
+662 KTEDIE
-668 QMLAKIVHLK
+668 QMLTKIIHLK

-743 TNQESFAYY
+743 TNQESFVYY

-772 SLPSNCVIDE
+772 SLHSNCVIDE
-782 LTQLIIRLLDV
+782 LTQLINRLLDV

-836 SEIRPF
+836 SAIRPF

-850 CRNYLNIVDDLI
+850 CRNYLNIVDNLI

-874 NDLDDYCN
+874 NDLYDYCN

-971 QIDQITLGGLITCMP
+971 QIKQITLGGLITCMP

-993 NIKLSQSPDTIRYG
+993 NIKLSQSLDTIRYG

-1019 TTSNLSFDELAKC
+1019 TTSNISFDELANC
-1032 KNFVDYMSE
+1032 KNFVEFMSE
-1041 EQLQQLESL
+1041 EQLQNLESL
-1050 IELYSKNSTEE
+1050 IELYSKNSTEK

-1073 QFWLHQKVN
+1073 QFWLHQKIN

-1219 NQEHSDSNLLS
+1219 NQEHSGSNLLS

-1247 NQKVSQLDKYL
+1247 NQKVSQLNKYL

-1285 KKNNLSISEEVN
+1285 KKNNLSISDKTQ
-1297 ILINFPFDECTFELA
+1297 ILINFPFNKCTFELA
-1312 ERTSDLA
+1312 DRTPDLA
-1319 SIYWEKVPLLNYYE
+1319 SIYWEKVPLLNYYKNLE
-1333 NWKNKE
+1333 NKE
-1339 IFEKIQSCLK
+1339 TFEKIQSCLK

-1360 SVFFLIRTTDYKDFS
+1360 CMSFLVRTNDYKDFS
-1375 LECVLEIVDT
+1375 LECVLETVDT

-1394 QNKIDLLKSD
+1394 QNKIDLLKPD

-1418 RQPIVQNTEY
+1418 RQLIVQNTED

-1438 KRKEKA
+1438 KCKEKA
-1444 IIELQKDKLLLTKF
+1444 IIELQKYRELLTKF

-1483 LMYDNFSHLRNA
+1483 LMHDNFSHLRNA
-1495 REEQLIC
+1495 SEEQLIC

-1523 NYLHDHCILLKKDKL
+1523 NYQHNHCILLKKDKL
-1538 FTNENSVISVGDLE
+1538 FTNENCVISVGNLE

-1558 KFDRAAVI
+1558 KFDPDAVI

-1585 YAQIPDH
+1585 YAQITDH
-1592 NLISRWINQVIEIS
+1592 NLISRWINQVIEIA
-1606 RNSKNEDLIYITRNY
+1606 RNSKNDGLIFITREF
-1621 VAKTLAHTPKEKNNL
+1621 VAKTLAGTPKEHNNL
-1636 MPYKEVCLALEDV
+1636 MPHKEVCLALDDID
-1649 EDYDF
+1649 DYDF

-1672 QCDDGERNRSL
+1672 QCDDGERNRNL

>member
-1 MSDNKEFG
+1 MSDNKDFG

-19 SNLNSSQLASIL
+19 TNLNVSQVASIL
-31 HCSRSTLNDLFK
+31 KCSRSTLNDLFN
-43 GKRSLSKSF
+43 GKRQLSKAF
-52 ANRIETAFS
+52 AKRIEEAFS
-61 SNSLSSEYSIKA
+61 SNSLSSSYSIKA
-73 DDLLKKQ
+73 DSLLKKQ
-80 AALIYK
+80 AALIYG
-86 ISGENLNLEEDE
+86 ISEDHSSLK
-98 DADTQSSQDKDYID
+98 DATNTSSSLGRNNRERSSEASDDKYT
-112 SSRAP
+112 
-117 SDEKFS
+117 
-123 LSNNTPES
+123 LSNNTS
-131 SNITTVQ
+131 SIQ
-138 DQGLPYFAKFT
+138 DQGIPFFVKIT
-149 KEKIECYVDN
+149 REKIESYVDN
-159 NQQECRGLI
+159 NHQECRGLI
-168 PELVYTL
+168 PEFVYTL
-175 IATTASNE
+175 IATTASND

-213 IPKGYSVWEIGTNK
+213 IPKGLSVWEIGTNK

-239 AKEKLSKFSPSTDIH
+239 AKEKLSKLSQDVDIH
-254 DVTYVAVFPRSI
+254 DVTYVAVFPRTI
-266 SHENQEKWI
+266 SYQNKENWI
-275 RQKKKDGS
+275 RQKKKEGS

-303 ASAQLHFSKQFSNV
+303 VSAQLHFSKQFSNFEE
-317 TDNDIL
+317 DDLL
-323 TKIQTSKLLY
+323 TNIETSQFMY
-333 KEMSFNNIANGE
+333 KEMSFDSIEHGE
-345 ELLDNLFSLYKNDYY
+345 ELLDDLFSLYKNDYY
-360 GLFSCFIR
+360 DLFKSFIR
-368 DGLGSNILN
+368 TGLDGNILK
-377 ASSESKS
+377 AASESKI

-394 KVYDSEDKNN
+394 KIYDSEDKNIKSDN
-404 SADDIVNGLEYQVKA
+404 TVNAIEYQVNA
-419 SLQDPDD
+419 ALQYSED
-426 KELEKDTDFDGYQ
+426 KKQDKDTEFYGYGK
-439 QSRYTNL
+439 SKYTNL
-446 FLNTYYIKDYALLAK
+446 FLNTYYIKDYKLLTK
-461 LILALK
+461 LISSLTEK
-467 VLSIL
+467 SIL
-472 IVDEEIIDDRIKE
+472 IVDEEIIDFKIRDR
-485 LCKENKNVRIIT
+485 CRENKNVKIIT

-506 SDPYKESSSIAERS
+506 SDPYKENSSIAERS
-520 EIFLNTNSV
+520 EIILNANSL
-529 PPFKEEIILNP
+529 PSFKEEIILNP
-540 LPWYKLENTLN
+540 LPWYKLENKLN

-558 YLSNKSDEEKDSTQN
+558 YLSNKSCEEIGSTQN
-573 KIQEQNKNAEAILN
+573 KNADAIFN

-599 GSICNMKNI
+599 GSISNLRNI

-613 DFKVTRRQFI
+613 DFKVTRRHFI
-623 QNLVEQNED
+623 QNLIEQNEE

-651 QVEVLKSLYSK
+651 QVEVLKSLYTK
-662 KTEDIK
+662 KTEDIE
-668 QMLAKIVHLK
+668 QMLTKIVHLK
-678 LSQSIACFYKGIYK
+678 LYKNIACFYKEIYK

-703 NDEPTINKEDI
+703 YDVTTIKKEDI

-766 STNRRR
+766 STERRR
-772 SLPSNCVIDE
+772 ILPSNCVIDE

-793 LCFKKEDILGDDYPY
+793 LCFIKKDIIDDDYPY
-808 YLKNKALQNNIFN
+808 YLKNKALQNNTFN
-821 ALKANS
+821 VLKSNS
-827 NNNKQYSIL
+827 NDDNKQYSIL
-836 SEIRPF
+836 SAILPF

-850 CRNYLNIVDDLI
+850 CSNYLNIVDDLI
-862 LSYCKRAKIEKA
+862 LSYCKQAKIEKT
-874 NDLDDYCN
+874 NDYLDDYFN
-882 PYLSDDLLYSLFFVS
+882 PYLSDDLLYSLIFVS
-897 KKMTNLK
+897 KNMTNLK

-921 SSSYNKIT
+921 CSIYNKIT
-929 ELLGLMFDIY
+929 ELLVLMFDIY
-939 SCSNTRAVDSRERI
+939 CCRNTKAVDSRERI

-971 QIDQITLGGLITCMP
+971 QIKQITLGGLITCMP

-1132 FKNEDKLKD
+1132 FKNEDKLID

-1312 ERTSDLA
+1312 ERTRDLA
-1319 SIYWEKVPLLNYYE
+1319 AEYWDKVPLLNYYNKWE
-1333 NWKNKE
+1333 NKE
-1339 IFEKIQSCLK
+1339 IFEKIQSRLK

-1360 SVFFLIRTTDYKDFS
+1360 CMSFLVRTNDYKDFS
-1375 LECVLEIVDT
+1375 LECVLETVDT

-1418 RQPIVQNTEY
+1418 RQLIVQNTED

-1458 VAKVL
+1458 VTKVL

-1483 LMYDNFSHLRNA
+1483 LMYDNLSHLRNA

-1502 IRELNLYF
+1502 IRELNLFF

-1538 FTNENSVISVGDLE
+1538 FTNKNSVISVGDLE

-1606 RNSKNEDLIYITRNY
+1606 RNSKIDDLINITKNN
-1621 VAKTLAHTPKEKNNL
+1621 VAKTLAHTPKENNNL
-1636 MPYKEVCLALEDV
+1636 MPYKEVYLALEDV

-1672 QCDDGERNRSL
+1672 QCDDGERNRNL
-1683 AAEYKKIRISIN
+1683 ATEYKKIRNSIN
-1695 KDEMPLTYNLVS
+1695 KEEMPLTYNLVS
-1707 MLENGYKFDSRHDNE
+1707 MLENGYKSDSKHDNE

>member
-1 MSDNKEFG
+1 MSDNKDFG

-19 SNLNSSQLASIL
+19 TNLNVSQVASIL
-31 HCSRSTLNDLFK
+31 KCSRSTLNDLFN
-43 GKRSLSKSF
+43 GKRQLSKAF
-52 ANRIETAFS
+52 AKRIEEAFS
-61 SNSLSSEYSIKA
+61 SNSLSSSYSIKA
-73 DDLLKKQ
+73 DSLLKKQ
-80 AALIYK
+80 AALIYG
-86 ISGENLNLEEDE
+86 ISEDHSSLK
-98 DADTQSSQDKDYID
+98 DATNTSSSLGRNNRERSSEASDDKYT
-112 SSRAP
+112 
-117 SDEKFS
+117 
-123 LSNNTPES
+123 LSNNTS
-131 SNITTVQ
+131 SIQ
-138 DQGLPYFAKFT
+138 DQGIPFFVKIT
-149 KEKIECYVDN
+149 REKIESYVDN
-159 NQQECRGLI
+159 NHQECRGLI
-168 PELVYTL
+168 PEFVYTL
-175 IATTASNE
+175 IATTASND

-213 IPKGYSVWEIGTNK
+213 IPKGLSVWEIGTNK

-239 AKEKLSKFSPSTDIH
+239 AKEKLSKLSQDVDIH
-254 DVTYVAVFPRSI
+254 DVTYVAVFPRTI
-266 SHENQEKWI
+266 SYQNKENWI
-275 RQKKKDGS
+275 RQKKKEGS

-303 ASAQLHFSKQFSNV
+303 VSAQLHFSKQFSNFEE
-317 TDNDIL
+317 DDLL
-323 TKIQTSKLLY
+323 TNIETSQFMY
-333 KEMSFNNIANGE
+333 KEMSFDSIEHGE
-345 ELLDNLFSLYKNDYY
+345 ELLDDLFSLYKNDYY
-360 GLFSCFIR
+360 DLFKSFIR
-368 DGLGSNILN
+368 TGLDGNILK
-377 ASSESKS
+377 AASESKI

-394 KVYDSEDKNN
+394 KIYDSEHKNN
-404 SADDIVNGLEYQVKA
+404 STDGTVSGIEYQVKA
-419 SLQDPDD
+419 TLQDND
-426 KELEKDTDFDGYQ
+426 EENHHKDTDFDEYQ
-439 QSRYTNL
+439 KSRYTNL
-446 FLNTYYIKDYALLAK
+446 FLNTYYIKDYALLSN
-461 LILALK
+461 LISSLK

-485 LCKENKNVRIIT
+485 LCRENNNVRIIS

-506 SDPYKESSSIAERS
+506 SDPYKENSSIAERS
-520 EIFLNTNSV
+520 EIISNTNSLQS
-529 PPFKEEIILNP
+529 FKEEIILNH
-540 LPWYKLENTLN
+540 LTWYKIENTLN
-551 EFTQKTN
+551 EFTKKTN
-558 YLSNKSDEEKDSTQN
+558 YLSIKSYEE
-573 KIQEQNKNAEAILN
+573 NKNADAIFN

-599 GSICNMKNI
+599 GSISNLRNI

-613 DFKVTRRQFI
+613 DFKVTRRHFI
-623 QNLVEQNED
+623 QNLIEQNED

-668 QMLAKIVHLK
+668 QILAKIVHLK
-678 LSQSIACFYKGIYK
+678 LSQNIACFYKEIYK
-692 LTSRYIVLDYI
+692 VTSRYIVLDYI
-703 NDEPTINKEDI
+703 YDVTTINKEDI

-729 ITSETGIFFERNCI
+729 ITSETRIFFERNCI
-743 TNQESFAYY
+743 SNQESFAYY

-757 VLKLQKETE
+757 VLKLQNKTE
-766 STNRRR
+766 STDCIR
-772 SLPSNCVIDE
+772 SLPSNYIIDE
-782 LTQLIIRLLDV
+782 LTQLIVRLLDV
-793 LCFKKEDILGDDYPY
+793 LCFIKKDIIDDDYPY
-808 YLKNKALQNNIFN
+808 YLKNKALQNNTFN
-821 ALKANS
+821 VLKSNS
-827 NNNKQYSIL
+827 NDDNKQYSIL
-836 SEIRPF
+836 SAILPF

-850 CRNYLNIVDDLI
+850 CSNYLNIVDDLI
-862 LSYCKRAKIEKA
+862 LSYCKQAKIEKT
-874 NDLDDYCN
+874 NDYLDDYCN
-882 PYLSDDLLYSLFFVS
+882 PYLSDDLLYSLIFVS
-897 KKMTNLK
+897 KNMTNLK

-921 SSSYNKIT
+921 SSIYNKIT
-929 ELLGLMFDIY
+929 ELLVLMYDIY
-939 SCSNTRAVDSRERI
+939 GCSNTKAVDSRERI

-971 QIDQITLGGLITCMP
+971 QIKQITLGGLITCMP

-993 NIKLSQSPDTIRYG
+993 NIKLSQSLDTIRYG

-1019 TTSNLSFDELAKC
+1019 TTSNISFDELANC
-1032 KNFVDYMSE
+1032 KNFVEFMSE
-1041 EQLQQLESL
+1041 EQLQKLEFL
-1050 IELYSKNSTEE
+1050 IELYSKNSTEKE
-1061 KQIELRDLFNQK
+1061 QIELRDLFNQK
-1073 QFWLHQKVN
+1073 QFWLHKKVN

-1090 FKKVRTIL
+1090 FKKLRTIL

-1120 DESSIPVEVITK
+1120 DGSIIPVELITK
-1132 FKNEDKLKD
+1132 FKNIDKLKD
-1141 YIHKERSA
+1141 YIHKERSD
-1149 FIYNTFKKLGGDGLK
+1149 FIYKTFKKLRGEGLK

-1219 NQEHSDSNLLS
+1219 NQEHSGSNLLS

-1247 NQKVSQLDKYL
+1247 NQKVSQLNKYL

-1285 KKNNLSISEEVN
+1285 KKNNLSISDKTQ
-1297 ILINFPFDECTFELA
+1297 ILINFPFNKCTFELA
-1312 ERTSDLA
+1312 DRTPDLA

-1333 NWKNKE
+1333 NWENKE

-1360 SVFFLIRTTDYKDFS
+1360 CMSFLVRTNDYKDFS
-1375 LECVLEIVDT
+1375 LECVLETVDT

-1394 QNKIDLLKSD
+1394 QNKIDLLKPD

-1418 RQPIVQNTEY
+1418 RQLIVQNTED

-1438 KRKEKA
+1438 KCKEKA
-1444 IIELQKDKLLLTKF
+1444 IIELHKYRELLTKF

-1495 REEQLIC
+1495 SEEQLIC

-1523 NYLHDHCILLKKDKL
+1523 NYQHNHCILLKKDKL
-1538 FTNENSVISVGDLE
+1538 FTNENCVISVGNLE

-1558 KFDRAAVI
+1558 KFDPDAVI

-1606 RNSKNEDLIYITRNY
+1606 RNSKIDDLINITKNN
-1621 VAKTLAHTPKEKNNL
+1621 VAKTLALTPKENNNL
-1636 MPYKEVCLALEDV
+1636 MPYKEVCLVLEDV

-1672 QCDDGERNRSL
+1672 QCDDGERNRNL

>member
-1 MSDNKEFG
+1 MSDNKDFG

-19 SNLNSSQLASIL
+19 TNLNVSQVASIL
-31 HCSRSTLNDLFK
+31 KCSRSTLNDLFN
-43 GKRSLSKSF
+43 GKRQLSKAF
-52 ANRIETAFS
+52 AKRIEEAFS
-61 SNSLSSEYSIKA
+61 SNSLSSSYSIKA
-73 DDLLKKQ
+73 DSLLKKQ
-80 AALIYK
+80 AALIYG
-86 ISGENLNLEEDE
+86 ITEDHSNLKDDTNTRLSLDE
-98 DADTQSSQDKDYID
+98 VNSE
-112 SSRAP
+112 SSRV
-117 SDEKFS
+117 SSEDKNTFT
-123 LSNNTPES
+123 NNTTS
-131 SNITTVQ
+131 IQ
-138 DQGLPYFAKFT
+138 DQGIPFFAKIT
-149 KEKIECYVDN
+149 KQKIESYVDN
-159 NQQECRGLI
+159 NEQECRGLI
-168 PELVYTL
+168 PEFVYTL
-175 IATTASNE
+175 IATTASKD

-199 GFDGIVSYNQNHPY
+199 GFDGIVSYSQNHPY
-213 IPKGYSVWEIGTNK
+213 IPKGLSVWEIGTSK

-254 DVTYVAVFPRSI
+254 DVTYVAVFPRTI
-266 SHENQEKWI
+266 SYQNQENWI
-275 RQKKKDGS
+275 RQKKKEGS
-283 EFKDIRII
+283 EFKNIRII

-303 ASAQLHFSKQFSNV
+303 VSAQLHFSKQFSNFEE
-317 TDNDIL
+317 DDLL
-323 TKIQTSKLLY
+323 TNIETSQFMY
-333 KEMSFNNIANGE
+333 KEISFDSIEHGE
-345 ELLDNLFSLYKNDYY
+345 QLLDDLFSLYKNDYY
-360 GLFSCFIR
+360 DLFKSFIR
-368 DGLGSNILN
+368 TGLDGNILK
-377 ASSESKS
+377 AASESKI

-394 KVYDSEDKNN
+394 KIYDSEDKNIKSDN
-404 SADDIVNGLEYQVKA
+404 TVNAIEYQVNA
-419 SLQDPDD
+419 ALQYSED
-426 KELEKDTDFDGYQ
+426 KKQAKDTEFYGYGK
-439 QSRYTNL
+439 SKYTNL
-446 FLNTYYIKDYALLAK
+446 FLNTYYIKDYKLLTK
-461 LILALK
+461 LISSLTEK
-467 VLSIL
+467 SIL
-472 IVDEEIIDDRIKE
+472 IVDEEIIDFKIRDR
-485 LCKENKNVRIIT
+485 CRENKNVKIIT
-497 IRNLYNFDI
+497 IRNLYNYDI
-506 SDPYKESSSIAERS
+506 SDPYKENSSIAERS
-520 EIFLNTNSV
+520 EIILNANSL
-529 PPFKEEIILNP
+529 PSFKEEIILNP
-540 LPWYKLENTLN
+540 LPWYKLENKLN

-558 YLSNKSDEEKDSTQN
+558 YLSNKSCEEIGSTQN
-573 KIQEQNKNAEAILN
+573 KNADAILN

-599 GSICNMKNI
+599 GSISNLINI

-613 DFKVTRRQFI
+613 DFKVTRRHFI
-623 QNLVEQNED
+623 QNLIEQNED

-662 KTEDIK
+662 KTEDIE

-678 LSQSIACFYKGIYK
+678 LYKNIACFYKEIYK

-703 NDEPTINKEDI
+703 YDVTTIKKEDI

-757 VLKLQKETE
+757 VLKLQNKTE
-766 STNRRR
+766 STDCIR
-772 SLPSNCVIDE
+772 SLPSNYIIDE
-782 LTQLIIRLLDV
+782 LTQLIVRLLDV
-793 LCFKKEDILGDDYPY
+793 LCFIKKDIIHDDYPY
-808 YLKNKALQNNIFN
+808 YLKNKALQNNTFN
-821 ALKANS
+821 VLKSNS
-827 NNNKQYSIL
+827 NDDNKQYSIL
-836 SEIRPF
+836 SAILPF

-850 CRNYLNIVDDLI
+850 CSNYLNIVDDLI
-862 LSYCKRAKIEKA
+862 LSYCKQAKIEKT
-874 NDLDDYCN
+874 NDYLDDYCN
-882 PYLSDDLLYSLFFVS
+882 PYLSDDLLYSLIFVS
-897 KKMTNLK
+897 KNMTNLK

-910 IQLDETMQSSD
+910 ILLYETMQSSD
-921 SSSYNKIT
+921 SSIYNKIT

-939 SCSNTRAVDSRERI
+939 CCSNTKAVDSRERI
-953 LKELSSKYPGP
+953 LKELSSKYPVT

-971 QIDQITLGGLITCMP
+971 QIDQITLGGLITCIP
-986 SFKWYDL
+986 AFKWYDL

-1050 IELYSKNSTEE
+1050 IELYSKDSTEE
-1061 KQIELRDLFNQK
+1061 EQIELRYLFNQK

-1082 ISDSLKEF
+1082 ISNRLNEF
-1090 FKKVRTIL
+1090 FKKARTIL

-1120 DESSIPVEVITK
+1120 DESIIPVEVITK

-1169 CKNTYD
+1169 CKNSYD

-1219 NQEHSDSNLLS
+1219 KQEHSDSNLLS

-1274 FNLNRAYGDYV
+1274 FNLKRPYGDYV

-1297 ILINFPFDECTFELA
+1297 ILINFPFNKCTFELA
-1312 ERTSDLA
+1312 DRTPDLA

-1333 NWKNKE
+1333 NWENKE

-1360 SVFFLIRTTDYKDFS
+1360 CMSFLVRTNDYKDFS
-1375 LECVLEIVDT
+1375 LECVLEIFDT

-1636 MPYKEVCLALEDV
+1636 MPYKEVCLALEDL

-1654 LRYFYIAFF
+1654 LHFFYIAFF
-1663 NSYSLANIY
+1663 NSNSLANIY
-1672 QCDDGERNRSL
+1672 QCDDGERNRNL
-1683 AAEYKKIRISIN
+1683 AAEYKKIRNSIN

-1707 MLENGYKFDSRHDNE
+1707 MLENGYKSDSRHDNE

>member
-1 MSDNKEFG
+1 MSDNKDFG

-19 SNLNSSQLASIL
+19 SNLNVSQVASIL
-31 HCSRSTLNDLFK
+31 KCSRSTLNDLFN
-43 GKRSLSKSF
+43 GKRLLSKAF
-52 ANRIETAFS
+52 AKRIEEAFS
-61 SNSLSSEYSIKA
+61 SNSLSYSYSIKA

-80 AALIYK
+80 ATLIYG
-86 ISGENLNLEEDE
+86 ISGDKLNMDE
-98 DADTQSSQDKDYID
+98 DTNTRSSLDEVNSE
-112 SSRAP
+112 SSRVP
-117 SDEKFS
+117 SEEKNTFT
-123 LSNNTPES
+123 NNTS
-131 SNITTVQ
+131 SIQ
-138 DQGLPYFAKFT
+138 DQGIPFFAKIT
-149 KEKIECYVDN
+149 KQKIESYVNN
-159 NQQECRGLI
+159 NQHECSGLI
-168 PELVYTL
+168 PEFVYTL
-175 IATTASNE
+175 IATTASKD

-190 PYGDDISLK
+190 PYGDDVSLK
-199 GFDGIVSYNQNHPY
+199 GFDGIVSYSQNHPY
-213 IPKGYSVWEIGTNK
+213 IPKGLSVWEIGTNK

-239 AKEKLSKFSPSTDIH
+239 AKEKLSKLSQDVDIH
-254 DVTYVAVFPRSI
+254 DVTYVAVFPRTI
-266 SHENQEKWI
+266 SYQNKENWI
-275 RQKKKDGS
+275 RQKKKEGS

-291 DAFLLAQWANQS
+291 DVFLLAQWANQS
-303 ASAQLHFSKQFSNV
+303 VSAQLHFSKQFSNV

-377 ASSESKS
+377 AASESKS

-587 PNSCRHLALLSE
+587 PNSYRHLALLSE

-668 QMLAKIVHLK
+668 QILAKIVHLK

-757 VLKLQKETE
+757 VLKLQNKTE

-836 SEIRPF
+836 SAIRPF

-862 LSYCKRAKIEKA
+862 LSYCKRAKIEKT
-874 NDLDDYCN
+874 NDLDDYFN
-882 PYLSDDLLYSLFFVS
+882 PYLSDDLLYSLIFVS
-897 KKMTNLK
+897 KNMTNLK

-921 SSSYNKIT
+921 RSSYNKIT
-929 ELLGLMFDIY
+929 ELLGLMYDIY
-939 SCSNTRAVDSRERI
+939 SCRNTKAVDSREKI
-953 LKELSSKYPGP
+953 LKELSLKYPEQ

-971 QIDQITLGGLITCMP
+971 QINQITLGGIITCMP
-986 SFKWYDL
+986 SFNWYDL

-1007 LDRYIYLYLSLI
+1007 IDRYIYLYLSLI
-1019 TTSNLSFDELAKC
+1019 ATSNLSFEELSNC

-1050 IELYSKNSTEE
+1050 IELYSKDSTEE
-1061 KQIELRDLFNQK
+1061 EQIDLRDLFNQK

-1082 ISDSLKEF
+1082 ISNRLKEF
-1090 FKKVRTIL
+1090 FKKARTIL

-1120 DESSIPVEVITK
+1120 DESIIPVEVITK

-1141 YIHKERSA
+1141 YIHKERSD
-1149 FIYNTFKKLGGDGLK
+1149 FIYKTFKKLRGEGLK

-1183 HELSLNER
+1183 HELSLNDR
-1191 LNLFTFFINEIYIT
+1191 LYLFTFFINEIYIT

-1219 NQEHSDSNLLS
+1219 NQENSGSNLLS

-1297 ILINFPFDECTFELA
+1297 ILINFPFNKCTFELA
-1312 ERTSDLA
+1312 DRTPDLA

-1333 NWKNKE
+1333 NWENKE

-1360 SVFFLIRTTDYKDFS
+1360 CMSFLVRTNDYKDFS
-1375 LECVLEIVDT
+1375 LECVLETVDT

-1394 QNKIDLLKSD
+1394 QNKINLLKSD

-1418 RQPIVQNTEY
+1418 RQLIVQNTED

-1438 KRKEKA
+1438 KCKEKA
-1444 IIELQKDKLLLTKF
+1444 IIELQKDRVLLTKF
-1458 VAKVL
+1458 VTKVL

-1483 LMYDNFSHLRNA
+1483 LMYDNLSHLRNA
-1495 REEQLIC
+1495 REEQLNC
-1502 IRELNLYF
+1502 IRELNLFF

-1538 FTNENSVISVGDLE
+1538 FTNENCVISVGDLE

-1558 KFDRAAVI
+1558 KFDRATVI

-1592 NLISRWINQVIEIS
+1592 NLISRWINQVIEIA

-1621 VAKTLAHTPKEKNNL
+1621 VAKTLAHTPKENNNL
-1636 MPYKEVCLALEDV
+1636 MPYKEVYLALEDL

-1654 LRYFYIAFF
+1654 LHFFYIAFF

-1672 QCDDGERNRSL
+1672 QCDDGERNRNL
-1683 AAEYKKIRISIN
+1683 ATEYKKIRNSIN
-1695 KDEMPLTYNLVS
+1695 KEEMPLTYNLVS
-1707 MLENGYKFDSRHDNE
+1707 MLENGYKSDSKHDNE

>member
-1 MSDNKEFG
+1 MPENKDFG

-19 SNLNSSQLASIL
+19 SNLNVSQVASIL
-31 HCSRSTLNDLFK
+31 KCSRSTLNDLFN
-43 GKRSLSKSF
+43 GKRQLSKAF
-52 ANRIETAFS
+52 AKRIEESFS
-61 SNSLSSEYSIKA
+61 SNSLSSDYSIKA
-73 DDLLKKQ
+73 GDLLKKQ
-80 AALIYK
+80 AALIYG
-86 ISGENLNLEEDE
+86 ISGDKLNMDE
-98 DADTQSSQDKDYID
+98 DTNTRSSLGRINSERSSEASNDKY
-112 SSRAP
+112 
-117 SDEKFS
+117 S
-123 LSNNTPES
+123 LSNNTS
-131 SNITTVQ
+131 SIQ
-138 DQGLPYFAKFT
+138 DQGIPFFAKIT
-149 KEKIECYVDN
+149 KEKIESYVDN
-159 NQQECRGLI
+159 NQQKCRCLI

-175 IATTASNE
+175 IATTTSQD

-199 GFDGIVSYNQNHPY
+199 GFDGIVIYNQNHPY

-239 AKEKLSKFSPSTDIH
+239 AKEKLSKSSPSTDVH
-254 DVTYVAVFPRSI
+254 DVTYVAVFPRTI
-266 SHENQEKWI
+266 SYENQEKWI

-303 ASAQLHFSKQFSNV
+303 VSAQLHFSKQFSNV

-323 TKIQTSKLLY
+323 TNIQTSKLMY
-333 KEMSFNNIANGE
+333 KKMSFDRIANGE

-360 GLFSCFIR
+360 GLFNSFVR

-377 ASSESKS
+377 AASESKI

-394 KVYDSEDKNN
+394 KLYDSEDQNN
-404 SADDIVNGLEYQVKA
+404 STDNNVNGIEYPVKT
-419 SLQDPDD
+419 SLLDPDD

-439 QSRYTNL
+439 KSRYTNL
-446 FLNTYYIKDYALLAK
+446 FLNTYYIKDYTLLAK
-461 LILALK
+461 LISSLK

-485 LCKENKNVRIIT
+485 LCRENKKVRIIS

-506 SDPYKESSSIAERS
+506 SDPYKENSSIAERS
-520 EIFLNTNSV
+520 EIISNTNSF
-529 PPFKEEIILNP
+529 PSFKEEIILNP
-540 LPWYKLENTLN
+540 LTWYKIENTLN
-551 EFTQKTN
+551 EFAQKTN
-558 YLSNKSDEEKDSTQN
+558 YLSNKSYEEKGSTQN
-573 KIQEQNKNAEAILN
+573 KTQEQNKNAEVILN
-587 PNSCRHLALLSE
+587 PNNCRHLALLSE
-599 GSICNMKNI
+599 GSISNLRNI

-613 DFKVTRRQFI
+613 DFKVTRRHFI
-623 QNLVEQNED
+623 QNLIEQNED

-662 KTEDIK
+662 KTEDIE

-678 LSQSIACFYKGIYK
+678 LYKNIACFYKEIYK
-692 LTSRYIVLDYI
+692 VTSRYIVLDYI
-703 NDEPTINKEDI
+703 YDVTTINKEDI

-757 VLKLQKETE
+757 ILKLQKETE
-766 STNRRR
+766 STDRRR
-772 SLPSNCVIDE
+772 YLPSNYVIDE
-782 LTQLIIRLLDV
+782 LTQLIVRLLDV
-793 LCFKKEDILGDDYPY
+793 LCFIKKDIIEDDYPI
-808 YLKNKALQNNIFN
+808 YLKNKTLQNNIFN
-821 ALKANS
+821 AIKANS
-827 NNNKQYSIL
+827 ADDKQYSIL
-836 SEIRPF
+836 SAILPF

-862 LSYCKRAKIEKA
+862 LSYCKQAKIEKA

-882 PYLSDDLLYSLFFVS
+882 PYLCDDLLFSLIFVS
-897 KKMTNLK
+897 KNMTNLK

-910 IQLDETMQSSD
+910 IQLDETMQNSD

-939 SCSNTRAVDSRERI
+939 SCSNTKAVDSRERI

-971 QIDQITLGGLITCMP
+971 QIKQIKHIPLGGLITCMP

-993 NIKLSQSPDTIRYG
+993 NIKLSQSLDTIRYG
-1007 LDRYIYLYLSLI
+1007 LDRYICLYLSLI
-1019 TTSNLSFDELAKC
+1019 TTSNISFDELANC
-1032 KNFVDYMSE
+1032 KNFVEFMSE
-1041 EQLQQLESL
+1041 EQLQKLESL
-1050 IELYSKNSTEE
+1050 IELYSKNSTEKE
-1061 KQIELRDLFNQK
+1061 QIELRDLFNQK
-1073 QFWLHQKVN
+1073 QFWLHKKVN

-1090 FKKVRTIL
+1090 FKKLRTIL

-1120 DESSIPVEVITK
+1120 DGSIIPVELITK
-1132 FKNEDKLKD
+1132 FKNIDKLKD
-1141 YIHKERSA
+1141 YIHKERSD
-1149 FIYNTFKKLGGDGLK
+1149 FIYKTFKKLRGEGLK

-1183 HELSLNER
+1183 HELSLNDR
-1191 LNLFTFFINEIYIT
+1191 LYLFTFFINEIYIT

-1240 LTQSNFQ
+1240 LTQGNFQ

-1274 FNLNRAYGDYV
+1274 FNLKRAYSDYV
-1285 KKNNLSISEEVN
+1285 NKNNLSISDETQ
-1297 ILINFPFDECTFELA
+1297 ILINFPFNKCTFELA
-1312 ERTSDLA
+1312 DRTPDLA

-1333 NWKNKE
+1333 YWKNKE

-1360 SVFFLIRTTDYKDFS
+1360 CMSFLVRTNDYKDFS
-1375 LECVLEIVDT
+1375 LECVLETVDT

-1394 QNKIDLLKSD
+1394 QNKIDLLKLD

-1418 RQPIVQNTEY
+1418 RQLIVQNTED

-1438 KRKEKA
+1438 KCKEKA
-1444 IIELQKDKLLLTKF
+1444 IIELQKDRVLLTKF

-1538 FTNENSVISVGDLE
+1538 FTNENCVISVGDLE

-1606 RNSKNEDLIYITRNY
+1606 RNSKIDDLINITKNY
-1621 VAKTLAHTPKEKNNL
+1621 VAKTLAHTPKENNNL
-1636 MPYKEVCLALEDV
+1636 MPYKEVYLALEDV

-1672 QCDDGERNRSL
+1672 QCDDGERNRNL
-1683 AAEYKKIRISIN
+1683 ATEYKKIKNCIN

>member
-1 MSDNKEFG
+1 MSDNKDFG

-19 SNLNSSQLASIL
+19 TNLNVSQVASIL
-31 HCSRSTLNDLFK
+31 KCSRSTLNDLFN
-43 GKRSLSKSF
+43 GKRQLSKAF
-52 ANRIETAFS
+52 AKRIEEAFS
-61 SNSLSSEYSIKA
+61 SNSLSSSYSIKA
-73 DDLLKKQ
+73 DSLLKKQ
-80 AALIYK
+80 AALIYG
-86 ISGENLNLEEDE
+86 ISEDHSSLK
-98 DADTQSSQDKDYID
+98 DATNTSSSLGRNNRERSSEASDDKYT
-112 SSRAP
+112 
-117 SDEKFS
+117 
-123 LSNNTPES
+123 LSNNTS
-131 SNITTVQ
+131 SIQ
-138 DQGLPYFAKFT
+138 DQGIPFFVKIT
-149 KEKIECYVDN
+149 REKIESYVDN
-159 NQQECRGLI
+159 NHQECRGLI
-168 PELVYTL
+168 PEFVYTL
-175 IATTASNE
+175 IATTASND

-213 IPKGYSVWEIGTNK
+213 IPKGLSVWEIGTNK

-239 AKEKLSKFSPSTDIH
+239 AKEKLSKLSQDVDIH
-254 DVTYVAVFPRSI
+254 DVTYVAVFPRTI
-266 SHENQEKWI
+266 SYQNKENWI
-275 RQKKKDGS
+275 RQKKKEGS

-303 ASAQLHFSKQFSNV
+303 VSAQLHFSKQFSNFEE
-317 TDNDIL
+317 DDLL
-323 TKIQTSKLLY
+323 TNIETSQFMY
-333 KEMSFNNIANGE
+333 KEMSFDSIEHGE
-345 ELLDNLFSLYKNDYY
+345 ELLDDLFSLYKNDYY
-360 GLFSCFIR
+360 DLFKSFIR
-368 DGLGSNILN
+368 TGLDGNILK
-377 ASSESKS
+377 AASESKI

-394 KVYDSEDKNN
+394 KIYDSEDKNIKSDN
-404 SADDIVNGLEYQVKA
+404 TVNAIEYQVNA
-419 SLQDPDD
+419 ALQYSED
-426 KELEKDTDFDGYQ
+426 KKQDKDTEFYGYGK
-439 QSRYTNL
+439 SKYTNL
-446 FLNTYYIKDYALLAK
+446 FLNTYYIKDYKLLTK
-461 LILALK
+461 LISSLTEK
-467 VLSIL
+467 SIL
-472 IVDEEIIDDRIKE
+472 IVDEEIIDFKIRDR
-485 LCKENKNVRIIT
+485 CRENKNVKIIT

-506 SDPYKESSSIAERS
+506 SDPYKENSSIAERS
-520 EIFLNTNSV
+520 EIILNANSL
-529 PPFKEEIILNP
+529 PSFKEEIILNP
-540 LPWYKLENTLN
+540 LPWYKLENKLN

-558 YLSNKSDEEKDSTQN
+558 YLSNKSCEEIGSTQN
-573 KIQEQNKNAEAILN
+573 KNADAIFN

-599 GSICNMKNI
+599 GSISNLRNI

-613 DFKVTRRQFI
+613 DFKVTRRHFI
-623 QNLVEQNED
+623 QNLIEQNEE

-651 QVEVLKSLYSK
+651 QVEVLKSLYTK
-662 KTEDIK
+662 KTEDIE
-668 QMLAKIVHLK
+668 QMLTKIVHLK
-678 LSQSIACFYKGIYK
+678 LYKNIACFYKEIYK

-703 NDEPTINKEDI
+703 YDVTTIKKEDI

-766 STNRRR
+766 STERRR
-772 SLPSNCVIDE
+772 ILPSNCVIDE

-793 LCFKKEDILGDDYPY
+793 LCFIKKDIIDDDYPY
-808 YLKNKALQNNIFN
+808 YLKNKALQNNTFN
-821 ALKANS
+821 VLKSNS
-827 NNNKQYSIL
+827 NDDNKQYSIL
-836 SEIRPF
+836 SAILPF

-850 CRNYLNIVDDLI
+850 CSNYLNIVDDLI
-862 LSYCKRAKIEKA
+862 LSYCKQAKIEKT
-874 NDLDDYCN
+874 NDYLDDYFN
-882 PYLSDDLLYSLFFVS
+882 PYLSDDLLYSLIFVS
-897 KKMTNLK
+897 KNMTNLK

-921 SSSYNKIT
+921 CSIYNKIT
-929 ELLGLMFDIY
+929 ELLVLMFDIY
-939 SCSNTRAVDSRERI
+939 CCRNTKAVDSRERI
-953 LKELSSKYPGP
+953 LKELSSKYPGS

-971 QIDQITLGGLITCMP
+971 QIKQITLGGLITCMP

-1132 FKNEDKLKD
+1132 FKNEDKLID

-1312 ERTSDLA
+1312 ERTRDLA
-1319 SIYWEKVPLLNYYE
+1319 AEYWDKVPLLNYYNKWE
-1333 NWKNKE
+1333 NKE
-1339 IFEKIQSCLK
+1339 IFEKIQSRLK

-1360 SVFFLIRTTDYKDFS
+1360 CMSFLVRTNDYKDFS
-1375 LECVLEIVDT
+1375 LECVLETVDT

-1418 RQPIVQNTEY
+1418 RQIIVQNTED

-1458 VAKVL
+1458 VTKVL

-1483 LMYDNFSHLRNA
+1483 LMYDNLSHLRNA

-1502 IRELNLYF
+1502 IRELNLFF

-1538 FTNENSVISVGDLE
+1538 FTNKNSVISVGDLE

-1606 RNSKNEDLIYITRNY
+1606 RNSKIDDLINITKNN
-1621 VAKTLAHTPKEKNNL
+1621 VAKTLAHTPKENNNL
-1636 MPYKEVCLALEDV
+1636 MPYKEVYLALEDV

-1672 QCDDGERNRSL
+1672 QCDDGERNRNL
-1683 AAEYKKIRISIN
+1683 ATEYKKIRNSIN
-1695 KDEMPLTYNLVS
+1695 KEEMPLTYNLVS
-1707 MLENGYKFDSRHDNE
+1707 MLENGYKSDSKHDNE

>member
-1 MSDNKEFG
+1 MSDNKDFG

-19 SNLNSSQLASIL
+19 TNLNVSQVASIL
-31 HCSRSTLNDLFK
+31 KCSRSTLNDLFN
-43 GKRSLSKSF
+43 GKRQLSKAF
-52 ANRIETAFS
+52 AKRIEEAFS
-61 SNSLSSEYSIKA
+61 SNSLSSSYSIKA
-73 DDLLKKQ
+73 DSLLKKQ
-80 AALIYK
+80 AALIYG
-86 ISGENLNLEEDE
+86 ISEDHSSLK
-98 DADTQSSQDKDYID
+98 DATNTSSSLGRNNRERSSEASDDKYT
-112 SSRAP
+112 
-117 SDEKFS
+117 
-123 LSNNTPES
+123 LSNNTS
-131 SNITTVQ
+131 SIQ
-138 DQGLPYFAKFT
+138 DQGIPFFVKIT
-149 KEKIECYVDN
+149 REKIESYVDN
-159 NQQECRGLI
+159 NHQECRGLI
-168 PELVYTL
+168 PEFVYTL
-175 IATTASNE
+175 IATTASND

-213 IPKGYSVWEIGTNK
+213 IPKGLSVWEIGTNK

-239 AKEKLSKFSPSTDIH
+239 AKEKLSKLSQDVDIH
-254 DVTYVAVFPRSI
+254 DVTYVAVFPRTI
-266 SHENQEKWI
+266 SYQNKENWI
-275 RQKKKDGS
+275 RQKKKEGS

-303 ASAQLHFSKQFSNV
+303 VSAQLHFSKQFSNFEE
-317 TDNDIL
+317 DDLL
-323 TKIQTSKLLY
+323 TNIETSQFMY
-333 KEMSFNNIANGE
+333 KEMCFDRIEHGE
-345 ELLDNLFSLYKNDYY
+345 ELLDDLFSLYKNDYY
-360 GLFSCFIR
+360 DLFKSFIR
-368 DGLGSNILN
+368 TGLDGNILK
-377 ASSESKS
+377 AASESKI

-394 KVYDSEDKNN
+394 KIYDSDDKNIKSDNTVNAIEYQVNATLQYSEDKKQ
-404 SADDIVNGLEYQVKA
+404 A
-419 SLQDPDD
+419 
-426 KELEKDTDFDGYQ
+426 KDTEFYGYGK
-439 QSRYTNL
+439 SKYTNL
-446 FLNTYYIKDYALLAK
+446 FLNTYYIKDYKLLTK
-461 LILALK
+461 LISSLSEK
-467 VLSIL
+467 SIL
-472 IVDEEIIDDRIKE
+472 IVDEEIIDFKIRDR
-485 LCKENKNVRIIT
+485 CRENKNVKIIT

-506 SDPYKESSSIAERS
+506 SDPYKENSSIAERS
-520 EIFLNTNSV
+520 EIILNANSL
-529 PPFKEEIILNP
+529 PSFKEEIILNP
-540 LPWYKLENTLN
+540 LPWYKLENKLN

-558 YLSNKSDEEKDSTQN
+558 YLSNKSCEEIGSTQN
-573 KIQEQNKNAEAILN
+573 KNADAIFN

-599 GSICNMKNI
+599 GSISNLRNI

-613 DFKVTRRQFI
+613 DFKVTRRHFI
-623 QNLVEQNED
+623 QNLIEQNEE

-651 QVEVLKSLYSK
+651 QVEVLKSLYTK
-662 KTEDIK
+662 KTEDIE
-668 QMLAKIVHLK
+668 QMLTKIVHLK
-678 LSQSIACFYKGIYK
+678 LYKNIACFYKEIYK

-703 NDEPTINKEDI
+703 YDVTTIKKEDI

-766 STNRRR
+766 STERRR
-772 SLPSNCVIDE
+772 ILPSNCVIDE

-793 LCFKKEDILGDDYPY
+793 LCFIKKDIIDDDYPY
-808 YLKNKALQNNIFN
+808 YLKNKALQNNTFN
-821 ALKANS
+821 VLKSNS
-827 NNNKQYSIL
+827 NDDNKQYSIL
-836 SEIRPF
+836 SAILPF

-850 CRNYLNIVDDLI
+850 CSNYLNIVDDLI
-862 LSYCKRAKIEKA
+862 LSYCKQAKIEKT
-874 NDLDDYCN
+874 NDYLDDYFN
-882 PYLSDDLLYSLFFVS
+882 PYLSDDLLYSLIFVS
-897 KKMTNLK
+897 KNMTNLK

-921 SSSYNKIT
+921 CSIYNKIT
-929 ELLGLMFDIY
+929 ELLVLMFDIY
-939 SCSNTRAVDSRERI
+939 CCRNTKAVDSRERI

-971 QIDQITLGGLITCMP
+971 QIKQITLGGLITCMP

-993 NIKLSQSPDTIRYG
+993 NIKLSQSLDTIRYG
-1007 LDRYIYLYLSLI
+1007 IDRYIYLYLSLI
-1019 TTSNLSFDELAKC
+1019 ATSNLSFEELSNC
-1032 KNFVDYMSE
+1032 KNFVEFMSE
-1041 EQLQQLESL
+1041 EQLQKLESL
-1050 IELYSKNSTEE
+1050 IELYSKESTEE

-1132 FKNEDKLKD
+1132 FKNEDKLID

-1312 ERTSDLA
+1312 ERTRDLA
-1319 SIYWEKVPLLNYYE
+1319 AEYWDKVPLLNYYNKWE
-1333 NWKNKE
+1333 NKE
-1339 IFEKIQSCLK
+1339 IFEKIQSRLK
-1349 KADRLIELCCA
+1349 KADRLIELCCTCM
-1360 SVFFLIRTTDYKDFS
+1360 SFLVRTNDYKDFS
-1375 LECVLEIVDT
+1375 LDCVLEIVDT

-1394 QNKIDLLKSD
+1394 QNKIDLLKLD

-1418 RQPIVQNTEY
+1418 RQLIVQNTED

-1438 KRKEKA
+1438 KCKEKA
-1444 IIELQKDKLLLTKF
+1444 IIELQKDRVLLTKF

-1606 RNSKNEDLIYITRNY
+1606 RNSKIDDLINITKNN
-1621 VAKTLAHTPKEKNNL
+1621 VAKTLAHTPKENNNL
-1636 MPYKEVCLALEDV
+1636 MPYKEVYLALEDV

-1654 LRYFYIAFF
+1654 LHFFYIAFF

-1672 QCDDGERNRSL
+1672 QCDDGKRNRNL
-1683 AAEYKKIRISIN
+1683 ATEYKKIRNSIN
-1695 KDEMPLTYNLVS
+1695 KNEMPLTYNLVS
-1707 MLENGYKFDSRHDNE
+1707 MLENGYKSDSRHDNE

>member
-1 MSDNKEFG
+1 MSDNKDFG

-19 SNLNSSQLASIL
+19 SNLNVSQVASIL
-31 HCSRSTLNDLFK
+31 KCSRSTLNDLFN
-43 GKRSLSKSF
+43 GKRLLSKAF
-52 ANRIETAFS
+52 AKRIEEAFS
-61 SNSLSSEYSIKA
+61 SNSLSYSYSIKA

-80 AALIYK
+80 ATLIYG
-86 ISGENLNLEEDE
+86 ISGDKLNMDE
-98 DADTQSSQDKDYID
+98 DTNTRSSLDEVNSE
-112 SSRAP
+112 SSRVP
-117 SDEKFS
+117 SEEKNTFT
-123 LSNNTPES
+123 NNTS
-131 SNITTVQ
+131 SIQ
-138 DQGLPYFAKFT
+138 DQGIPFFAKIT
-149 KEKIECYVDN
+149 KQKIESYVNN
-159 NQQECRGLI
+159 NQHECSGLI
-168 PELVYTL
+168 PEFVYTL
-175 IATTASNE
+175 IATTASKD

-190 PYGDDISLK
+190 PYGDDVSLK
-199 GFDGIVSYNQNHPY
+199 GFDGIVSYSQNHPY
-213 IPKGYSVWEIGTNK
+213 IPKGLSVWEIGTNK

-239 AKEKLSKFSPSTDIH
+239 AKEKLSKLSQDVDIH
-254 DVTYVAVFPRSI
+254 DVTYVAVFPRTI
-266 SHENQEKWI
+266 SYQNKENWI
-275 RQKKKDGS
+275 RQKKKEGS

-291 DAFLLAQWANQS
+291 DVFLLAQWANQS
-303 ASAQLHFSKQFSNV
+303 VSAQLHFSKQFSNV

-377 ASSESKS
+377 AASESKS

-703 NDEPTINKEDI
+703 NDEPTIYKEDI

-752 SAFLS
+752 SAFPS

-836 SEIRPF
+836 SAIRPF

-953 LKELSSKYPGP
+953 LKELSLKYPEQ

-1120 DESSIPVEVITK
+1120 DESSIPVEVITN

-1606 RNSKNEDLIYITRNY
+1606 RNSKIDDLINITKNN
-1621 VAKTLAHTPKEKNNL
+1621 VAKTLAHTPKENNNL
-1636 MPYKEVCLALEDV
+1636 MPYKEVYLALEDV

-1683 AAEYKKIRISIN
+1683 AAQYNKIRISIN
-1695 KDEMPLTYNLVS
+1695 KEEMPLTYNLVS
-1707 MLENGYKFDSRHDNE
+1707 MLENGYKSDSKHDNE

>member
-1 MSDNKEFG
+1 MPENKDFG

-19 SNLNSSQLASIL
+19 SNLNVSQVASIL
-31 HCSRSTLNDLFK
+31 KCSRSTLNDLFN
-43 GKRSLSKSF
+43 GKRQLSKAF
-52 ANRIETAFS
+52 AKRIEESFS
-61 SNSLSSEYSIKA
+61 SNSLSSDYSIKA
-73 DDLLKKQ
+73 GDLLKKQ
-80 AALIYK
+80 AALIYG
-86 ISGENLNLEEDE
+86 ISGDKLNMDE
-98 DADTQSSQDKDYID
+98 DTNTRSSLGRINSERSSEASNDKY
-112 SSRAP
+112 
-117 SDEKFS
+117 S
-123 LSNNTPES
+123 LSNNTS
-131 SNITTVQ
+131 SIQ
-138 DQGLPYFAKFT
+138 DQGIPFFAKIT
-149 KEKIECYVDN
+149 KEKIESYVDN
-159 NQQECRGLI
+159 NQQKCRGLI

-175 IATTASNE
+175 IATTTSQD

-199 GFDGIVSYNQNHPY
+199 GFDGIVIYNQNHPY

-239 AKEKLSKFSPSTDIH
+239 AKEKLSKSSPSTDVH
-254 DVTYVAVFPRSI
+254 DVTYVAVFPRTI
-266 SHENQEKWI
+266 SYENQEKWI

-303 ASAQLHFSKQFSNV
+303 VSAQLHFSKQFSNV

-323 TKIQTSKLLY
+323 TNIQTSKLMY
-333 KEMSFNNIANGE
+333 KKMSFDRIANGE

-360 GLFSCFIR
+360 GLFNSFVR

-377 ASSESKS
+377 AASESKI

-394 KVYDSEDKNN
+394 KLYDSEDQNN
-404 SADDIVNGLEYQVKA
+404 STDNNVNGIEYPVKT
-419 SLQDPDD
+419 SLLDPDD

-439 QSRYTNL
+439 KSRYTNL
-446 FLNTYYIKDYALLAK
+446 FLNTYYIKDYTLLAK
-461 LILALK
+461 LISSLK

-485 LCKENKNVRIIT
+485 LCRENKKVRIIS

-506 SDPYKESSSIAERS
+506 SDPYKENSSIAERS
-520 EIFLNTNSV
+520 EIISNTNSF
-529 PPFKEEIILNP
+529 PSFKEEIILNP
-540 LPWYKLENTLN
+540 LTWYKIENTLN
-551 EFTQKTN
+551 EFTQKIN
-558 YLSNKSDEEKDSTQN
+558 YLSNKSYEEKGSTQN
-573 KIQEQNKNAEAILN
+573 KTQEQNKNAEVILN
-587 PNSCRHLALLSE
+587 PNNCRHLALLSE
-599 GSICNMKNI
+599 GSISNLRNI

-613 DFKVTRRQFI
+613 DFKVTRRHFI
-623 QNLVEQNED
+623 QNLIEQNED

-662 KTEDIK
+662 KTEDIE

-678 LSQSIACFYKGIYK
+678 LYKNIACFYKEIYK
-692 LTSRYIVLDYI
+692 VTSRYIVLDYI
-703 NDEPTINKEDI
+703 YDVTTINKEDI

-757 VLKLQKETE
+757 ILKLQKETE
-766 STNRRR
+766 STDRRR
-772 SLPSNCVIDE
+772 YLPSNYVIDE
-782 LTQLIIRLLDV
+782 LTQLIVRLLDV
-793 LCFKKEDILGDDYPY
+793 LCFIKKDIIEDDYPI
-808 YLKNKALQNNIFN
+808 YLKNKTLQNNIFN
-821 ALKANS
+821 AIKANS
-827 NNNKQYSIL
+827 ADDKQYSIL
-836 SEIRPF
+836 SAILPF

-862 LSYCKRAKIEKA
+862 LSYCKQAKIEKA

-882 PYLSDDLLYSLFFVS
+882 PYLSDDLLFSLIFVS
-897 KKMTNLK
+897 KNMTNLK

-910 IQLDETMQSSD
+910 IQLDETMQNSD

-939 SCSNTRAVDSRERI
+939 CCSNTKAVDSRERI
-953 LKELSSKYPGP
+953 LKELSLKYPEL

-971 QIDQITLGGLITCMP
+971 QIKQITLGGLIACMP

-993 NIKLSQSPDTIRYG
+993 NIKHSQSPDTIRYG

-1019 TTSNLSFDELAKC
+1019 TTSNISFDELANC
-1032 KNFVDYMSE
+1032 KNFVEFMSE
-1041 EQLQQLESL
+1041 EQLQKLESL
-1050 IELYSKNSTEE
+1050 IELYSKNSTEK
-1061 KQIELRDLFNQK
+1061 KQIELRNLFNQK

-1183 HELSLNER
+1183 HELSLNDR
-1191 LNLFTFFINEIYIT
+1191 LYLFTFFINEIYLT

-1219 NQEHSDSNLLS
+1219 KQEHSDSNLLS

-1235 SKRDS
+1235 SKKDS

-1274 FNLNRAYGDYV
+1274 FNLKRAYSDYV
-1285 KKNNLSISEEVN
+1285 NKNNLSISDETQ
-1297 ILINFPFDECTFELA
+1297 ILINFPFNKSTFELA
-1312 ERTSDLA
+1312 DRTPDLA

-1333 NWKNKE
+1333 NWENKE

-1349 KADRLIELCCA
+1349 KADRLIELCSSCM
-1360 SVFFLIRTTDYKDFS
+1360 SFLVKTNDYNDFS
-1375 LECVLEIVDT
+1375 LDCVLEIVDT

-1394 QNKIDLLKSD
+1394 QNKIDLLKLD

-1418 RQPIVQNTEY
+1418 RQLIVQNTED

-1438 KRKEKA
+1438 KCKEKA
-1444 IIELQKDKLLLTKF
+1444 IIELQKDRVLLTKF

-1538 FTNENSVISVGDLE
+1538 FTKENSVISVGDLE
-1552 KDFPVY
+1552 KNFPVY
-1558 KFDRAAVI
+1558 KFDRTAVI

-1606 RNSKNEDLIYITRNY
+1606 RNSKIDDLINITKNN
-1621 VAKTLAHTPKEKNNL
+1621 VAKTLALTPKENNNL

-1654 LRYFYIAFF
+1654 LRFFYIAFF

-1683 AAEYKKIRISIN
+1683 AAQYNKIRISIN

>member
-1 MSDNKEFG
+1 MSENKEFG

-19 SNLNSSQLASIL
+19 TNLNVSQVASIL
-31 HCSRSTLNDLFK
+31 KCSRSTLNDLFN
-43 GKRSLSKSF
+43 GKRQLSKAF
-52 ANRIETAFS
+52 AKRIEEAFS
-61 SNSLSSEYSIKA
+61 SNSLSSSYSIKA
-73 DDLLKKQ
+73 DSLLKKQ
-80 AALIYK
+80 AALIYG
-86 ISGENLNLEEDE
+86 ISEDH
-98 DADTQSSQDKDYID
+98 SSLKEATNTSSSLGRNNRERSSEASDDKYT
-112 SSRAP
+112 
-117 SDEKFS
+117 
-123 LSNNTPES
+123 LSNNTS
-131 SNITTVQ
+131 SIQ
-138 DQGLPYFAKFT
+138 DQGIPFFVKIT
-149 KEKIECYVDN
+149 REKIESYVDN
-159 NQQECRGLI
+159 NHQECRGLI
-168 PELVYTL
+168 PEFVYTL
-175 IATTASNE
+175 IATTASND
-183 YLEKFYL
+183 YLEKFYI

-213 IPKGYSVWEIGTNK
+213 IPKGLSVWEIGTNK

-239 AKEKLSKFSPSTDIH
+239 AKEKLSKLSQDVDIH
-254 DVTYVAVFPRSI
+254 DVTYVAVFPRTI
-266 SHENQEKWI
+266 SYQNQENWI
-275 RQKKKDGS
+275 RQKKKEGS

-303 ASAQLHFSKQFSNV
+303 VSAQLHFSKQFSNFEE
-317 TDNDIL
+317 DDLL
-323 TKIQTSKLLY
+323 TNIETSQFMY
-333 KEMSFNNIANGE
+333 KEMSFDSIEHGE
-345 ELLDNLFSLYKNDYY
+345 ELLDDLFSLYKNDYY
-360 GLFSCFIR
+360 DLFKSFIR
-368 DGLGSNILN
+368 TGLDGNILK
-377 ASSESKS
+377 AASESKI

-394 KVYDSEDKNN
+394 KIYDSEDKNIKSDN
-404 SADDIVNGLEYQVKA
+404 TVNAIEYQVNA
-419 SLQDPDD
+419 ALQYSED
-426 KELEKDTDFDGYQ
+426 KKQAKDTEFYGYGK
-439 QSRYTNL
+439 SKYTNL
-446 FLNTYYIKDYALLAK
+446 FLNTYYIKDYKLLTK
-461 LILALK
+461 LISSLTEK
-467 VLSIL
+467 SIL
-472 IVDEEIIDDRIKE
+472 IVDEEIIDFKIRDR
-485 LCKENKNVRIIT
+485 CRENKNVKIIT

-506 SDPYKESSSIAERS
+506 SDPYKENSSIAERS
-520 EIFLNTNSV
+520 EIILNANSL
-529 PPFKEEIILNP
+529 PSFKEEIILNP
-540 LPWYKLENTLN
+540 LPWYKLENKLN

-558 YLSNKSDEEKDSTQN
+558 YLSNKSCEEIGSTQN
-573 KIQEQNKNAEAILN
+573 KNADDIFN
-587 PNSCRHLALLSE
+587 QNSCRHLALLSE
-599 GSICNMKNI
+599 GSISNLRNI

-613 DFKVTRRQFI
+613 DFKVTRRHFI
-623 QNLVEQNED
+623 QNLIEQNED

-651 QVEVLKSLYSK
+651 QVEVLKSLYTK
-662 KTEDIK
+662 KTEDIE
-668 QMLAKIVHLK
+668 QMLTKIVHLK
-678 LSQSIACFYKGIYK
+678 LYKNIACFYKEIYK

-703 NDEPTINKEDI
+703 YDVTTIKKEDI

-766 STNRRR
+766 STERRR
-772 SLPSNCVIDE
+772 ILPSNCVIDE

-793 LCFKKEDILGDDYPY
+793 LCFIKKDIIDDDYPY
-808 YLKNKALQNNIFN
+808 YLKNKALQNNTFN
-821 ALKANS
+821 VLKSNS
-827 NNNKQYSIL
+827 NDDNKQYSIL
-836 SEIRPF
+836 SAILPF

-850 CRNYLNIVDDLI
+850 CSNYLNIVDDLI
-862 LSYCKRAKIEKA
+862 LSYCKQAKIEKT
-874 NDLDDYCN
+874 NDYLDDYFN
-882 PYLSDDLLYSLFFVS
+882 PYLSDDLLYSLIFVS
-897 KKMTNLK
+897 KNMTNLK

-921 SSSYNKIT
+921 CSIYNKIT
-929 ELLGLMFDIY
+929 ELLVLMFDIY
-939 SCSNTRAVDSRERI
+939 CCRNTKAVDSRERI

-971 QIDQITLGGLITCMP
+971 QIKQITLGGLITCMP

-993 NIKLSQSPDTIRYG
+993 NIKLSQSPDTIRYV

-1019 TTSNLSFDELAKC
+1019 TTNNISFDELANC
-1032 KNFVDYMSE
+1032 KNFVEFMSE
-1041 EQLQQLESL
+1041 EQLQNLESL
-1050 IELYSKNSTEE
+1050 IELYSKNSTEK

-1073 QFWLHQKVN
+1073 QFWLHQKIN

-1098 ESKSMLLKD
+1098 ESKSMFLKD

-1164 WIFKN
+1164 WICKN

-1183 HELSLNER
+1183 HELSLDER

-1247 NQKVSQLDKYL
+1247 NQKVSQLNKYL

-1285 KKNNLSISEEVN
+1285 KKNNLSISDKTQ
-1297 ILINFPFDECTFELA
+1297 ILINFPFNKCTFELA
-1312 ERTSDLA
+1312 DRTPDLA
-1319 SIYWEKVPLLNYYE
+1319 SIYWEKVPLLNYYKNLE
-1333 NWKNKE
+1333 NKE
-1339 IFEKIQSCLK
+1339 TFEKIQSCLK

-1360 SVFFLIRTTDYKDFS
+1360 CMSFLVKANDYNDFS
-1375 LECVLEIVDT
+1375 LDCVLEIVDT

-1418 RQPIVQNTEY
+1418 RQLIVQNTED

-1538 FTNENSVISVGDLE
+1538 FTNKNSVISVGDLE

-1606 RNSKNEDLIYITRNY
+1606 RNSKIDDLINITKNN
-1621 VAKTLAHTPKEKNNL
+1621 VAKTLAHTPKENNNL
-1636 MPYKEVCLALEDV
+1636 MPYKEVYLALEDV

-1672 QCDDGERNRSL
+1672 QCDDGERNRNL
-1683 AAEYKKIRISIN
+1683 ATEYKKIKNCIN